1 MAKHI
6 PGAFRRMLALVTSVL
21 LIAAQLVLPVAALA
35 QDISMLPTVTLQWTA
50 LADQSVQSTTVTAA
64 LYGDQVVYWA
74 TVPEEALQTGV
85 TIAAI
90 TGAEDPSVVTYA
102 PAVGTSVTGNA
113 TAVDDIP
120 AVSIEVWRNGAFE
133 IAYPLYLSVI
143 PMPPYQPVGPT
154 SGTVHIS
161 YSFAGDEVYGFDDTV
176 PAEGRSFAPDAAL
189 VPAGYELVSTG
200 EVLVTLNPDGT
211 TSPNPVVFEVQQSAP
226 QVVNSTVTFHHL
238 DEVTGQ
244 QITGDTWQELAPETY
259 SAATYQQAVEGYT
272 YSYATPDPFT
282 VDGTGTP
289 VEVTLYYTPSAPEP
303 VNSVVTIHHLDKDT
317 NQQIT
322 GDTTEEAAAGMETYS
337 SIYQMQVEGYTYS
350 SANPESFTPDGTGT
364 PVEVTLYYAQNA
376 PEPVNSTVTVHHV
389 DAQTSQPITGDT
401 TAEADA
407 NMETYSS
414 IYQTQVEGYTYS
426 YADPE
431 SFTPDGMGT
440 PVEVTLYYTQNA
452 PEQVNSTVT
461 IHHRD
466 AADTGVSLADD
477 TTQSLPAGPYDS
489 AAYAIGIDGYTF
501 QSADPVSF
509 NVDGAGTPV
518 EVTLYYAQN
527 APEPVDSMVT
537 FHHKDAATD
546 QELTSTQQELAP
558 NTYPSAD
565 YKTEIEGYT
574 YASAAQETF
583 VVDGSG
589 AAVDVTLYY
598 NANAPTEPVVLEEYT
613 NQYGITTKGSLN
625 LRSSPTTEDKNNKV
639 VQGVNKD
646 VIMPATQRV
655 QGLDNDGYSWYR
667 VNYNG
672 TDCYVRDDCFRLLTE
687 EEMQQYLNVEVP
699 VKYVDQATGEA
710 FYTATAQCM
719 KGGSVTVEVD
729 LSQAQG
735 YTLVSEAS
743 VQVSA
748 DANGTLTPAEAVF
761 TFAKEQQAVK
771 GTVSATYVDEDQKP
785 VAEPQTFER
794 DPGSYSVN
802 EFAIN
807 TPEGYEP
814 LQVNVQKVVVHD
826 DGTVEPETVV
836 FTYAVKQTEPVNSV
850 VTFHHLCDGEAITGD
865 TQQELAPNTYNAADY
880 QAAVEGYTY
889 AGASPETFT
898 VDGTGAAIEVTLNYT
913 KAVQQLDS
921 VVTFHHLCD
930 GEAITGDTQ
939 QTLAPNT
946 YNAADYQTAVEG
958 YTYAG
963 ASPETF
969 TVDGTGAAIEVTL
982 NYTKVV
988 QQLDSVVTFHHLCD
1002 GAAITGDTQQ
1012 TLAPNTYG
1020 SASYQAAVEGYTY
1033 AGANPETFTVDGS
1046 GAAIE
1051 VTLNYTKN
1059 APQVVNSIVTFHHVD
1074 ANGAP
1079 IAADTQQEL
1088 APNTY
1093 SASGYQVA
1101 VPGYTYASA
1110 NPESFTVDGKGTPVE
1125 VTLTYTKDL
1134 VASNVTFHHVD
1145 ADGNPLMADRT
1156 VEIAPSA
1163 ESYRSESYASA
1174 APEGYL
1180 YASANPETF
1189 TVDGSGTPIT
1199 VVFTYAQKPAVTA
1212 PVTFEYVSESGRVV
1226 ASPMTVDLP
1235 VGPNDVMEY
1244 CKVVDGYT
1252 FKSTSSQTVEVSQD
1266 GKATPDKVTFTYTE
1280 TPTTAAV
1287 QVHYRNSIG
1296 DDLPGSPVIK
1306 QLGPGT
1312 YLIQPED
1319 VPAGYIVSSSAQPQ
1333 TVTVSDNLVATPN
1346 SISFTCYDQNI
1357 TGTLTIN
1364 YYDSADLTKPIATEQ
1379 RPLKPGIQMVAADDS
1394 VVAKA
1399 GNYQRTEGYAD
1410 QQVQV
1415 NEDGTVVPATISFYY
1430 KSVQN
1435 TSYVGYAVTTR
1446 QTAMR
1451 SSAAANGAVTQTL
1464 TVNTLLYINGQQQVS
1479 GVTWDSSQTVLGGTS
1494 ASGWVTDAD
1503 VRHISASEAQ
1513 ALIDQYNQQQQKPT
1527 QSPGYYITLYNSV
1540 PLRTYTNIYAEA
1552 RYLKKDTVVYVHSQE
1567 YDGSRNIWHLTT
1579 YDGVTG
1585 YVLNGQLRKLTD
1597 EEVKNYLASGNP
1609 STPENP
1615 GGNPYNPNGAS
1626 SYGYI
1631 TANSV
1636 NFRTAPNGSRIKQ
1649 LNKYAMAMILGTRQ
1663 VDGVTW
1669 YNVNYNGQIGW
1680 IHGDYFHQMTLTE
1693 FNSFLSSSQYQQGLT
1708 NNAVA
1713 TATPKPSTGGSTS
1726 GNTSGNTGSATQGS
1740 VSSVEDWN
1748 VGTWQNTGTNTQN
1761 TYAPFNPYA
1770 TPVATTTP
1778 KDQYMTKDATVKFYQ
1793 SPDAASSSLTLPA
1806 NATLNVVETVTQNN
1820 KTWYKVQYNGQTGYV
1835 EAEAALTEVTA
1846 GTSPTP
1852 TSTFV
1857 IGTMIP
1863 INYEDETVETQTSG
1877 VPWGLIGG
1885 AVVVIG
1891 GAGGAYAY
1899 ALNQNKKRK
1908 AAAAR
1913 AAASRRAGTTAGTTA
1928 AGAAGATSP
1937 YARRAAAAP
1946 IAPGTKQNES
1956 ANPQNKPAGSAAY
1969 SGVKNPYSSGS
1980 ITGTQNPYSRPTTAA
1995 GSGSA
2000 ATGAPH
2006 GGASATAQNPYAR
2019 STQPGG
2025 NASATGTAQNPY
2037 ARSAQPGGNASA
2049 AGTAQN
2055 PYARSAQPGGNASAA
2070 GTAQNPYARST
2081 QTGGSA
2087 SAAGMTQNPYATAAS
2102 MAAKPAAPQGEDA
2115 LKPHDSMEAAKSPY
2129 ADGTLSEG
2137 FKAFDGTTNSASG
2150 TPAANGL
2157 HSAGSLETKGASATG
2172 STAANPY
2179 ARPLGAVPAPQTP
2192 AQENHGPDASARRR
2206 STRMQRYHA
2215 AGGDDEGNNT

>member
-6 PGAFRRMLALVTSVL
+6 PGAFRRVLALATSVL

-50 LADQSVQSTTVTAA
+50 PADGSVQSTTVMAS
-64 LYGDQVVYWA
+64 LYGEQVVYWA

-90 TGAEDPSVVTYA
+90 TGAEDPSMVTYA
-102 PAVGTSVTGNA
+102 PAAGTPVNGNS
-113 TAVDDIP
+113 TAVDGIP
-120 AVSIEVWRNGAFE
+120 AVNIEVWRNGAFE

-143 PMPPYQPVGPT
+143 PMPPYQPAGPT

-161 YSFAGDEVYGFDDTV
+161 YSFAGAEVYGFDETV
-176 PAEGRSFAPDAAL
+176 PAEGRSFAPDASL

-244 QITGDTWQELAPETY
+244 QITGDTWEDLAPETY
-259 SAATYQQAVEGYT
+259 SASTYQQAVEGYT
-272 YSYATPDPFT
+272 YSYASPDPFT
-282 VDGTGTP
+282 VDGMGTP
-289 VEVTLYYTPSAPEP
+289 VEVTLYYTPSAPQV
-303 VNSVVTIHHLDKDT
+303 VNSTVTIHHVDAQT
-317 NQQIT
+317 GQPIT
-322 GDTTEEAAAGMETYS
+322 GDTTAEADANMETYS
-337 SIYQMQVEGYTYS
+337 SIYQTQVEGYTYS
-350 SANPESFTPDGTGT
+350 YADPESFTPDGMGT
-364 PVEVTLYYAQNA
+364 PVEVTLYYTQNA
-376 PEPVNSTVTVHHV
+376 PEPVNSTVTAHHV

-452 PEQVNSTVT
+452 PEPVNST
-461 IHHRD
+461 
-466 AADTGVSLADD
+466 
-477 TTQSLPAGPYDS
+477 
-489 AAYAIGIDGYTF
+489 
-501 QSADPVSF
+501 
-509 NVDGAGTPV
+509 
-518 EVTLYYAQN
+518 
-527 APEPVDSMVT
+527 VT

-558 NTYPSAD
+558 NTYASAD

-574 YASAAQETF
+574 YASAAQESFT
-583 VVDGSG
+583 VDGTG
-589 AAVDVTLYY
+589 APVDVTLYY
-598 NANAPTEPVVLEEYT
+598 NQNAPTEPVVLEEYT

-625 LRSSPTTEDKNNKV
+625 LRSSPTTKDDGNKV

-646 VIMPATQRV
+646 VVMPTTQRV
-655 QGLDNDGYSWYR
+655 QSLDNDGYSWYR

-710 FYTATAQCM
+710 FYTTTAQCA

-729 LSQAQG
+729 LNQAQG

-748 DANGTLTPAEAVF
+748 DANGTLTPAEVVF
-761 TFAKEQQAVK
+761 TFAKEQQPVK
-771 GTVSATYVDEDQKP
+771 GTVSAIYVDEAQKP

-814 LQVNVQKVVVHD
+814 LQVNVQEVIVHD

-850 VTFHHLCDGEAITGD
+850 VTFHHLCDGAAITGD
-865 TQQELAPNTYNAADY
+865 TQQELAPNTYNASDY
-880 QAAVEGYTY
+880 QA
-889 AGASPETFT
+889 
-898 VDGTGAAIEVTLNYT
+898 
-913 KAVQQLDS
+913 
-921 VVTFHHLCD
+921 
-930 GEAITGDTQ
+930 
-939 QTLAPNT
+939 
-946 YNAADYQTAVEG
+946 AVEG

-1002 GAAITGDTQQ
+1002 GAAIAGDTQQTLAPNTYNAADYQTAVEGYTYAGASPETFTVDGSGAAIEVTLNYTKVVQQLDSVVTFHHLCDGAAITGDTQQ

-1020 SASYQAAVEGYTY
+1020 SASYQATVEGYTY
-1033 AGANPETFTVDGS
+1033 AGASPETFTVDGS
-1046 GAAIE
+1046 GAPIE

-1101 VPGYTYASA
+1101 VPGYTYTSA

-1134 VASNVTFHHVD
+1134 VASKVTFHHVD

-1163 ESYRSESYASA
+1163 EAYRSESYASA

-1199 VVFTYAQKPAVTA
+1199 VVFTYAKKPAVTA

-1226 ASPMTVDLP
+1226 ENPMTVDLP
-1235 VGPNDVMEY
+1235 VGTTDVMEY
-1244 CKVVDGYT
+1244 RKVVDGYT
-1252 FKSTSSQTVEVSQD
+1252 FKSVSSQTVEVSAD
-1266 GKATPDKVTFTYTE
+1266 GVATPAKVTFTYTE
-1280 TPTTAAV
+1280 NPTTATV

-1312 YLIQPED
+1312 YTIQPEN

-1333 TVTVSDNLVATPN
+1333 TVTVTNDLVATPN
-1346 SISFTCYDQNI
+1346 SISFTCYDANI

-1364 YYDSADLTKPIATEQ
+1364 YYDAADLSKPIATEQ
-1379 RPLKPGIQMVAADDS
+1379 RPLKPGLQTVAADDS

-1479 GVTWDSSQTVLGGTS
+1479 GVTWDSVQTVLGGIS
-1494 ASGWVTDAD
+1494 ASGLVIDAD

-1513 ALIDQYNQQQQKPT
+1513 AIIDQQQQPT

-1585 YVLNGQLRKLTD
+1585 YVLNGQLRKLT
-1597 EEVKNYLASGNP
+1597 EKEVENYLASGNP

-1636 NFRTAPNGSRIKQ
+1636 NFRTSPNGSRIKQ

-1663 VDGVTW
+1663 VNGVTW

-1693 FNSFLSSSQYQQGLT
+1693 FNSFLSSSQYQQGLA

-1726 GNTSGNTGSATQGS
+1726 GNTSGNKGSATQGS

-1748 VGTWQNTGTNTQN
+1748 VGTWQNTGANTQN

-1806 NATLNVVETVTQNN
+1806 NATLNVLETVTQNN

-1846 GTSPTP
+1846 SASPTP

-1863 INYEDETVETQTSG
+1863 INYEDETIETQTSG

-1885 AVVVIG
+1885 AVVIIG

-1913 AAASRRAGTTAGTTA
+1913 AAASRRAATAAGTTA
-1928 AGAAGATSP
+1928 AGAAGAASP

-1946 IAPGTKQNES
+1946 IAPGTKQNDTNS
-1956 ANPQNKPAGSAAY
+1956 QNKPTGGAPYG
-1969 SGVKNPYSSGS
+1969 GVKNPYSSGS
-1980 ITGTQNPYSRPTTAA
+1980 ITGTQNPYSRPTA
-1995 GSGSA
+1995 GSGTSA
-2000 ATGAPH
+2000 TTAGSQGLH
-2006 GGASATAQNPYAR
+2006 GGAP
-2019 STQPGG
+2019 
-2025 NASATGTAQNPY
+2025 TGTAQNPY
-2037 ARSAQPGGNASA
+2037 ARSAQAGTGTGA
-2049 AGTAQN
+2049 AAMTGTAQN
-2055 PYARSAQPGGNASAA
+2055 PYAAT
-2070 GTAQNPYARST
+2070 GTQ
-2081 QTGGSA
+2081 SA
-2087 SAAGMTQNPYATAAS
+2087 SATGKPAS
-2102 MAAKPAAPQGEDA
+2102 AQTTGTGSGAAKPYAAG
-2115 LKPHDSMEAAKSPY
+2115 AASRIPY
-2129 ADGTLSEG
+2129 ADGTMPTAGG
-2137 FKAFDGTTNSASG
+2137 FTGSTDASSASG
-2150 TPAANGL
+2150 ASTASAGGSAMNPASGSPMSSGL
-2157 HSAGSLETKGASATG
+2157 HSAGSLESRSTSSASGEGAAQT
-2172 STAANPY
+2172 ANPY
-2179 ARPLGAVPAPQTP
+2179 ARPLGAAPASHSPT
-2192 AQENHGPDASARRR
+2192 QESQATESATRRR

-2215 AGGDDEGNNT
+2215 AGGDDEGSDT

>member
-6 PGAFRRMLALVTSVL
+6 PGAFRRVLALATSVL

-50 LADQSVQSTTVTAA
+50 PADGSVQSTTVMAS
-64 LYGDQVVYWA
+64 LYGEQVVYWA

-90 TGAEDPSVVTYA
+90 TGAEDPSMVTYA
-102 PAVGTSVTGNA
+102 PAAGTPVNGNS
-113 TAVDDIP
+113 TAVDGIP
-120 AVSIEVWRNGAFE
+120 AVNIEVWRNGAFE

-143 PMPPYQPVGPT
+143 PMPPYQPAGPT

-161 YSFAGDEVYGFDDTV
+161 YSFAGAEVYGFDETV
-176 PAEGRSFAPDAAL
+176 PAEGRSFAPDASL
-189 VPAGYELVSTG
+189 VPAGYELVSTD

-244 QITGDTWQELAPETY
+244 QITGDTWEDLAPETY
-259 SAATYQQAVEGYT
+259 SASTYQQAVEGYT
-272 YSYATPDPFT
+272 YSYGSPDPFT
-282 VDGTGTP
+282 VDGMGTP
-289 VEVTLYYTPSAPEP
+289 VEVTLYYT
-303 VNSVVTIHHLDKDT
+303 
-317 NQQIT
+317 
-322 GDTTEEAAAGMETYS
+322 
-337 SIYQMQVEGYTYS
+337 
-350 SANPESFTPDGTGT
+350 
-364 PVEVTLYYAQNA
+364 QNA

-414 IYQTQVEGYTYS
+414 VYQTQVEGYTYS

-527 APEPVDSMVT
+527 APEPVNSTVT

-558 NTYPSAD
+558 NTYASAD

-574 YASAAQETF
+574 YASAAQESFT
-583 VVDGSG
+583 VDGTG
-589 AAVDVTLYY
+589 APVDVTLYY
-598 NANAPTEPVVLEEYT
+598 NQNAPTEPVVLEEYT
-613 NQYGITTKGSLN
+613 NQYGITTKGSLY
-625 LRSSPTTEDKNNKV
+625 LRSSPTTKDNNKV

-646 VIMPATQRV
+646 VVMPTTRRV
-655 QGLDNDGYSWYR
+655 QSLDNDGYSWYR

-699 VKYVDQATGEA
+699 VKYVDQATDEA
-710 FYTATAQCM
+710 FYTTTAQCM
-719 KGGSVTVEVD
+719 KGGSVTVEAD
-729 LSQAQG
+729 LNQAQG

-748 DANGTLTPAEAVF
+748 DANGTLTPAEVVF

-771 GTVSATYVDEDQKP
+771 GTVSAIYVDEAQKP

-794 DPGSYSVN
+794 DPGNYSVN

-814 LQVNVQKVVVHD
+814 LQVNVQEVIVHD

-850 VTFHHLCDGEAITGD
+850 VTFHHLCDGAAITGD
-865 TQQELAPNTYNAADY
+865 TQQELAPNTYNASDY
-880 QAAVEGYTY
+880 QA
-889 AGASPETFT
+889 
-898 VDGTGAAIEVTLNYT
+898 
-913 KAVQQLDS
+913 
-921 VVTFHHLCD
+921 
-930 GEAITGDTQ
+930 
-939 QTLAPNT
+939 
-946 YNAADYQTAVEG
+946 AVEG

-1012 TLAPNTYG
+1012 TLAPNTYNAADYQTAVEGYTYAGASPETFTVDGTGVAIEVTLNYTKVVQQLDSVVTFHHLCDGAAITGDTQQTLAPNTYG
-1020 SASYQAAVEGYTY
+1020 SASYQATVEGYTY

-1046 GAAIE
+1046 GAPIE

-1059 APQVVNSIVTFHHVD
+1059 APQVVNSIVTFHHAD
-1074 ANGAP
+1074 ANGTP

-1101 VPGYTYASA
+1101 VPGYTYTSA

-1134 VASNVTFHHVD
+1134 VASKVTFHHVD

-1156 VEIAPSA
+1156 VEVAPSA
-1163 ESYRSESYASA
+1163 EAYRSESYASA

-1199 VVFTYAQKPAVTA
+1199 VVFTYAKKPAVTA

-1226 ASPMTVDLP
+1226 DNPMTVDLP

-1244 CKVVDGYT
+1244 CKVVEGYT
-1252 FKSTSSQTVEVSQD
+1252 FKSASSQTVEVSAD
-1266 GKATPDKVTFTYTE
+1266 GVATPAKVTFTYTE
-1280 TPTTAAV
+1280 NPTTATV

-1312 YLIQPED
+1312 YTIQPEN

-1333 TVTVSDNLVATPN
+1333 PVTVTNDLVATPN
-1346 SISFTCYDQNI
+1346 SISFTCYDANI

-1364 YYDSADLTKPIATEQ
+1364 YYDAADLSKPIATEQ
-1379 RPLKPGIQMVAADDS
+1379 RPLKPGLQTVAADDS

-1415 NEDGTVVPATISFYY
+1415 NENGTVVPATISFYY

-1451 SSAAANGAVTQTL
+1451 ASAAANGAVTQTL

-1585 YVLNGQLRKLTD
+1585 YVLNGQLRKLT
-1597 EEVKNYLASGNP
+1597 EKEVENYLASGNP
-1609 STPENP
+1609 ATPENP

-1636 NFRTAPNGSRIKQ
+1636 NFRTSPNGSRIKQ

-1663 VDGVTW
+1663 VNGVTW

-1693 FNSFLSSSQYQQGLT
+1693 FNSFLSSSQYQQGLA

-1726 GNTSGNTGSATQGS
+1726 GNTSGNKGSATQGS

-1748 VGTWQNTGTNTQN
+1748 VGTWQNTGANTQN

-1778 KDQYMTKDATVKFYQ
+1778 RDQYMTKDATVKFYQ

-1806 NATLNVVETVTQNN
+1806 NATLNVLETVTQNN

-1846 GTSPTP
+1846 SASPTP

-1863 INYEDETVETQTSG
+1863 INYEDETIETQTSG

-1885 AVVVIG
+1885 AVVIIG

-1913 AAASRRAGTTAGTTA
+1913 AAASRRAATAAGTTA
-1928 AGAAGATSP
+1928 AGAAGAASP

-1946 IAPGTKQNES
+1946 IAPGTKQNDTNS
-1956 ANPQNKPAGSAAY
+1956 QNKPTGGAPYG
-1969 SGVKNPYSSGS
+1969 GVKNPYSSGS
-1980 ITGTQNPYSRPTTAA
+1980 ITGTQNPYSRPTA
-1995 GSGSA
+1995 GSGTSA
-2000 ATGAPH
+2000 TTAGSQGLH
-2006 GGASATAQNPYAR
+2006 GGAP
-2019 STQPGG
+2019 
-2025 NASATGTAQNPY
+2025 TGTAQNPY
-2037 ARSAQPGGNASA
+2037 ARSAQAGTGTGA
-2049 AGTAQN
+2049 AAVTGTAQN
-2055 PYARSAQPGGNASAA
+2055 PYAAT
-2070 GTAQNPYARST
+2070 GTQ
-2081 QTGGSA
+2081 SA
-2087 SAAGMTQNPYATAAS
+2087 SASAKPAS
-2102 MAAKPAAPQGEDA
+2102 AQTTGTGSGAAKPYAAG
-2115 LKPHDSMEAAKSPY
+2115 AASRIPY
-2129 ADGTLSEG
+2129 ADGTMPTAGG
-2137 FKAFDGTTNSASG
+2137 FTGSTDASSASG
-2150 TPAANGL
+2150 ASTASAGGSAMNPASGSPMSSGL
-2157 HSAGSLETKGASATG
+2157 HSAGSLESRSTSSASGEGAAQT
-2172 STAANPY
+2172 ANPY
-2179 ARPLGAVPAPQTP
+2179 ARPLGAAPASHSPT
-2192 AQENHGPDASARRR
+2192 QESQATESATRRR

-2215 AGGDDEGNNT
+2215 AGGDDEGSDT

>member
-6 PGAFRRMLALVTSVL
+6 PGAFKRVLALATSVL

-35 QDISMLPTVTLQWTA
+35 QDISMLPTVTLQWIA
-50 LADQSVQSTTVTAA
+50 PADGSVQSTTVMAS
-64 LYGDQVVYWA
+64 LYGEQVVYWA
-74 TVPEEALQTGV
+74 TVPEEALQNGV
-85 TIAAI
+85 TIAGI
-90 TGAEDPSVVTYA
+90 TGMEDPSMVTYA
-102 PAVGTSVTGNA
+102 PAAGTPVNGNS
-113 TAVDDIP
+113 TAVDGIP
-120 AVSIEVWRNGAFE
+120 AVNIEVWRNGAFE

-143 PMPPYQPVGPT
+143 PMPPYQPAGPA

-161 YSFAGDEVYGFDDTV
+161 YSFAGAEVYGFDETV
-176 PAEGRSFAPDAAL
+176 PAEGRSFAPDASL

-244 QITGDTWQELAPETY
+244 QITGDTWQDLAPETY
-259 SAATYQQAVEGYT
+259 SASTYQQAVEGYT
-272 YSYATPDPFT
+272 YSYASPDPFT
-282 VDGTGTP
+282 VDGMGTP
-289 VEVTLYYTPSAPEP
+289 VEVTLYYTPSAP
-303 VNSVVTIHHLDKDT
+303 
-317 NQQIT
+317 
-322 GDTTEEAAAGMETYS
+322 
-337 SIYQMQVEGYTYS
+337 QV
-350 SANPESFTPDGTGT
+350 
-364 PVEVTLYYAQNA
+364 
-376 PEPVNSTVTVHHV
+376 VNSTVTIHHV

-401 TAEADA
+401 TAEAEA

-509 NVDGAGTPV
+509 SVDGLGTPV

-527 APEPVDSMVT
+527 APEPVNSTVT

-558 NTYPSAD
+558 NTYASAD

-574 YASAAQETF
+574 YASAAQESFT
-583 VVDGSG
+583 VDGTG
-589 AAVDVTLYY
+589 APVDVTLYY
-598 NANAPTEPVVLEEYT
+598 NQNAPTEPVVLEEYT

-625 LRSSPTTEDKNNKV
+625 LRSSPTTKDNNKV

-646 VIMPATQRV
+646 VVMPTTQRV
-655 QGLDNDGYSWYR
+655 QSLDNDGYSWYR

-710 FYTATAQCM
+710 FYTTTAQCA

-729 LSQAQG
+729 LNQAQG

-748 DANGTLTPAEAVF
+748 DANGTLTPAEVVF

-771 GTVSATYVDEDQKP
+771 GTVSAIYVDEAQKP

-794 DPGSYSVN
+794 DPGNYSVN

-814 LQVNVQKVVVHD
+814 LQVNVQEVIVHD

-850 VTFHHLCDGEAITGD
+850 VTFHHLCDGAAITGD
-865 TQQELAPNTYNAADY
+865 TQQELAPNTYNASDY

-898 VDGTGAAIEVTLNYT
+898 VDG
-913 KAVQQLDS
+913 S
-921 VVTFHHLCD
+921 
-930 GEAITGDTQ
+930 
-939 QTLAPNT
+939 
-946 YNAADYQTAVEG
+946 
-958 YTYAG
+958 
-963 ASPETF
+963 
-969 TVDGTGAAIEVTL
+969 GAAIEVTL

-1020 SASYQAAVEGYTY
+1020 SASYQATVEGYTY

-1051 VTLNYTKN
+1051 VTLNYTKS
-1059 APQVVNSIVTFHHVD
+1059 APQVVNSIVTFHHAD

-1101 VPGYTYASA
+1101 VPGYTYTSA

-1134 VASNVTFHHVD
+1134 VASKVTFHHVD

-1156 VEIAPSA
+1156 VEVAPSA
-1163 ESYRSESYASA
+1163 EAYRSESYASA

-1199 VVFTYAQKPAVTA
+1199 VVLTYAQKPAVTA

-1226 ASPMTVDLP
+1226 DNPMTVDLP

-1244 CKVVDGYT
+1244 CKVVEGYT
-1252 FKSTSSQTVEVSQD
+1252 FKSVSSQTVEVSAD
-1266 GKATPDKVTFTYTE
+1266 GVATPAKVTFTYTE
-1280 TPTTAAV
+1280 NPTTATV

-1312 YLIQPED
+1312 YTIQPEN

-1333 TVTVSDNLVATPN
+1333 PVTVTNDLVATPN
-1346 SISFTCYDQNI
+1346 SISFTCYDANI

-1364 YYDSADLTKPIATEQ
+1364 YYDSADLSKPIATEQ
-1379 RPLKPGIQMVAADDS
+1379 RPLKPGLQTVAADDS

-1451 SSAAANGAVTQTL
+1451 ASAAANGAVTQTL

-1585 YVLNGQLRKLTD
+1585 YVLNGQLRKLT
-1597 EEVKNYLASGNP
+1597 EKEVENYLASGNP
-1609 STPENP
+1609 ATPENP

-1636 NFRTAPNGSRIKQ
+1636 NFRTSPNGSRIKQ
-1649 LNKYAMAMILGTRQ
+1649 LNKYAMAMILGTQQ
-1663 VDGVTW
+1663 VNGVTW

-1693 FNSFLSSSQYQQGLT
+1693 FNSFLSSSQYQQGLA

-1726 GNTSGNTGSATQGS
+1726 GNTSGNKGSATQGS

-1748 VGTWQNTGTNTQN
+1748 VGTWQNTGANTQN

-1806 NATLNVVETVTQNN
+1806 NATLNVLETVTQNN

-1846 GTSPTP
+1846 SASPTP

-1863 INYEDETVETQTSG
+1863 INYEDETIETQTSG

-1885 AVVVIG
+1885 AVVIIG

-1913 AAASRRAGTTAGTTA
+1913 AAASRRAATAAGTTA
-1928 AGAAGATSP
+1928 AGAAGAASP

-1946 IAPGTKQNES
+1946 IAPGTKQNDTNS
-1956 ANPQNKPAGSAAY
+1956 QNKPTGGAPYG
-1969 SGVKNPYSSGS
+1969 GVKNPYSSGS
-1980 ITGTQNPYSRPTTAA
+1980 ITGTQNPYSRPTA
-1995 GSGSA
+1995 GSGTSA
-2000 ATGAPH
+2000 TTAGSQGLH
-2006 GGASATAQNPYAR
+2006 GGAP
-2019 STQPGG
+2019 
-2025 NASATGTAQNPY
+2025 TGTAQNPY
-2037 ARSAQPGGNASA
+2037 ARSAQAGTGTGA
-2049 AGTAQN
+2049 AAMTGTAQN
-2055 PYARSAQPGGNASAA
+2055 PYAAT
-2070 GTAQNPYARST
+2070 GTQ
-2081 QTGGSA
+2081 SA
-2087 SAAGMTQNPYATAAS
+2087 SASAKPASAQATGTGS
-2102 MAAKPAAPQGEDA
+2102 GAAKPYAAG
-2115 LKPHDSMEAAKSPY
+2115 AASRIPY
-2129 ADGTLSEG
+2129 ADGTMPTAGG
-2137 FKAFDGTTNSASG
+2137 FTGSTDASSASG
-2150 TPAANGL
+2150 ASTASAGGSAMNPASGSPMSSGL
-2157 HSAGSLETKGASATG
+2157 HSAGSLESRSTSSASGEGAAQT
-2172 STAANPY
+2172 ANPY
-2179 ARPLGAVPAPQTP
+2179 ARPLGAAPASHSPT
-2192 AQENHGPDASARRR
+2192 QESQATESATRRR

-2215 AGGDDEGNNT
+2215 AGGDDEGSDT

>member
-6 PGAFRRMLALVTSVL
+6 PGAFRRVLALATSVL

-50 LADQSVQSTTVTAA
+50 PADGSVQSTTVMASF
-64 LYGDQVVYWA
+64 YGEQVVYWA
-74 TVPEEALQTGV
+74 TVPEEALQNGV
-85 TIAAI
+85 IIAGI
-90 TGAEDPSVVTYA
+90 TGMEDPSMVTYA
-102 PAVGTSVTGNA
+102 PAAGTPVNGNS
-113 TAVDDIP
+113 TAVDGIP
-120 AVSIEVWRNGAFE
+120 AVNIEVWRNGVFE

-143 PMPPYQPVGPT
+143 PMPPYQPAGPT

-161 YSFAGDEVYGFDDTV
+161 YSFASAEVYGFDETV
-176 PAEGRSFAPDAAL
+176 PAEGRSFAPDASL

-244 QITGDTWQELAPETY
+244 QITGDTWQDLAPETY
-259 SAATYQQAVEGYT
+259 SASTYQQAVEGYT
-272 YSYATPDPFT
+272 YSYASPDPFT
-282 VDGTGTP
+282 VDGMGTP
-289 VEVTLYYTPSAPEP
+289 VEVTLYYTPSAP
-303 VNSVVTIHHLDKDT
+303 
-317 NQQIT
+317 
-322 GDTTEEAAAGMETYS
+322 
-337 SIYQMQVEGYTYS
+337 QV
-350 SANPESFTPDGTGT
+350 
-364 PVEVTLYYAQNA
+364 
-376 PEPVNSTVTVHHV
+376 VNSTVTAHHV
-389 DAQTSQPITGDT
+389 DAQTGQPITGDT
-401 TAEADA
+401 TAEAEA

-509 NVDGAGTPV
+509 NVDGLGTPV

-527 APEPVDSMVT
+527 APEPINSMVT

-574 YASAAQETF
+574 YASAAQESFT
-583 VVDGSG
+583 VDGTG
-589 AAVDVTLYY
+589 APVDVTLYY
-598 NANAPTEPVVLEEYT
+598 NQNAPTEPVVLEEYT

-625 LRSSPTTEDKNNKV
+625 LRSSPTTKDNNKV

-646 VIMPATQRV
+646 VVMPTTQRV
-655 QGLDNDGYSWYR
+655 QSLDNDGYSWYR

-699 VKYVDQATGEA
+699 VKYVDQASGEA
-710 FYTATAQCM
+710 FYTATAQCA

-729 LSQAQG
+729 LNQAQG

-748 DANGTLTPAEAVF
+748 DANGTLTPAEVVF

-771 GTVSATYVDEDQKP
+771 GTVSAIYVDEAQKP

-814 LQVNVQKVVVHD
+814 LQVNVQEVIVHD

-850 VTFHHLCDGEAITGD
+850 VTFHHLCDGAAITGD

-889 AGASPETFT
+889 AGASPESFT
-898 VDGTGAAIEVTLNYT
+898 VDGSGAAIEVTLNYT
-913 KAVQQLDS
+913 KVVQQLDS

-930 GEAITGDTQ
+930 GAAITGDTQ

-969 TVDGTGAAIEVTL
+969 TVDGSGAAIEVTL

-1046 GAAIE
+1046 GAPIE

-1163 ESYRSESYASA
+1163 EAYRSESYAAA

-1226 ASPMTVDLP
+1226 DNPMTVDLP

-1244 CKVVDGYT
+1244 CKVVEGYT
-1252 FKSTSSQTVEVSQD
+1252 FKSVSSQTVEVSAD
-1266 GKATPDKVTFTYTE
+1266 GVATPAKVTFTYTE
-1280 TPTTAAV
+1280 NPTTATV

-1312 YLIQPED
+1312 YTIQPEN

-1333 TVTVSDNLVATPN
+1333 TVTVTNDLVATPN
-1346 SISFTCYDQNI
+1346 SISFTCYDANI

-1364 YYDSADLTKPIATEQ
+1364 YYDAADLSKPIATEQ
-1379 RPLKPGIQMVAADDS
+1379 RPLKPGLQTVAADDS

-1451 SSAAANGAVTQTL
+1451 ASAAANGAVTQTL

-1585 YVLNGQLRKLTD
+1585 YVLNGQLRKLT
-1597 EEVKNYLASGNP
+1597 EKEVENYLASGNP
-1609 STPENP
+1609 ATPENP

-1636 NFRTAPNGSRIKQ
+1636 NFRTSPNGSRIKQ

-1663 VDGVTW
+1663 VNGVTW

-1693 FNSFLSSSQYQQGLT
+1693 FNSFLSSSQYQQGLA

-1726 GNTSGNTGSATQGS
+1726 GNTSGNKGSATQGS

-1748 VGTWQNTGTNTQN
+1748 VGTWQNTGANTQN

-1778 KDQYMTKDATVKFYQ
+1778 RDQYMTKDATVKFYQ

-1806 NATLNVVETVTQNN
+1806 NATLNVLETVTQNN

-1846 GTSPTP
+1846 SASPTP

-1863 INYEDETVETQTSG
+1863 INYEDETIETQTSG

-1885 AVVVIG
+1885 AVVIIG

-1913 AAASRRAGTTAGTTA
+1913 AAASRRAATAAGTTA
-1928 AGAAGATSP
+1928 AGAAGAASP

-1946 IAPGTKQNES
+1946 IAPGTKQNDTNS
-1956 ANPQNKPAGSAAY
+1956 QNKPTGGAPYG
-1969 SGVKNPYSSGS
+1969 GVKNPYSSGS
-1980 ITGTQNPYSRPTTAA
+1980 ITGTQNPYSRPTA
-1995 GSGSA
+1995 GSGTSA
-2000 ATGAPH
+2000 TTAGSQGLH
-2006 GGASATAQNPYAR
+2006 GGAP
-2019 STQPGG
+2019 
-2025 NASATGTAQNPY
+2025 TGTAQNPY
-2037 ARSAQPGGNASA
+2037 ARSAQAGTGTGA
-2049 AGTAQN
+2049 AAVTGTAQN
-2055 PYARSAQPGGNASAA
+2055 PYARSAQAGTGTGAA
-2070 GTAQNPYARST
+2070 AMTGTAQNPYAATGT
-2081 QTGGSA
+2081 QSA
-2087 SAAGMTQNPYATAAS
+2087 SASAKPAS
-2102 MAAKPAAPQGEDA
+2102 AQTTGTGSGAAKPYAAG
-2115 LKPHDSMEAAKSPY
+2115 AASRIPY
-2129 ADGTLSEG
+2129 ADGTMPTAGG
-2137 FKAFDGTTNSASG
+2137 FTGSTDASSASG
-2150 TPAANGL
+2150 ASTASAGGSAMNPASGSPMSSGL
-2157 HSAGSLETKGASATG
+2157 HSAGSLESRSTSSASGEGAAQT
-2172 STAANPY
+2172 ANPY
-2179 ARPLGAVPAPQTP
+2179 ARPLGAAPASHSPT
-2192 AQENHGPDASARRR
+2192 QESQATESATRRR

-2215 AGGDDEGNNT
+2215 AGGDDEGSDT

>member
-6 PGAFRRMLALVTSVL
+6 PGAFRRVLALATSVL

-50 LADQSVQSTTVTAA
+50 PADGSVQSTTVMAS
-64 LYGDQVVYWA
+64 LYGEQVVYWA

-102 PAVGTSVTGNA
+102 PAAGTPVNGNS
-113 TAVDDIP
+113 TAVDGIP
-120 AVSIEVWRNGAFE
+120 AVNIEVWRNGAFE

-143 PMPPYQPVGPT
+143 PMPPYQPAGPT

-161 YSFAGDEVYGFDDTV
+161 YSFAGAEVYGFDETV
-176 PAEGRSFAPDAAL
+176 PAEGRSFAPDASL
-189 VPAGYELVSTG
+189 VPAGYELVSTD

-244 QITGDTWQELAPETY
+244 QITGDTWEDLAPETY
-259 SAATYQQAVEGYT
+259 SASTYQQAVEGYT
-272 YSYATPDPFT
+272 YSYGSPDPFT
-282 VDGTGTP
+282 VDGMGTP
-289 VEVTLYYTPSAPEP
+289 VEVTLYYTPSAP
-303 VNSVVTIHHLDKDT
+303 
-317 NQQIT
+317 
-322 GDTTEEAAAGMETYS
+322 
-337 SIYQMQVEGYTYS
+337 QV
-350 SANPESFTPDGTGT
+350 
-364 PVEVTLYYAQNA
+364 
-376 PEPVNSTVTVHHV
+376 VNSTVTAHHV
-389 DAQTSQPITGDT
+389 DAQTGQPITGDT
-401 TAEADA
+401 TAEAEA
-407 NMETYSS
+407 NKETYSS

-431 SFTPDGMGT
+431 SFTSDGMGT

-527 APEPVDSMVT
+527 APEPVNSTVT

-558 NTYPSAD
+558 NTYASAD

-574 YASAAQETF
+574 YASAAQESFT
-583 VVDGSG
+583 VDGMG
-589 AAVDVTLYY
+589 APVDVTLYY
-598 NANAPTEPVVLEEYT
+598 NQNAPTEPVVLEEYT

-625 LRSSPTTEDKNNKV
+625 LRSSPTTKDNNKV

-646 VIMPATQRV
+646 VVMPTTQRV
-655 QGLDNDGYSWYR
+655 QSLDNDGYSWYR

-699 VKYVDQATGEA
+699 VKYVDQATDEA
-710 FYTATAQCM
+710 FYTTTAQCM

-729 LSQAQG
+729 LNQAQG

-748 DANGTLTPAEAVF
+748 DANGTLTPAEVVF

-771 GTVSATYVDEDQKP
+771 GTVSAIYVDEAQKP

-794 DPGSYSVN
+794 DPGNYSVN

-814 LQVNVQKVVVHD
+814 LQVNVQEVIVHD

-850 VTFHHLCDGEAITGD
+850 VTFHHLCDGA
-865 TQQELAPNTYNAADY
+865 
-880 QAAVEGYTY
+880 
-889 AGASPETFT
+889 
-898 VDGTGAAIEVTLNYT
+898 
-913 KAVQQLDS
+913 
-921 VVTFHHLCD
+921 
-930 GEAITGDTQ
+930 AITGDTQ

-1033 AGANPETFTVDGS
+1033 AGASPETFTVDGS
-1046 GAAIE
+1046 GAPIE

-1059 APQVVNSIVTFHHVD
+1059 APQVVNSIVTFHHAD

-1101 VPGYTYASA
+1101 VPGYTYTSA

-1134 VASNVTFHHVD
+1134 VASKVTFHHVD

-1156 VEIAPSA
+1156 VEVAPSA
-1163 ESYRSESYASA
+1163 EAYRSESYASA

-1199 VVFTYAQKPAVTA
+1199 VVLTYAQKPAVTA

-1226 ASPMTVDLP
+1226 DNPMTVDLP

-1244 CKVVDGYT
+1244 CKVVEGYT
-1252 FKSTSSQTVEVSQD
+1252 FKSASSQTVEVSAD
-1266 GKATPDKVTFTYTE
+1266 GVATPAKVTFTYTE
-1280 TPTTAAV
+1280 NPTTATV

-1312 YLIQPED
+1312 YTIQPEN

-1333 TVTVSDNLVATPN
+1333 PVTVTNDLVATPN
-1346 SISFTCYDQNI
+1346 SISFTCYDANI

-1364 YYDSADLTKPIATEQ
+1364 YYDAADLSKPIATEQ
-1379 RPLKPGIQMVAADDS
+1379 RPLKPGLQTVAADDS

-1451 SSAAANGAVTQTL
+1451 ASAAANGAVTQTL

-1585 YVLNGQLRKLTD
+1585 YVLNGQLRKLT
-1597 EEVKNYLASGNP
+1597 EKEVENYLASGNP
-1609 STPENP
+1609 ATPENP

-1636 NFRTAPNGSRIKQ
+1636 NFRTSPNGSRIKQ

-1663 VDGVTW
+1663 VNGVTW

-1693 FNSFLSSSQYQQGLT
+1693 FNSFLSSSQYQQGLA

-1726 GNTSGNTGSATQGS
+1726 GNTSGNKGSATQGS

-1748 VGTWQNTGTNTQN
+1748 VGTWQNTGANTQN

-1806 NATLNVVETVTQNN
+1806 NATLNVLETVTQNN

-1846 GTSPTP
+1846 SASPTP

-1863 INYEDETVETQTSG
+1863 INYEDETIETQTSG

-1885 AVVVIG
+1885 AVVIIG

-1913 AAASRRAGTTAGTTA
+1913 AAASRRAATAAGTTA
-1928 AGAAGATSP
+1928 AGAAGAASP

-1946 IAPGTKQNES
+1946 IAPGTKQNDTNS
-1956 ANPQNKPAGSAAY
+1956 QNKPTGGAPYG
-1969 SGVKNPYSSGS
+1969 GVKNPYSSGS
-1980 ITGTQNPYSRPTTAA
+1980 ITGTQNPYSRPTA
-1995 GSGSA
+1995 GSGTSA
-2000 ATGAPH
+2000 TTAGSQGLH
-2006 GGASATAQNPYAR
+2006 GGAP
-2019 STQPGG
+2019 
-2025 NASATGTAQNPY
+2025 TGTAQNPY
-2037 ARSAQPGGNASA
+2037 ARSAQAGTGTGA
-2049 AGTAQN
+2049 AAVTGTAQN
-2055 PYARSAQPGGNASAA
+2055 PYARSAQAGTGTGAA
-2070 GTAQNPYARST
+2070 TMTGTAQNPYAATGT
-2081 QTGGSA
+2081 QSA
-2087 SAAGMTQNPYATAAS
+2087 SATGKPASAQTTGTGSGVAKPYAAGAAS
-2102 MAAKPAAPQGEDA
+2102 RI
-2115 LKPHDSMEAAKSPY
+2115 PY
-2129 ADGTLSEG
+2129 ADGTMPTAGG
-2137 FKAFDGTTNSASG
+2137 FTGSTDASSASG
-2150 TPAANGL
+2150 ASTASAGGSAMNPASGSPMSSGL
-2157 HSAGSLETKGASATG
+2157 HSAGSLESRSTSSASGEGAAQT
-2172 STAANPY
+2172 ANPY
-2179 ARPLGAVPAPQTP
+2179 ARPLGAAPASHSPT
-2192 AQENHGPDASARRR
+2192 QESQATESATRRR

-2215 AGGDDEGNNT
+2215 AGGDDEGSDT

>member
-6 PGAFRRMLALVTSVL
+6 PGAFRRVLALATSVL

-50 LADQSVQSTTVTAA
+50 PADGSVQSTTVMAS
-64 LYGDQVVYWA
+64 LYGEQVVYWA
-74 TVPEEALQTGV
+74 TVPEEALQNGV
-85 TIAAI
+85 TIAGI
-90 TGAEDPSVVTYA
+90 TGAEDPSMVTYA
-102 PAVGTSVTGNA
+102 PAAGTPVNGNS
-113 TAVDDIP
+113 TAVDGIP
-120 AVSIEVWRNGAFE
+120 AVNIEVWRNGVFE

-143 PMPPYQPVGPT
+143 PMPPYQPAGPT

-161 YSFAGDEVYGFDDTV
+161 YSFAGAEVYGFDETV
-176 PAEGRSFAPDAAL
+176 PAEGRSFAPDASL
-189 VPAGYELVSTG
+189 VPAGYELVSTD

-244 QITGDTWQELAPETY
+244 QITGDTWEDLAPETY
-259 SAATYQQAVEGYT
+259 SASTYQQAVEGYT
-272 YSYATPDPFT
+272 YSYASPDPFT
-282 VDGTGTP
+282 V
-289 VEVTLYYTPSAPEP
+289 
-303 VNSVVTIHHLDKDT
+303 
-317 NQQIT
+317 
-322 GDTTEEAAAGMETYS
+322 
-337 SIYQMQVEGYTYS
+337 
-350 SANPESFTPDGTGT
+350 
-364 PVEVTLYYAQNA
+364 
-376 PEPVNSTVTVHHV
+376 
-389 DAQTSQPITGDT
+389 
-401 TAEADA
+401 
-407 NMETYSS
+407 
-414 IYQTQVEGYTYS
+414 
-426 YADPE
+426 
-431 SFTPDGMGT
+431 DGMGT

-509 NVDGAGTPV
+509 NVDGLGTPV

-527 APEPVDSMVT
+527 APEPVNSMVT

-558 NTYPSAD
+558 NTYASAD

-574 YASAAQETF
+574 YASAAQESFT
-583 VVDGSG
+583 VDGTG
-589 AAVDVTLYY
+589 APVDVTLYY
-598 NANAPTEPVVLEEYT
+598 NQNAPTEPVVLEEYT

-625 LRSSPTTEDKNNKV
+625 LRSSPTTKDNNKV

-646 VIMPATQRV
+646 VVMPTTQRV
-655 QGLDNDGYSWYR
+655 QSLENDGYSWYR

-710 FYTATAQCM
+710 FYTTTAQCA
-719 KGGSVTVEVD
+719 KGGSVTVEAD
-729 LSQAQG
+729 LNQAQG

-748 DANGTLTPAEAVF
+748 DANGTLTPAEVVF

-771 GTVSATYVDEDQKP
+771 GTVSAIYVDEAQKP

-814 LQVNVQKVVVHD
+814 LQVNVQEVIVHD

-850 VTFHHLCDGEAITGD
+850 VTFHHLCDGAAITGD

-898 VDGTGAAIEVTLNYT
+898 VDGSGAAIEVTLNYT
-913 KAVQQLDS
+913 KIVQQLDS

-930 GEAITGDTQ
+930 GAAITGDTQ

-946 YNAADYQTAVEG
+946 YNASDYQAAVEG

-969 TVDGTGAAIEVTL
+969 TVDGSGAAIEVTL

-1020 SASYQAAVEGYTY
+1020 SASYQATVEGYTY

-1046 GAAIE
+1046 GAPIE
-1051 VTLNYTKN
+1051 VTLTYTKN

-1074 ANGAP
+1074 ANGTP

-1101 VPGYTYASA
+1101 VPGYTYTSA

-1134 VASNVTFHHVD
+1134 VASKVTFHHVD

-1163 ESYRSESYASA
+1163 EAYRSESYAAA

-1226 ASPMTVDLP
+1226 DNPMTVDLP

-1244 CKVVDGYT
+1244 CKVVEGYT
-1252 FKSTSSQTVEVSQD
+1252 FKSVSSQTVEVSAD
-1266 GKATPDKVTFTYTE
+1266 GVATPAKVTFTYTE
-1280 TPTTAAV
+1280 NPTTATV

-1312 YLIQPED
+1312 YTIQPEN

-1333 TVTVSDNLVATPN
+1333 TVTVTNDLVATPN
-1346 SISFTCYDQNI
+1346 SISFTCYDANI

-1364 YYDSADLTKPIATEQ
+1364 YYDAADLSKPIATEQ
-1379 RPLKPGIQMVAADDS
+1379 RPLKPGLQTVAADDS

-1579 YDGVTG
+1579 YDSVTG
-1585 YVLNGQLRKLTD
+1585 YVLNGQLRKLT
-1597 EEVKNYLASGNP
+1597 EKEVENYLASGNP
-1609 STPENP
+1609 ATPENP

-1663 VDGVTW
+1663 VNGVTW

-1693 FNSFLSSSQYQQGLT
+1693 FNSFLSSSQYQQGLA

-1726 GNTSGNTGSATQGS
+1726 GNTSGNKGSATQGS

-1748 VGTWQNTGTNTQN
+1748 VGTWQNTGANTQN

-1806 NATLNVVETVTQNN
+1806 NATLNVLETVTQNN

-1846 GTSPTP
+1846 SASPTP

-1863 INYEDETVETQTSG
+1863 INYEDETIETQTSG

-1885 AVVVIG
+1885 AVVIIG

-1913 AAASRRAGTTAGTTA
+1913 AAASRRAATAAGTTA
-1928 AGAAGATSP
+1928 AGAAGAASP

-1946 IAPGTKQNES
+1946 IAPGTKQNDTNS
-1956 ANPQNKPAGSAAY
+1956 QNKPTGGAPYG
-1969 SGVKNPYSSGS
+1969 GVKNPYSSGS
-1980 ITGTQNPYSRPTTAA
+1980 ITGTQNPYSRPTA
-1995 GSGSA
+1995 GSGTSA
-2000 ATGAPH
+2000 TTAGSQGLH
-2006 GGASATAQNPYAR
+2006 GGAP
-2019 STQPGG
+2019 
-2025 NASATGTAQNPY
+2025 TGTAQNPY
-2037 ARSAQPGGNASA
+2037 ARSAQAGTGTGA
-2049 AGTAQN
+2049 AAMTGTAQN
-2055 PYARSAQPGGNASAA
+2055 PYAATGTQSASASAKPASAQTTGTGSGAAKPYAAGAASRIPYTDGTMPTAGGFTGSTDASSASGASTASA
-2070 GTAQNPYARST
+2070 
-2081 QTGGSA
+2081 GGSA
-2087 SAAGMTQNPYATAAS
+2087 MNP
-2102 MAAKPAAPQGEDA
+2102 
-2115 LKPHDSMEAAKSPY
+2115 
-2129 ADGTLSEG
+2129 
-2137 FKAFDGTTNSASG
+2137 ASG
-2150 TPAANGL
+2150 SPMSSGL
-2157 HSAGSLETKGASATG
+2157 HSASSLESRSTSSASGEGAAQT
-2172 STAANPY
+2172 ANPY
-2179 ARPLGAVPAPQTP
+2179 ARPLGAAPASHSPT
-2192 AQENHGPDASARRR
+2192 QESQATESATRRR

-2215 AGGDDEGNNT
+2215 AGGDDEGSDT

>member
-6 PGAFRRMLALVTSVL
+6 PKAFRRATALLTSLL
-21 LIAAQLVLPVAALA
+21 LIAAQMVLPLAALA
-35 QDISMLPTVTLQWTA
+35 QDISMLPTVTIQWSA
-50 LADQSVQSTTVTAA
+50 ADGSVQSMPVTAT

-74 TVPEEALQTGV
+74 SVSEEAMQAGV
-85 TIAAI
+85 SIQSI
-90 TGAEDPSVVTYA
+90 TGPEDPQLVTYG
-102 PAVGTSVTGNA
+102 PAAGTLLTGNA
-113 TAVDDIP
+113 TAVDGSV
-120 AVSIEVWRNGAFE
+120 AASIEVYRGGVFE
-133 IAYPLYLSVI
+133 IAYPFYLSTVAI
-143 PMPPYQPVGPT
+143 PPYQPAGPT
-154 SGTVHIS
+154 SGTVYIS
-161 YSFAGDEVYGFDDTV
+161 YRYEGGEEFYGYEDVV
-176 PAEGRSFAPDAAL
+176 PVEGRSFAPDLSL

-200 EVLVTLNPDGT
+200 EVFVTLNPDGT
-211 TSPNPVVFEVQQSAP
+211 TSPNPVVFEVQQSEP

-376 PEPVNSTVTVHHV
+376 AEPVNSTVTVHHL
-389 DAQTSQPITGDT
+389 DRETSQQITGDT
-401 TAEADA
+401 TAEAA
-407 NMETYSS
+407 AGMETYSS
-414 IYQTQVEGYTYS
+414 AYQMQVEGYTYS
-426 YADPE
+426 HAEPE
-431 SFTPDGMGT
+431 SFTPDGAGT
-440 PVEVTLYYTQNA
+440 PVEVTLYYAQNA
-452 PEQVNSTVT
+452 AEPVNSTVT
-461 IHHRD
+461 FHHVD
-466 AADTGVSLADD
+466 EGSNQQITGDTWQELSPE
-477 TTQSLPAGPYDS
+477 TYS
-489 AAYAIGIDGYTF
+489 ASNYQQTVEGYTY
-501 QSADPVSF
+501 SYASPDPF
-509 NVDGAGTPV
+509 TVDGAGTPV

-558 NTYPSAD
+558 NTYASAD

-625 LRSSPTTEDKNNKV
+625 LRSSPTTGVNNQV
-639 VQGVNKD
+639 VQGVKKD
-646 VIMPATQRV
+646 VIMPTTQRV
-655 QGLDNDGYSWYR
+655 QGFDNDGYSWYR

-710 FYTATAQCM
+710 FYTTTAQCA

-729 LSQAQG
+729 LNQAQG

-748 DANGTLTPAEAVF
+748 DANGTLTPAEVVF
-761 TFAKEQQAVK
+761 TFAKEQQPVK
-771 GTVSATYVDEDQKP
+771 GTVSAIYVDEAQKP

-814 LQVNVQKVVVHD
+814 LQVNVQEVIVHD

-836 FTYAVKQTEPVNSV
+836 FTYTAKQPEPVNSV
-850 VTFHHLCDGEAITGD
+850 VTFHHLCDGAAITGD

-913 KAVQQLDS
+913 KVVQQLDS

-930 GEAITGDTQ
+930 GE
-939 QTLAPNT
+939 
-946 YNAADYQTAVEG
+946 
-958 YTYAG
+958 
-963 ASPETF
+963 
-969 TVDGTGAAIEVTL
+969 
-982 NYTKVV
+982 
-988 QQLDSVVTFHHLCD
+988 
-1002 GAAITGDTQQ
+1002 AITGDTQQ

-1074 ANGAP
+1074 TNGAP

-1101 VPGYTYASA
+1101 VPGYTYTSA

-1125 VTLTYTKDL
+1125 VTMTYTKDL

-1163 ESYRSESYASA
+1163 EAYRSESYAAA

-1189 TVDGSGTPIT
+1189 TVDGGGTPIT
-1199 VVFTYAQKPAVTA
+1199 VVFTYAKKPAVTA

-1312 YLIQPED
+1312 YTIQPED
-1319 VPAGYIVSSSAQPQ
+1319 VPAGYVVSSSAQPQ

-1364 YYDSADLTKPIATEQ
+1364 YYDSADLSKPIATEQ

-1394 VVAKA
+1394 VVAKV

-1415 NEDGTVVPATISFYY
+1415 NENGTVVPSTISFYY
-1430 KSVQN
+1430 KSVQD
-1435 TSYVGYAVTTR
+1435 TSYIGYAVTTR

-1464 TVNTLLYINGQQQVS
+1464 AVNTLLYINGQQQVS

-1636 NFRTAPNGSRIKQ
+1636 NFRTSPNGSRIKQ
-1649 LNKYAMAMILGTRQ
+1649 LNKYAMAMILGTQQ
-1663 VDGVTW
+1663 VNGVTW

-1693 FNSFLSSSQYQQGLT
+1693 FNSFLSSSQYQQGLA

-1793 SPDAASSSLTLPA
+1793 SPDAASSSQTLPA
-1806 NATLNVVETVTQNN
+1806 NATLNVLDTVTQNN

-1863 INYEDETVETQTSG
+1863 INYDDETIETQTSG

-1913 AAASRRAGTTAGTTA
+1913 AAASRRSATAAGTTA
-1928 AGAAGATSP
+1928 AGAAGAASP

-2037 ARSAQPGGNASA
+2037 ARSAQPGGN
-2049 AGTAQN
+2049 
-2055 PYARSAQPGGNASAA
+2055 
-2070 GTAQNPYARST
+2070 
-2081 QTGGSA
+2081 A

>member
-50 LADQSVQSTTVTAA
+50 LADGSVQSTTVTAA

-85 TIAAI
+85 TIGGI
-90 TGAEDPSVVTYA
+90 TGVEDPSVVTYA
-102 PAVGTSVTGNA
+102 PAVGTPVNGNA
-113 TAVDDIP
+113 TAVNGIP

-376 PEPVNSTVTVHHV
+376 PE
-389 DAQTSQPITGDT
+389 
-401 TAEADA
+401 
-407 NMETYSS
+407 
-414 IYQTQVEGYTYS
+414 
-426 YADPE
+426 
-431 SFTPDGMGT
+431 
-440 PVEVTLYYTQNA
+440 
-452 PEQVNSTVT
+452 QVNSTVT

-527 APEPVDSMVT
+527 APEPVNSTVT

-558 NTYPSAD
+558 NTYASAD

-748 DANGTLTPAEAVF
+748 DANGTLTPAEVVF

-771 GTVSATYVDEDQKP
+771 GTVSAIYVDEAQKP

-814 LQVNVQKVVVHD
+814 LQVNVQEVIVHD

-850 VTFHHLCDGEAITGD
+850 VTFHHMCDGAAITGDTQQELAPNTYNAADYQAAVEGYTYAGASPESFTVDGSGAAIEVTLNYTKVVQQLDSVVTFHHLCDGAAITGD

-898 VDGTGAAIEVTLNYT
+898 VDG
-913 KAVQQLDS
+913 S
-921 VVTFHHLCD
+921 
-930 GEAITGDTQ
+930 
-939 QTLAPNT
+939 
-946 YNAADYQTAVEG
+946 
-958 YTYAG
+958 
-963 ASPETF
+963 
-969 TVDGTGAAIEVTL
+969 GAAIEVTL

-1002 GAAITGDTQQ
+1002 GEAIAGDTQQ

-1059 APQVVNSIVTFHHVD
+1059 APQVVNSIVTFHHAD

-1101 VPGYTYASA
+1101 VPGYTYTSA

-1125 VTLTYTKDL
+1125 VTMTYTKDL
-1134 VASNVTFHHVD
+1134 VASKVTFHHVD

-1163 ESYRSESYASA
+1163 EAYRSESYAAA

-1226 ASPMTVDLP
+1226 ESPMTVPLP

-1252 FKSTSSQTVEVSQD
+1252 FKSTSSQTVEVSAD
-1266 GKATPDKVTFTYTE
+1266 GVATPDKVTFTYTE
-1280 TPTTAAV
+1280 NPTTAAV

-1319 VPAGYIVSSSAQPQ
+1319 VPAGYVVSSSAQPQ

-1346 SISFTCYDQNI
+1346 SISFTCYDANI

-1364 YYDSADLTKPIATEQ
+1364 YYDVTEQNKLIATEQ

-1394 VVAKA
+1394 VVAKV
-1399 GNYQRTEGYAD
+1399 GNYQRFDGYAD

-1415 NEDGTVVPATISFYY
+1415 NEDGTVVPSTIAFSY
-1430 KSVQN
+1430 KPAEN
-1435 TSYVGYAVTTR
+1435 TNYLGYVLVTR

-1451 SSAAANGAVTQTL
+1451 KEPSANSTAVTTL
-1464 TVNTLLYINGQQQVS
+1464 QANTLLYVAGQHVA
-1479 GVTWDSSQTVLGGTS
+1479 GTVTWHSAQTVLGSS
-1494 ASGWVTDAD
+1494 AYGGWVNDAD
-1503 VRHISASEAQ
+1503 VRRISGSEAQ

-1527 QSPGYYITLYNSV
+1527 QSPGYYITLYDGV

-1552 RYLKKDTVVYVHSQE
+1552 GYLKKNTVVYVHSQE

-1726 GNTSGNTGSATQGS
+1726 GNTSGNKGSATQGS

-1748 VGTWQNTGTNTQN
+1748 VDVGKWENTGATNQT

-1806 NATLNVVETVTQNN
+1806 NATLNVLETVTQNN
-1820 KTWYKVQYNGQTGYV
+1820 KTWYKVQYNAQTGYV

-1846 GTSPTP
+1846 SASATPTP
-1852 TSTFV
+1852 TIP

-1863 INYEDETVETQTSG
+1863 INYDDETIETQTSG

-1885 AVVVIG
+1885 AVVIIG

-1913 AAASRRAGTTAGTTA
+1913 AAASRRSATAAGTTA
-1928 AGAAGATSP
+1928 AGAAGAASP

-2157 HSAGSLETKGASATG
+2157 HSAGSLESKGASATG

-2179 ARPLGAVPAPQTP
+2179 ARPLGAVPAPQTS

>member
-1 MAKHI
+1 MAKQI
-6 PGAFRRMLALVTSVL
+6 PGAFRRMLAFVTSML

-50 LADQSVQSTTVTAA
+50 ADGVTVQTLAVTPSQ
-64 LYGDQVVYWA
+64 YGEQAVYWA
-74 TVPEEALQTGV
+74 MLPPEAMQSVSGV
-85 TIAAI
+85 TVAAI
-90 TGAEDPSVVTYA
+90 TPPAGLEDPTVTYA
-102 PAVGTSVTGNA
+102 PAAGTPVTGSS
-113 TAVDDIP
+113 TAVDGMP
-120 AVSIEVWRNGAFE
+120 ATWIQVLRNGAPDP
-133 IAYPLYLSVI
+133 ASYPLYLSAQEL
-143 PMPPYQPVGPT
+143 PPYQPVGPT

-161 YSFAGDEVYGFDDTV
+161 YSFAGAEVYGFDETV
-176 PAEGRSFAPDAAL
+176 SAEGRSFAPDASL

-244 QITGDTWQELAPETY
+244 PITGDTWQDLAPETY
-259 SAATYQQAVEGYT
+259 SASTYQQAVEGYT
-272 YSYATPDPFT
+272 YSYASPDPFT
-282 VDGTGTP
+282 VDGMGTP
-289 VEVTLYYTPSAPEP
+289 VEVTLYYTPSAPQV
-303 VNSVVTIHHLDKDT
+303 VNSTVTAHHVDAQT
-317 NQQIT
+317 GQQII
-322 GDTTEEAAAGMETYS
+322 GDTTAEAEANMETYS
-337 SIYQMQVEGYTYS
+337 SIYQTQVEGYTYS
-350 SANPESFTPDGTGT
+350 YADPESFTPDGMGT
-364 PVEVTLYYAQNA
+364 PVEVTLYYTQNA

-527 APEPVDSMVT
+527 APEPVNSTVT

-558 NTYPSAD
+558 NTYASAD

-574 YASAAQETF
+574 YASAAQESFT
-583 VVDGSG
+583 VDGTG
-589 AAVDVTLYY
+589 APVDVTLYY
-598 NANAPTEPVVLEEYT
+598 NQNAPTEPVVLEEYT

-625 LRSSPTTEDKNNKV
+625 LRSSPTTGVNNQV
-639 VQGVNKD
+639 VQGVKKD
-646 VIMPATQRV
+646 VIMPTTRRV
-655 QGLDNDGYSWYR
+655 QGFDNDGYSWYR

-710 FYTATAQCM
+710 FYTATAQCA
-719 KGGSVTVEVD
+719 KGGSVTVGVD
-729 LSQAQG
+729 LNQAQG

-748 DANGTLTPAEAVF
+748 DANGTLTPAEVVF
-761 TFAKEQQAVK
+761 TFAKEQQPVK
-771 GTVSATYVDEDQKP
+771 GTVSAIYVDEAQKP

-814 LQVNVQKVVVHD
+814 LQVNVQEVIVHD

-850 VTFHHLCDGEAITGD
+850 VTFHHLCDGAAITGD

-898 VDGTGAAIEVTLNYT
+898 VDG
-913 KAVQQLDS
+913 S
-921 VVTFHHLCD
+921 
-930 GEAITGDTQ
+930 
-939 QTLAPNT
+939 
-946 YNAADYQTAVEG
+946 
-958 YTYAG
+958 
-963 ASPETF
+963 
-969 TVDGTGAAIEVTL
+969 GAAIEVTL

-1033 AGANPETFTVDGS
+1033 AGASPETFTVDGS

-1051 VTLNYTKN
+1051 VTLTYTKN

-1101 VPGYTYASA
+1101 VPGYTYTSA

-1125 VTLTYTKDL
+1125 VTMTYTKDL

-1163 ESYRSESYASA
+1163 EAYRSESYAAA

-1226 ASPMTVDLP
+1226 DNPMTVDLP

-1252 FKSTSSQTVEVSQD
+1252 FKSTSSQTVEVSAD
-1266 GKATPDKVTFTYTE
+1266 GVATPAKVTFTYTE
-1280 TPTTAAV
+1280 NPTTATV

-1312 YLIQPED
+1312 YTIQPED
-1319 VPAGYIVSSSAQPQ
+1319 VPAGYVVSSSAQPQ
-1333 TVTVSDNLVATPN
+1333 TVTVTNDLVATPN
-1346 SISFTCYDQNI
+1346 SISFTCYDANI

-1364 YYDSADLTKPIATEQ
+1364 YYDAADLSKPIATEQ
-1379 RPLKPGIQMVAADDS
+1379 RPLKPGLQTVAADDS
-1394 VVAKA
+1394 VVAKV

-1464 TVNTLLYINGQQQVS
+1464 AVNTLLYINGQQQVGS
-1479 GVTWDSSQTVLGGTS
+1479 TVWDSSQTVLGGTS

-1513 ALIDQYNQQQQKPT
+1513 ALIDQYNQQQKPT

-1609 STPENP
+1609 ATPENP

-1806 NATLNVVETVTQNN
+1806 NATLNVLDTVTQNN

-1913 AAASRRAGTTAGTTA
+1913 AAASRRAATAAGTTA
-1928 AGAAGATSP
+1928 AGAAGAASP

>member
-6 PGAFRRMLALVTSVL
+6 PGAFRRVLALATSVL

-50 LADQSVQSTTVTAA
+50 PADGSVQSTTVMAS
-64 LYGDQVVYWA
+64 LYGEQVVYWA
-74 TVPEEALQTGV
+74 TVPEEALQNGV
-85 TIAAI
+85 TIAGI
-90 TGAEDPSVVTYA
+90 TGAEDPSMVTYA
-102 PAVGTSVTGNA
+102 PAAGTPVNGNS
-113 TAVDDIP
+113 TAVDGIP
-120 AVSIEVWRNGAFE
+120 AVNIEVWRNGVFE

-143 PMPPYQPVGPT
+143 PMPPYQPAGPT

-161 YSFAGDEVYGFDDTV
+161 YSFAGAEVYGFDETV
-176 PAEGRSFAPDAAL
+176 PAEGRSFAPDASL
-189 VPAGYELVSTG
+189 VPAGYELVSTD

-244 QITGDTWQELAPETY
+244 QITGDTWEDLAPETY
-259 SAATYQQAVEGYT
+259 SASTYQQAVEGYT
-272 YSYATPDPFT
+272 YSYASPDPFT
-282 VDGTGTP
+282 V
-289 VEVTLYYTPSAPEP
+289 
-303 VNSVVTIHHLDKDT
+303 
-317 NQQIT
+317 
-322 GDTTEEAAAGMETYS
+322 
-337 SIYQMQVEGYTYS
+337 
-350 SANPESFTPDGTGT
+350 
-364 PVEVTLYYAQNA
+364 
-376 PEPVNSTVTVHHV
+376 
-389 DAQTSQPITGDT
+389 
-401 TAEADA
+401 
-407 NMETYSS
+407 
-414 IYQTQVEGYTYS
+414 
-426 YADPE
+426 
-431 SFTPDGMGT
+431 DGMGT

-527 APEPVDSMVT
+527 APEPVNSTVT

-558 NTYPSAD
+558 NTYASAD

-574 YASAAQETF
+574 YASAAQESFT
-583 VVDGSG
+583 VDGTG
-589 AAVDVTLYY
+589 APVDVTLYY
-598 NANAPTEPVVLEEYT
+598 NQNAPTEPVVLEEYT

-625 LRSSPTTEDKNNKV
+625 LRSSPTTKDNNKV

-646 VIMPATQRV
+646 VVMPTTQRV
-655 QGLDNDGYSWYR
+655 QSLDNDGYSWYR

-699 VKYVDQATGEA
+699 VKYVDQASGEA

-729 LSQAQG
+729 LNQAQG

-748 DANGTLTPAEAVF
+748 DANGTLTPAEVVF

-771 GTVSATYVDEDQKP
+771 GTVSAIYVDEAQKP

-794 DPGSYSVN
+794 DPGNYSVN

-814 LQVNVQKVVVHD
+814 LQVNVQEVIVHD

-850 VTFHHLCDGEAITGD
+850 VTFHHLCDGAAITGD

-880 QAAVEGYTY
+880 QA
-889 AGASPETFT
+889 
-898 VDGTGAAIEVTLNYT
+898 
-913 KAVQQLDS
+913 
-921 VVTFHHLCD
+921 
-930 GEAITGDTQ
+930 
-939 QTLAPNT
+939 
-946 YNAADYQTAVEG
+946 AVEG

-1012 TLAPNTYG
+1012 TLAPNTYN
-1020 SASYQAAVEGYTY
+1020 AADYQAAVEGYTY

-1051 VTLNYTKN
+1051 VTLNYTKVVQQLDSVVTFHHLCDGAAITGDTQQTLAPNTYGSASYQATVEGYTYAGANPETFTVDGSGAPIEVTLTYTKN

-1101 VPGYTYASA
+1101 VPGYTYAGA

-1156 VEIAPSA
+1156 VEVAPSA
-1163 ESYRSESYASA
+1163 EAYRSESYASA

-1199 VVFTYAQKPAVTA
+1199 VVLTYAQKPAVTA

-1226 ASPMTVDLP
+1226 DNPMTVDLP

-1244 CKVVDGYT
+1244 CKVVEGYT
-1252 FKSTSSQTVEVSQD
+1252 FKSVSSQTVEVSAD
-1266 GKATPDKVTFTYTE
+1266 GVATPAKVTFTYTE
-1280 TPTTAAV
+1280 NPTTAAV
-1287 QVHYRNSIG
+1287 QVHYRNRIG

-1312 YLIQPED
+1312 YTIQPEN

-1333 TVTVSDNLVATPN
+1333 TVTVTNDLVATPN
-1346 SISFTCYDQNI
+1346 SISFTCYDANI

-1364 YYDSADLTKPIATEQ
+1364 YYDSADLSKPIATEQ
-1379 RPLKPGIQMVAADDS
+1379 RPLKPGVQMVAADDS
-1394 VVAKA
+1394 VVAKV

-1579 YDGVTG
+1579 YDSVTG
-1585 YVLNGQLRKLTD
+1585 YVLNGQLRKLT
-1597 EEVKNYLASGNP
+1597 EKEVENYLASGNP
-1609 STPENP
+1609 ATPENP

-1663 VDGVTW
+1663 VNGVTW

-1693 FNSFLSSSQYQQGLT
+1693 FNSFLSSSQYQQGLA

-1726 GNTSGNTGSATQGS
+1726 GNTSGNKGSATQGS

-1748 VGTWQNTGTNTQN
+1748 VGTWQNTGANTQN

-1806 NATLNVVETVTQNN
+1806 NATLNVLETVTQNN

-1846 GTSPTP
+1846 SASPTP

-1863 INYEDETVETQTSG
+1863 INYEDETIETQTSG

-1885 AVVVIG
+1885 AVVIIG

-1913 AAASRRAGTTAGTTA
+1913 AAASRRAATAAGTTA
-1928 AGAAGATSP
+1928 AGAAGAASP

-1946 IAPGTKQNES
+1946 IAPGTKQNDTNS
-1956 ANPQNKPAGSAAY
+1956 QNKPTGGAPYG
-1969 SGVKNPYSSGS
+1969 GVKNPYSSGS
-1980 ITGTQNPYSRPTTAA
+1980 ITGTQNPYSRPTA
-1995 GSGSA
+1995 GSGTSA
-2000 ATGAPH
+2000 TTAGSQGLH
-2006 GGASATAQNPYAR
+2006 GGAP
-2019 STQPGG
+2019 
-2025 NASATGTAQNPY
+2025 TGTAQNPY
-2037 ARSAQPGGNASA
+2037 ARSAQAGTGTGA
-2049 AGTAQN
+2049 AAVTGTAQN
-2055 PYARSAQPGGNASAA
+2055 PYAAT
-2070 GTAQNPYARST
+2070 GTQ
-2081 QTGGSA
+2081 SA
-2087 SAAGMTQNPYATAAS
+2087 SATGKPAS
-2102 MAAKPAAPQGEDA
+2102 AQTTGTGSGAAKPYAAG
-2115 LKPHDSMEAAKSPY
+2115 AASRIPY
-2129 ADGTLSEG
+2129 ADGTMPTAGG
-2137 FKAFDGTTNSASG
+2137 FTGSTDASSASG
-2150 TPAANGL
+2150 ASTASAGGSAMNPASGSPMSSGL
-2157 HSAGSLETKGASATG
+2157 HSAGSLESRSTSSASGEGAAQT
-2172 STAANPY
+2172 ANPY
-2179 ARPLGAVPAPQTP
+2179 ARPLGAAPASHSPT
-2192 AQENHGPDASARRR
+2192 QESQATESATRRR

-2215 AGGDDEGNNT
+2215 AGGDDEGSDT

>member
-6 PGAFRRMLALVTSVL
+6 PGAFRRVLALATSVL

-50 LADQSVQSTTVTAA
+50 PADGSVQSTTVMAS
-64 LYGDQVVYWA
+64 LYGEQVVYWA

-85 TIAAI
+85 TIAGI
-90 TGAEDPSVVTYA
+90 TGMEDPSMVTYA
-102 PAVGTSVTGNA
+102 PAVGTPVNGNS
-113 TAVDDIP
+113 TAVDGIP
-120 AVSIEVWRNGAFE
+120 AVNIEVWRNGVFE

-143 PMPPYQPVGPT
+143 PMPPYQPAGPT

-161 YSFAGDEVYGFDDTV
+161 YSFAGAEVYGFDETV
-176 PAEGRSFAPDAAL
+176 PAEGRSFAPDASL
-189 VPAGYELVSTG
+189 VPAGYELVSTD

-244 QITGDTWQELAPETY
+244 QITGDTWEDLAPETY
-259 SAATYQQAVEGYT
+259 SASTYQQAVEGYT
-272 YSYATPDPFT
+272 YSYASPDPFT
-282 VDGTGTP
+282 VDGMGTP
-289 VEVTLYYTPSAPEP
+289 VEVTLYYTPSAP
-303 VNSVVTIHHLDKDT
+303 
-317 NQQIT
+317 
-322 GDTTEEAAAGMETYS
+322 
-337 SIYQMQVEGYTYS
+337 QV
-350 SANPESFTPDGTGT
+350 
-364 PVEVTLYYAQNA
+364 
-376 PEPVNSTVTVHHV
+376 VNSTVTVHHV

-401 TAEADA
+401 TAEAEA

-527 APEPVDSMVT
+527 APEPVNSTVT

-558 NTYPSAD
+558 NTYASAD

-574 YASAAQETF
+574 YASAAQESFT
-583 VVDGSG
+583 VDGTG
-589 AAVDVTLYY
+589 APVDVTLYY
-598 NANAPTEPVVLEEYT
+598 NQNAPTEPVVLEEYT
-613 NQYGITTKGSLN
+613 NQYGITTKGSLY
-625 LRSSPTTEDKNNKV
+625 LRSSPTTKDNNKV

-646 VIMPATQRV
+646 VVMPTTRRV
-655 QGLDNDGYSWYR
+655 QSLDNDGYSWYR

-699 VKYVDQATGEA
+699 VKYVDQATDEA
-710 FYTATAQCM
+710 FYTTTAQCA

-729 LSQAQG
+729 LNQAQG

-748 DANGTLTPAEAVF
+748 DANGTLTPAEVVF

-771 GTVSATYVDEDQKP
+771 GTVSAIYVDEAQKP

-794 DPGSYSVN
+794 DPGNYSVN

-814 LQVNVQKVVVHD
+814 LQVNVQEVIVHD

-836 FTYAVKQTEPVNSV
+836 FTYAVKQTEPVN
-850 VTFHHLCDGEAITGD
+850 
-865 TQQELAPNTYNAADY
+865 
-880 QAAVEGYTY
+880 
-889 AGASPETFT
+889 
-898 VDGTGAAIEVTLNYT
+898 
-913 KAVQQLDS
+913 
-921 VVTFHHLCD
+921 
-930 GEAITGDTQ
+930 
-939 QTLAPNT
+939 
-946 YNAADYQTAVEG
+946 
-958 YTYAG
+958 
-963 ASPETF
+963 
-969 TVDGTGAAIEVTL
+969 
-982 NYTKVV
+982 
-988 QQLDSVVTFHHLCD
+988 SVVTFHHLCD

-1033 AGANPETFTVDGS
+1033 AGASPETFTVDGS
-1046 GAAIE
+1046 GAPIE

-1059 APQVVNSIVTFHHVD
+1059 APQVVNSIVTFHHMD

-1101 VPGYTYASA
+1101 VPGYTYTSA

-1134 VASNVTFHHVD
+1134 VASKVTFHHVD

-1163 ESYRSESYASA
+1163 EAYRSESYAAA

-1226 ASPMTVDLP
+1226 DNPMTVDLP

-1252 FKSTSSQTVEVSQD
+1252 FKSVSSQTVEVSAD
-1266 GKATPDKVTFTYTE
+1266 GVATPAKVTFTYTE
-1280 TPTTAAV
+1280 NPTTATV
-1287 QVHYRNSIG
+1287 QVHYRNRIG

-1333 TVTVSDNLVATPN
+1333 TVTVTDDLVATPN
-1346 SISFTCYDQNI
+1346 SISFTCYDANI

-1364 YYDSADLTKPIATEQ
+1364 YYDAADLSKPIATEQ
-1379 RPLKPGIQMVAADDS
+1379 RPLKPGLQTVAADDS

-1494 ASGWVTDAD
+1494 AAGWVTDAD

-1585 YVLNGQLRKLTD
+1585 YVLNGQLRKLT
-1597 EEVKNYLASGNP
+1597 EKEVENYLASGNP
-1609 STPENP
+1609 ATPENP

-1636 NFRTAPNGSRIKQ
+1636 NFRTSPNGSRIKQ

-1663 VDGVTW
+1663 VNGVTW

-1693 FNSFLSSSQYQQGLT
+1693 FNSFLSSSQYQQGLA

-1726 GNTSGNTGSATQGS
+1726 GNTSGNKGSATQGS

-1748 VGTWQNTGTNTQN
+1748 VGTWQNTGANTQN

-1778 KDQYMTKDATVKFYQ
+1778 RDQYMTKDATVKFYQ

-1806 NATLNVVETVTQNN
+1806 NATLNVLETVTQNN

-1846 GTSPTP
+1846 SASPTP

-1863 INYEDETVETQTSG
+1863 VNYEDETIETQTSG

-1885 AVVVIG
+1885 AVVIIG

-1913 AAASRRAGTTAGTTA
+1913 AAASRRAATAAGTTA
-1928 AGAAGATSP
+1928 AGAAGAASP

-1946 IAPGTKQNES
+1946 IAPGTKQNDTNS
-1956 ANPQNKPAGSAAY
+1956 QNKPTGGAPYG
-1969 SGVKNPYSSGS
+1969 GVKNPYSSGS
-1980 ITGTQNPYSRPTTAA
+1980 ITGTQNPYSRPTA
-1995 GSGSA
+1995 GSGTSA
-2000 ATGAPH
+2000 TTAGSQGLH
-2006 GGASATAQNPYAR
+2006 GGAPTGTAQNPYAR
-2019 STQPGG
+2019 GAQAGTGTG
-2025 NASATGTAQNPY
+2025 AATMTGTAQNPY
-2037 ARSAQPGGNASA
+2037 ARSAQ
-2049 AGTAQN
+2049 AGTGTGAAAMTGMAQN
-2055 PYARSAQPGGNASAA
+2055 PYAAT
-2070 GTAQNPYARST
+2070 GTQ
-2081 QTGGSA
+2081 SA
-2087 SAAGMTQNPYATAAS
+2087 SASAKPAS
-2102 MAAKPAAPQGEDA
+2102 AQTTGTGSGAAKPYAAG
-2115 LKPHDSMEAAKSPY
+2115 AASRIPY
-2129 ADGTLSEG
+2129 ADGTMPTAGG
-2137 FKAFDGTTNSASG
+2137 FTGSTDASSASG
-2150 TPAANGL
+2150 ASTASAGGSAMNPASGSPMSSGL
-2157 HSAGSLETKGASATG
+2157 HSAGSLESRSTSSASGEGAAQT
-2172 STAANPY
+2172 ANPY
-2179 ARPLGAVPAPQTP
+2179 ARPLGTVPASQSST
-2192 AQENHGPDASARRR
+2192 QESQGAESATRRR

-2215 AGGDDEGNNT
+2215 AGGDDEGGDT

>member
-6 PGAFRRMLALVTSVL
+6 PGAFRRVLALATSVL

-50 LADQSVQSTTVTAA
+50 PADGSVQSTTVMAS
-64 LYGDQVVYWA
+64 LYGEQVVYWA

-102 PAVGTSVTGNA
+102 PAAGTPVNGNS
-113 TAVDDIP
+113 TAVDGIP
-120 AVSIEVWRNGAFE
+120 AVNIEVWRNGAFE

-143 PMPPYQPVGPT
+143 PMPPYQPAGPA

-161 YSFAGDEVYGFDDTV
+161 YSFAGAEVYGFDETV
-176 PAEGRSFAPDAAL
+176 PAKGRSFAPDASL

-244 QITGDTWQELAPETY
+244 QITGDTWEDLAPETY
-259 SAATYQQAVEGYT
+259 SASTYQQAVEGYT
-272 YSYATPDPFT
+272 YSYASPDPFT
-282 VDGTGTP
+282 VDGMGTP
-289 VEVTLYYTPSAPEP
+289 VEVTLYYTPSAP
-303 VNSVVTIHHLDKDT
+303 
-317 NQQIT
+317 
-322 GDTTEEAAAGMETYS
+322 
-337 SIYQMQVEGYTYS
+337 QV
-350 SANPESFTPDGTGT
+350 
-364 PVEVTLYYAQNA
+364 
-376 PEPVNSTVTVHHV
+376 VNSTVTIHHV
-389 DAQTSQPITGDT
+389 DAQTGQPITGDT
-401 TAEADA
+401 TAEAEA

-527 APEPVDSMVT
+527 APEPVNSTVT

-558 NTYPSAD
+558 NTYASAD

-574 YASAAQETF
+574 YASAAQESFT
-583 VVDGSG
+583 VDGTG
-589 AAVDVTLYY
+589 APVDVTLYY
-598 NANAPTEPVVLEEYT
+598 NQNAPTEPVVLEEYT

-625 LRSSPTTEDKNNKV
+625 LRSSPTTKDNNKV

-646 VIMPATQRV
+646 VVMPTTQRV
-655 QGLDNDGYSWYR
+655 QSLENDGYSWYR

-687 EEMQQYLNVEVP
+687 EEMQQYLNVEVS

-710 FYTATAQCM
+710 FYTTTAQCM

-729 LSQAQG
+729 LNQAQG

-748 DANGTLTPAEAVF
+748 DANGTLTPAEVVF
-761 TFAKEQQAVK
+761 TFAKEQQPVK
-771 GTVSATYVDEDQKP
+771 GIVSAIYVDEAQKP

-794 DPGSYSVN
+794 DPGNYSVN

-814 LQVNVQKVVVHD
+814 LQVNVQEVIVHD

-850 VTFHHLCDGEAITGD
+850 VTFHHLCDGAAITGD

-898 VDGTGAAIEVTLNYT
+898 VDG
-913 KAVQQLDS
+913 S
-921 VVTFHHLCD
+921 
-930 GEAITGDTQ
+930 
-939 QTLAPNT
+939 
-946 YNAADYQTAVEG
+946 
-958 YTYAG
+958 
-963 ASPETF
+963 
-969 TVDGTGAAIEVTL
+969 GAAIEVTL

-1020 SASYQAAVEGYTY
+1020 SASYQATVEGYTY
-1033 AGANPETFTVDGS
+1033 AGASPETFTVDGS
-1046 GAAIE
+1046 GAPIE

-1059 APQVVNSIVTFHHVD
+1059 APQVVNSIVTFHHAD

-1101 VPGYTYASA
+1101 VPGYTYTSA

-1134 VASNVTFHHVD
+1134 VASKVTFHHVD

-1156 VEIAPSA
+1156 VEVAPSA
-1163 ESYRSESYASA
+1163 EAYRSESYASA

-1199 VVFTYAQKPAVTA
+1199 VVLTYAQKPAVTA

-1226 ASPMTVDLP
+1226 DNPMTVDLP

-1244 CKVVDGYT
+1244 CKVVEGYT
-1252 FKSTSSQTVEVSQD
+1252 FKSVSSQTVEVSAD
-1266 GKATPDKVTFTYTE
+1266 GVATPAKVTFTYTE
-1280 TPTTAAV
+1280 NPTTAAV

-1312 YLIQPED
+1312 YTIQPEN

-1333 TVTVSDNLVATPN
+1333 TVTVTNDLVATPN
-1346 SISFTCYDQNI
+1346 SISFTCYDANI

-1364 YYDSADLTKPIATEQ
+1364 YYDVTEQNKLIATEQ

-1394 VVAKA
+1394 VVAKV
-1399 GNYQRTEGYAD
+1399 GNYQRFDGYAD

-1415 NEDGTVVPATISFYY
+1415 NEDGTVVPSTIAFSY
-1430 KSVQN
+1430 KPAEN
-1435 TSYVGYAVTTR
+1435 TNYLGYVLVTR

-1451 SSAAANGAVTQTL
+1451 KEPSANSTAVTTL
-1464 TVNTLLYINGQQQVS
+1464 QANTLLYVAGQHVA
-1479 GVTWDSSQTVLGGTS
+1479 GTVTWHSAQTVLGSS
-1494 ASGWVTDAD
+1494 AYGGWVNDAD
-1503 VRHISASEAQ
+1503 VRRISGSEAQ

-1527 QSPGYYITLYNSV
+1527 QSPGYYITLYDGV

-1552 RYLKKDTVVYVHSQE
+1552 GYLKKNTVVYVHSQE

-1663 VDGVTW
+1663 VNGVTW

-1693 FNSFLSSSQYQQGLT
+1693 FNSFLSSSQYQQGLA

-1748 VGTWQNTGTNTQN
+1748 ANVGKWENTGANTQN
-1761 TYAPFNPYA
+1761 TYPPFNPYA

-1778 KDQYMTKDATVKFYQ
+1778 RDQYMTKDATVKFYQ

-1806 NATLNVVETVTQNN
+1806 NATLNVLETVTQNN

-1846 GTSPTP
+1846 SASATPTP
-1852 TSTFV
+1852 TIP

-1863 INYEDETVETQTSG
+1863 INYDDETIETQTSG

-1885 AVVVIG
+1885 AVVIIG

-1913 AAASRRAGTTAGTTA
+1913 AAASRRAATAAGTTA

-1946 IAPGTKQNES
+1946 IAPGTKQNDTNS
-1956 ANPQNKPAGSAAY
+1956 QNKPTGGAPYG
-1969 SGVKNPYSSGS
+1969 GVKNPYSSGS
-1980 ITGTQNPYSRPTTAA
+1980 ITGTQNPYSRPTA
-1995 GSGSA
+1995 GSG
-2000 ATGAPH
+2000 T
-2006 GGASATAQNPYAR
+2006 SATTAGSQGLHG
-2019 STQPGG
+2019 STP
-2025 NASATGTAQNPY
+2025 TGMAQNPY
-2037 ARSAQPGGNASA
+2037 ARSAQAGTGTGA
-2049 AGTAQN
+2049 AAMTGTAQN
-2055 PYARSAQPGGNASAA
+2055 PYAAT
-2070 GTAQNPYARST
+2070 GTQ
-2081 QTGGSA
+2081 SA
-2087 SAAGMTQNPYATAAS
+2087 SASAKPAS
-2102 MAAKPAAPQGEDA
+2102 AQTTGTGSGAAKPYAAG
-2115 LKPHDSMEAAKSPY
+2115 AASRIPY
-2129 ADGTLSEG
+2129 ADGTMPTVGG
-2137 FKAFDGTTNSASG
+2137 FTGSTDASSASG
-2150 TPAANGL
+2150 ASTASAGGSAMNPASGSPMSSGL
-2157 HSAGSLETKGASATG
+2157 HSAGSLESRSTSSASGEGAAQT
-2172 STAANPY
+2172 ANPY
-2179 ARPLGAVPAPQTP
+2179 ARPLGAAPASHSPT
-2192 AQENHGPDASARRR
+2192 QESQATESATRRR

-2215 AGGDDEGNNT
+2215 AGGDDEGSDT

>member
-1 MAKHI
+1 M
-6 PGAFRRMLALVTSVL
+6 
-21 LIAAQLVLPVAALA
+21 
-35 QDISMLPTVTLQWTA
+35 
-50 LADQSVQSTTVTAA
+50 
-64 LYGDQVVYWA
+64 
-74 TVPEEALQTGV
+74 
-85 TIAAI
+85 
-90 TGAEDPSVVTYA
+90 
-102 PAVGTSVTGNA
+102 
-113 TAVDDIP
+113 
-120 AVSIEVWRNGAFE
+120 
-133 IAYPLYLSVI
+133 
-143 PMPPYQPVGPT
+143 
-154 SGTVHIS
+154 
-161 YSFAGDEVYGFDDTV
+161 
-176 PAEGRSFAPDAAL
+176 
-189 VPAGYELVSTG
+189 
-200 EVLVTLNPDGT
+200 
-211 TSPNPVVFEVQQSAP
+211 
-226 QVVNSTVTFHHL
+226 
-238 DEVTGQ
+238 
-244 QITGDTWQELAPETY
+244 
-259 SAATYQQAVEGYT
+259 
-272 YSYATPDPFT
+272 
-282 VDGTGTP
+282 GTP
-289 VEVTLYYTPSAPEP
+289 VEVTLYYT
-303 VNSVVTIHHLDKDT
+303 
-317 NQQIT
+317 
-322 GDTTEEAAAGMETYS
+322 
-337 SIYQMQVEGYTYS
+337 
-350 SANPESFTPDGTGT
+350 
-364 PVEVTLYYAQNA
+364 QNA

-527 APEPVDSMVT
+527 APEPVNSTVT

-558 NTYPSAD
+558 NTYASAD

-574 YASAAQETF
+574 YASAAQESFT
-583 VVDGSG
+583 VDGTG
-589 AAVDVTLYY
+589 APVDVTLYY
-598 NANAPTEPVVLEEYT
+598 NQNAPTEPVVLEEYT

-625 LRSSPTTEDKNNKV
+625 LRSSPTTGVNNQV
-639 VQGVNKD
+639 VQGVKKD
-646 VIMPATQRV
+646 VIMPTTRRV
-655 QGLDNDGYSWYR
+655 QGFDNDGYSWYR

-748 DANGTLTPAEAVF
+748 DANGTLTPAEVVF
-761 TFAKEQQAVK
+761 TFAKEQQPVK
-771 GTVSATYVDEDQKP
+771 GTVSAIYVDEAQKP

-814 LQVNVQKVVVHD
+814 LQVNVQEVIVHD

-836 FTYAVKQTEPVNSV
+836 FTYTAKQPEPVNSV
-850 VTFHHLCDGEAITGD
+850 VTFHHLCDGAAITGD

-898 VDGTGAAIEVTLNYT
+898 VDG
-913 KAVQQLDS
+913 S
-921 VVTFHHLCD
+921 
-930 GEAITGDTQ
+930 
-939 QTLAPNT
+939 
-946 YNAADYQTAVEG
+946 
-958 YTYAG
+958 
-963 ASPETF
+963 
-969 TVDGTGAAIEVTL
+969 GAAIEVTL

-1002 GAAITGDTQQ
+1002 GEAITGDTQQ

-1074 ANGAP
+1074 TNGAP

-1101 VPGYTYASA
+1101 VPGYTYTSA

-1125 VTLTYTKDL
+1125 VTMTYTKDL

-1163 ESYRSESYASA
+1163 EAYRSESYAAA

-1189 TVDGSGTPIT
+1189 TVDGGGTPIT
-1199 VVFTYAQKPAVTA
+1199 VVFTYAKKPAVTA

-1306 QLGPGT
+1306 QLGPGKYT
-1312 YLIQPED
+1312 IQPED

-1379 RPLKPGIQMVAADDS
+1379 RPLKPGLQTVAADDS

-1464 TVNTLLYINGQQQVS
+1464 AVNTLLYINGQQQVGS
-1479 GVTWDSSQTVLGGTS
+1479 VVWDSSQTVLGGTS

-1636 NFRTAPNGSRIKQ
+1636 NFRTSPNGSRIKQ
-1649 LNKYAMAMILGTRQ
+1649 LNKYAMAMILGTQQ
-1663 VDGVTW
+1663 VNGVTW

-1693 FNSFLSSSQYQQGLT
+1693 FNSFLSSSQYQQGLA

-1793 SPDAASSSLTLPA
+1793 SPDAASSSQTLPA
-1806 NATLNVVETVTQNN
+1806 NATLNVLDTVTQNN

-1863 INYEDETVETQTSG
+1863 INYDDETIETQTSG

-1913 AAASRRAGTTAGTTA
+1913 AAASRRSATAAGTTA
-1928 AGAAGATSP
+1928 AGAAGAASP

-2006 GGASATAQNPYAR
+2006 GGASA
-2019 STQPGG
+2019 
-2025 NASATGTAQNPY
+2025 
-2037 ARSAQPGGNASA
+2037 
-2049 AGTAQN
+2049 TAQN

>member
-6 PGAFRRMLALVTSVL
+6 PGAFRRVLALATSVL

-50 LADQSVQSTTVTAA
+50 PADGSVQSTTVMAS
-64 LYGDQVVYWA
+64 LYGEQVVYWA

-90 TGAEDPSVVTYA
+90 TGAEDPSMVTYA
-102 PAVGTSVTGNA
+102 PAAGTPVNGNS
-113 TAVDDIP
+113 TAVDGIP
-120 AVSIEVWRNGAFE
+120 AVNIEVWRNGAFE

-143 PMPPYQPVGPT
+143 PMPPYQPAGPT

-161 YSFAGDEVYGFDDTV
+161 YSFAGAEVYGFDETV
-176 PAEGRSFAPDAAL
+176 PAEGRSFAPDASL
-189 VPAGYELVSTG
+189 VPAGYELVSTD

-244 QITGDTWQELAPETY
+244 QITGDTWEDLAPETY
-259 SAATYQQAVEGYT
+259 SASTYQQAVEGYT
-272 YSYATPDPFT
+272 YSYGSPDPFT
-282 VDGTGTP
+282 VDGMGTP
-289 VEVTLYYTPSAPEP
+289 VEVTLYYT
-303 VNSVVTIHHLDKDT
+303 
-317 NQQIT
+317 
-322 GDTTEEAAAGMETYS
+322 
-337 SIYQMQVEGYTYS
+337 
-350 SANPESFTPDGTGT
+350 
-364 PVEVTLYYAQNA
+364 QNA

-414 IYQTQVEGYTYS
+414 VYQTQVEGYTYS

-489 AAYAIGIDGYTF
+489 TAYAIGIDGYTF

-527 APEPVDSMVT
+527 APEPVNSTVT

-558 NTYPSAD
+558 NTYASAD

-574 YASAAQETF
+574 YASAAQESFT
-583 VVDGSG
+583 VDGTG
-589 AAVDVTLYY
+589 APVDVTLYY
-598 NANAPTEPVVLEEYT
+598 NQNAPTEPVVLEEYT

-625 LRSSPTTEDKNNKV
+625 LRSSPTTKDNNKV

-646 VIMPATQRV
+646 VVMPTTQRV
-655 QGLDNDGYSWYR
+655 QSLDNDGYSWYR

-710 FYTATAQCM
+710 FYTTTAQCM

-729 LSQAQG
+729 LNQAQG

-748 DANGTLTPAEAVF
+748 DANGTLTPAEVVF

-771 GTVSATYVDEDQKP
+771 GTVSAIYVDEAQKP

-794 DPGSYSVN
+794 DPGNYSVN

-814 LQVNVQKVVVHD
+814 LQVNVQEVIVHD

-913 KAVQQLDS
+913 KVVQQLDS

-930 GEAITGDTQ
+930 GAAITGDTQ

-969 TVDGTGAAIEVTL
+969 TVDG
-982 NYTKVV
+982 
-988 QQLDSVVTFHHLCD
+988 
-1002 GAAITGDTQQ
+1002 
-1012 TLAPNTYG
+1012 
-1020 SASYQAAVEGYTY
+1020 
-1033 AGANPETFTVDGS
+1033 S
-1046 GAAIE
+1046 GAPIE

-1059 APQVVNSIVTFHHVD
+1059 APQVVNSIVTFHHAD

-1101 VPGYTYASA
+1101 VPGYTYTSA

-1134 VASNVTFHHVD
+1134 VASKVTFHHVD

-1156 VEIAPSA
+1156 VEVAPSA
-1163 ESYRSESYASA
+1163 EAYRSESYASA

-1199 VVFTYAQKPAVTA
+1199 VVLTYAQKPAVTA

-1226 ASPMTVDLP
+1226 DNPMTVDLP

-1244 CKVVDGYT
+1244 CKVVEGYT
-1252 FKSTSSQTVEVSQD
+1252 FKSVSSQTVEVSAD
-1266 GKATPDKVTFTYTE
+1266 GVATPAKVTFTYTE
-1280 TPTTAAV
+1280 NPTTAAV

-1312 YLIQPED
+1312 YTIQPEN

-1333 TVTVSDNLVATPN
+1333 TVTVTNDLVATPN
-1346 SISFTCYDQNI
+1346 SISFTCYDANI

-1364 YYDSADLTKPIATEQ
+1364 YYDSADLSKPIATEQ
-1379 RPLKPGIQMVAADDS
+1379 RPLKPGLQTVAADDS

-1579 YDGVTG
+1579 YDSVTG
-1585 YVLNGQLRKLTD
+1585 YVLNGQLRKLT
-1597 EEVKNYLASGNP
+1597 EKEVENYLASGNP
-1609 STPENP
+1609 ATPENP

-1663 VDGVTW
+1663 VNGVTW

-1693 FNSFLSSSQYQQGLT
+1693 FNSFLSSSQYQQGLA

-1726 GNTSGNTGSATQGS
+1726 GNTSGNKGSATQGS

-1748 VGTWQNTGTNTQN
+1748 VGTWQNTGANTQN

-1806 NATLNVVETVTQNN
+1806 NATLNVLETVTRNN

-1846 GTSPTP
+1846 SASPTP

-1863 INYEDETVETQTSG
+1863 INYEDETIETQTSG

-1885 AVVVIG
+1885 AVVIIG

-1913 AAASRRAGTTAGTTA
+1913 AAASRRAATAAGTTA
-1928 AGAAGATSP
+1928 AGAAGAASP

-1946 IAPGTKQNES
+1946 IAPGTKQNDTNS
-1956 ANPQNKPAGSAAY
+1956 QNKPTGGAPYG
-1969 SGVKNPYSSGS
+1969 GVKNPYSSGS
-1980 ITGTQNPYSRPTTAA
+1980 ITGTQNPYSRPTA
-1995 GSGSA
+1995 GSGTSA
-2000 ATGAPH
+2000 TTAGSQGLH
-2006 GGASATAQNPYAR
+2006 GGAP
-2019 STQPGG
+2019 
-2025 NASATGTAQNPY
+2025 TGTAQNPY
-2037 ARSAQPGGNASA
+2037 ARSAQAGTGTGA
-2049 AGTAQN
+2049 AAVTGTAQN
-2055 PYARSAQPGGNASAA
+2055 PYAAT
-2070 GTAQNPYARST
+2070 GTQ
-2081 QTGGSA
+2081 SA
-2087 SAAGMTQNPYATAAS
+2087 SASAKPAS
-2102 MAAKPAAPQGEDA
+2102 AQTTGTGSGAAKPYAAG
-2115 LKPHDSMEAAKSPY
+2115 AASRIPY
-2129 ADGTLSEG
+2129 ADGTMPTAGG
-2137 FKAFDGTTNSASG
+2137 FTGSTDASSASG
-2150 TPAANGL
+2150 ASTASAGGSAMNPASGSPMSSGL
-2157 HSAGSLETKGASATG
+2157 HSAGSLESRSTSSASGEGAAQT
-2172 STAANPY
+2172 ANPY
-2179 ARPLGAVPAPQTP
+2179 ARPLGAAPASHSPT
-2192 AQENHGPDASARRR
+2192 QESQATESATRRR

-2215 AGGDDEGNNT
+2215 AGGDDEGSDT

>member
-6 PGAFRRMLALVTSVL
+6 PGAFRRVLALATSVL

-35 QDISMLPTVTLQWTA
+35 QDISMLPTVTLQWIA
-50 LADQSVQSTTVTAA
+50 PADGSAQSTTVMAS
-64 LYGDQVVYWA
+64 LYGEQVVYWA

-90 TGAEDPSVVTYA
+90 TGAEDPSMVTYA
-102 PAVGTSVTGNA
+102 PAAGTPVNGNS
-113 TAVDDIP
+113 TAVDGIP
-120 AVSIEVWRNGAFE
+120 AVNIEVWRNGAFE

-143 PMPPYQPVGPT
+143 PMPPYQPAGPT

-161 YSFAGDEVYGFDDTV
+161 YSFAGAEVYGFDETV
-176 PAEGRSFAPDAAL
+176 PAEGRSFAPDASL
-189 VPAGYELVSTG
+189 VPAGYELVSTD

-244 QITGDTWQELAPETY
+244 QITGDTWEDLAPETY
-259 SAATYQQAVEGYT
+259 SASTYQQAVEGYT
-272 YSYATPDPFT
+272 YSYASPDPFT
-282 VDGTGTP
+282 VDGMGTP
-289 VEVTLYYTPSAPEP
+289 VEVTLYYT
-303 VNSVVTIHHLDKDT
+303 
-317 NQQIT
+317 
-322 GDTTEEAAAGMETYS
+322 
-337 SIYQMQVEGYTYS
+337 
-350 SANPESFTPDGTGT
+350 
-364 PVEVTLYYAQNA
+364 QNA
-376 PEPVNSTVTVHHV
+376 PEQVNSTVTVHHV

-401 TAEADA
+401 TAEAEA

-518 EVTLYYAQN
+518 EVTLYYTQN
-527 APEPVDSMVT
+527 APEPVNSTVT
-537 FHHKDAATD
+537 VHHVDAATD

-558 NTYPSAD
+558 NTYASAD

-574 YASAAQETF
+574 YASAAQESFT
-583 VVDGSG
+583 VDGTG
-589 AAVDVTLYY
+589 APVDVTLYY
-598 NANAPTEPVVLEEYT
+598 NQNAPTEPVVLEEYT

-625 LRSSPTTEDKNNKV
+625 LRSSPTTKDDGNKV

-646 VIMPATQRV
+646 VVMPTTQRV
-655 QGLDNDGYSWYR
+655 QSLDNDGYSWYR

-710 FYTATAQCM
+710 FYTTTAQCA

-729 LSQAQG
+729 LNQAQG

-748 DANGTLTPAEAVF
+748 DANGTLTPAEVVF
-761 TFAKEQQAVK
+761 TFAKEQQPVK
-771 GTVSATYVDEDQKP
+771 GTVSAIYVDEAQKP

-814 LQVNVQKVVVHD
+814 LQVNVQEVIVHD

-850 VTFHHLCDGEAITGD
+850 VTFHHLCDGAAITGD

-889 AGASPETFT
+889 AGASPEIFT

-913 KAVQQLDS
+913 KVVQQLDS

-930 GEAITGDTQ
+930 GAAITGDTQ

-969 TVDGTGAAIEVTL
+969 TVDGSGAAIEVTL

-1033 AGANPETFTVDGS
+1033 AGASPETFTVDGS
-1046 GAAIE
+1046 GAPIE

-1110 NPESFTVDGKGTPVE
+1110 NPESFTVDGQGTPVE

-1134 VASNVTFHHVD
+1134 VASKVTFHHVD

-1156 VEIAPSA
+1156 VEVAPSA
-1163 ESYRSESYASA
+1163 EAYRSESYAAA

-1199 VVFTYAQKPAVTA
+1199 VVLTYAKKPAVTA

-1226 ASPMTVDLP
+1226 DNPMTVDLP

-1244 CKVVDGYT
+1244 CKVVEGYT
-1252 FKSTSSQTVEVSQD
+1252 FKSVSSQTVEVSAD
-1266 GKATPDKVTFTYTE
+1266 GVATPAKVTFTYTE
-1280 TPTTAAV
+1280 NPTTATV

-1312 YLIQPED
+1312 YTIQPEN

-1333 TVTVSDNLVATPN
+1333 TVTVTNDLVATPN
-1346 SISFTCYDQNI
+1346 SISFTCYDANI

-1364 YYDSADLTKPIATEQ
+1364 YYDAADLSKPIATEQ
-1379 RPLKPGIQMVAADDS
+1379 RPLKPGLQTVAADDS

-1451 SSAAANGAVTQTL
+1451 ASAAANGAVTQTL

-1585 YVLNGQLRKLTD
+1585 YVLNGQLRKLT
-1597 EEVKNYLASGNP
+1597 EKEVENYLASGNP
-1609 STPENP
+1609 ATPENP

-1636 NFRTAPNGSRIKQ
+1636 NFRTSPNGSRIKQ
-1649 LNKYAMAMILGTRQ
+1649 LNKYAMAMILGTQQ
-1663 VDGVTW
+1663 VNGVTW

-1693 FNSFLSSSQYQQGLT
+1693 FNSFLSSSQYQQGLA

-1726 GNTSGNTGSATQGS
+1726 GNTSGNKGSATQGS

-1748 VGTWQNTGTNTQN
+1748 VGTWQNTGANTQN

-1806 NATLNVVETVTQNN
+1806 NATLNVLETVTQNN

-1846 GTSPTP
+1846 SASPTP

-1863 INYEDETVETQTSG
+1863 INYEDETIETQTSG

-1885 AVVVIG
+1885 AVVIIG

-1913 AAASRRAGTTAGTTA
+1913 AAASRRAATAAGTTA
-1928 AGAAGATSP
+1928 AGAAGAASP

-1946 IAPGTKQNES
+1946 IAPGTKQNDTNS
-1956 ANPQNKPAGSAAY
+1956 QNKPTGGAPYG
-1969 SGVKNPYSSGS
+1969 GVKNPYSSGS
-1980 ITGTQNPYSRPTTAA
+1980 ITGTQNPYSRPTA
-1995 GSGSA
+1995 GSGTSA
-2000 ATGAPH
+2000 TTAGSQGLH
-2006 GGASATAQNPYAR
+2006 GGAP
-2019 STQPGG
+2019 
-2025 NASATGTAQNPY
+2025 TGTAQNPY
-2037 ARSAQPGGNASA
+2037 ARSAQAGTGTGA
-2049 AGTAQN
+2049 AAVTGTAQN
-2055 PYARSAQPGGNASAA
+2055 PYARSAQAGTGTGAA
-2070 GTAQNPYARST
+2070 AMTGTAQNPYAATGT
-2081 QTGGSA
+2081 QSA
-2087 SAAGMTQNPYATAAS
+2087 SATGKPAS
-2102 MAAKPAAPQGEDA
+2102 AQTTGTGSGAAKPYAAG
-2115 LKPHDSMEAAKSPY
+2115 AASRIPY
-2129 ADGTLSEG
+2129 ADGTMPTAGG
-2137 FKAFDGTTNSASG
+2137 FTGSTDASSASG
-2150 TPAANGL
+2150 ASTASAGGSAMNPASGSPMSSGL
-2157 HSAGSLETKGASATG
+2157 HSAGSLESRSTSSASGEGAAQT
-2172 STAANPY
+2172 ANPY
-2179 ARPLGAVPAPQTP
+2179 ARPLGAAPASHSPT
-2192 AQENHGPDASARRR
+2192 QESQATESATRRR

-2215 AGGDDEGNNT
+2215 AGGDDEGSDT

>member
-6 PGAFRRMLALVTSVL
+6 PGAFRRVLALATSVL

-35 QDISMLPTVTLQWTA
+35 QDISMLPTVTLQWIA
-50 LADQSVQSTTVTAA
+50 PADGSAQSTTVMAS
-64 LYGDQVVYWA
+64 LYGEQVVYWA
-74 TVPEEALQTGV
+74 TVPEEALQNGV
-85 TIAAI
+85 TIAGI
-90 TGAEDPSVVTYA
+90 TGMEDPSMVTYA
-102 PAVGTSVTGNA
+102 PAAGTPVNGNS
-113 TAVDDIP
+113 TAVDGIP
-120 AVSIEVWRNGAFE
+120 AVNIEVWRNGAFE

-143 PMPPYQPVGPT
+143 PMPPYQPAGPT

-161 YSFAGDEVYGFDDTV
+161 YSFAGAEVYGFDETV
-176 PAEGRSFAPDAAL
+176 PAEGRSFAPDASL
-189 VPAGYELVSTG
+189 VPAGYELVSTD

-244 QITGDTWQELAPETY
+244 QITGDTWEDLAPETY
-259 SAATYQQAVEGYT
+259 SASTYQQAVEGYT
-272 YSYATPDPFT
+272 YSYASPDPFT
-282 VDGTGTP
+282 VDGMGTP
-289 VEVTLYYTPSAPEP
+289 VEVTLYYTPSAPQV
-303 VNSVVTIHHLDKDT
+303 VNSTVTVHHVDAQT
-317 NQQIT
+317 GQPIT
-322 GDTTEEAAAGMETYS
+322 GDTTAEAEANMETYS
-337 SIYQMQVEGYTYS
+337 SIYQTQVEGYTYS
-350 SANPESFTPDGTGT
+350 YADPESFTPDGMGT
-364 PVEVTLYYAQNA
+364 PVEVTLYYTQNA

-401 TAEADA
+401 TAEAEA

-414 IYQTQVEGYTYS
+414 VYQQTVEDYTYS

-527 APEPVDSMVT
+527 APEPVNSTVT

-574 YASAAQETF
+574 YASAAQESFT
-583 VVDGSG
+583 VDGTG
-589 AAVDVTLYY
+589 APVDVTLYY
-598 NANAPTEPVVLEEYT
+598 NQNAPTEPVVLEEYT

-625 LRSSPTTEDKNNKV
+625 LRSSPTTKDKGNKV

-646 VIMPATQRV
+646 VVMPTTQRV
-655 QGLDNDGYSWYR
+655 QSLDNDGYSWYR

-710 FYTATAQCM
+710 FYTTTAQCM

-729 LSQAQG
+729 LNQAQG

-748 DANGTLTPAEAVF
+748 DANGTLTPAEVVF

-771 GTVSATYVDEDQKP
+771 GIVSAIYVDEAQKP

-794 DPGSYSVN
+794 DPGNYSVN

-814 LQVNVQKVVVHD
+814 LQVNVQEVIVHD

-850 VTFHHLCDGEAITGD
+850 VTFHHLCDGAAITGD

-880 QAAVEGYTY
+880 QA
-889 AGASPETFT
+889 
-898 VDGTGAAIEVTLNYT
+898 
-913 KAVQQLDS
+913 
-921 VVTFHHLCD
+921 
-930 GEAITGDTQ
+930 
-939 QTLAPNT
+939 
-946 YNAADYQTAVEG
+946 AVEG

-1020 SASYQAAVEGYTY
+1020 SASYQATVEGYTY

-1101 VPGYTYASA
+1101 VPGYTYTSA

-1134 VASNVTFHHVD
+1134 VASKVTFHHVD

-1156 VEIAPSA
+1156 VEVAPSA
-1163 ESYRSESYASA
+1163 EAYRSESYASA

-1199 VVFTYAQKPAVTA
+1199 VVLTYAQKPAVTA

-1226 ASPMTVDLP
+1226 DNPMTVDLP

-1244 CKVVDGYT
+1244 CKVVEGYT
-1252 FKSTSSQTVEVSQD
+1252 FKSVSSQTVEVSAD
-1266 GKATPDKVTFTYTE
+1266 GVATPAKVTFIYTE
-1280 TPTTAAV
+1280 NPTTAAV

-1333 TVTVSDNLVATPN
+1333 TVTVTNNLVATPN
-1346 SISFTCYDQNI
+1346 SISFTCYDANI

-1364 YYDSADLTKPIATEQ
+1364 YYDAADLSKPIATEQ
-1379 RPLKPGIQMVAADDS
+1379 RPLKPGLQTVAADDS

-1451 SSAAANGAVTQTL
+1451 ASAAANGAVTQTL

-1585 YVLNGQLRKLTD
+1585 YVLNGQLRKLT
-1597 EEVKNYLASGNP
+1597 EKEVENYLASGNP
-1609 STPENP
+1609 ATPENP

-1636 NFRTAPNGSRIKQ
+1636 NFRTSPNGSRIKQ

-1663 VDGVTW
+1663 VNGVTW

-1693 FNSFLSSSQYQQGLT
+1693 FNSFLSSSQYQQGLA

-1726 GNTSGNTGSATQGS
+1726 GNTSGNKGSATQGS

-1748 VGTWQNTGTNTQN
+1748 VGTWQNTGAANQT

-1770 TPVATTTP
+1770 TPVVTTTP

-1806 NATLNVVETVTQNN
+1806 NATLNVLETVTQNN

-1846 GTSPTP
+1846 SASPTP

-1863 INYEDETVETQTSG
+1863 INYEDETIETQTSG

-1885 AVVVIG
+1885 AVVIIG

-1913 AAASRRAGTTAGTTA
+1913 AAASRRAATAAGTTA

-1946 IAPGTKQNES
+1946 IAPGTKQNDTNS
-1956 ANPQNKPAGSAAY
+1956 QNKPTGGAPYG
-1969 SGVKNPYSSGS
+1969 GVKNPYSSGS
-1980 ITGTQNPYSRPTTAA
+1980 ITGTQNPYSRPTA
-1995 GSGSA
+1995 GSG
-2000 ATGAPH
+2000 T
-2006 GGASATAQNPYAR
+2006 SATTAGSQGLHG
-2019 STQPGG
+2019 STP
-2025 NASATGTAQNPY
+2025 TGMAQNPY
-2037 ARSAQPGGNASA
+2037 ARSAQAGTGTGA
-2049 AGTAQN
+2049 AAMTGTAQN
-2055 PYARSAQPGGNASAA
+2055 PYAAT
-2070 GTAQNPYARST
+2070 GTQ
-2081 QTGGSA
+2081 SA
-2087 SAAGMTQNPYATAAS
+2087 SATGKPAS
-2102 MAAKPAAPQGEDA
+2102 AQTTGTGSGAAKPYAAG
-2115 LKPHDSMEAAKSPY
+2115 AASRIPY
-2129 ADGTLSEG
+2129 ADGTMPTAGG
-2137 FKAFDGTTNSASG
+2137 FTGSTDASSASG
-2150 TPAANGL
+2150 ASTASAGGSAMNPASGSPMSSGL
-2157 HSAGSLETKGASATG
+2157 HSAGSLESRSTSSASGEGAAQT
-2172 STAANPY
+2172 ANPY
-2179 ARPLGAVPAPQTP
+2179 ARPLGTVPASQSST
-2192 AQENHGPDASARRR
+2192 QESQGAESATRRR

-2215 AGGDDEGNNT
+2215 AGGDDEGGDT

>member
-113 TAVDDIP
+113 TAVNGIP

-133 IAYPLYLSVI
+133 IVYPLYLSVI

-244 QITGDTWQELAPETY
+244 QITDDTWQELAPETY

-364 PVEVTLYYAQNA
+364 PVEVTLYYTQNA
-376 PEPVNSTVTVHHV
+376 PEPVNSTVT
-389 DAQTSQPITGDT
+389 
-401 TAEADA
+401 
-407 NMETYSS
+407 
-414 IYQTQVEGYTYS
+414 
-426 YADPE
+426 
-431 SFTPDGMGT
+431 F
-440 PVEVTLYYTQNA
+440 
-452 PEQVNSTVT
+452 
-461 IHHRD
+461 HHRD
-466 AADTGVSLADD
+466 AGDGSSTLADD

-489 AAYAIGIDGYTF
+489 AAYAVAIDGYTF

-527 APEPVDSMVT
+527 APEPVNSMVT

-639 VQGVNKD
+639 VQGVTKD

-710 FYTATAQCM
+710 FYTATAQCA

-729 LSQAQG
+729 LNQAQG

-748 DANGTLTPAEAVF
+748 DANGTLTPAEVVF
-761 TFAKEQQAVK
+761 TFAKEQQPVK
-771 GTVSATYVDEDQKP
+771 GTVSAIYVDEAQKP

-814 LQVNVQKVVVHD
+814 LQVNVQEVVVHD

-836 FTYAVKQTEPVNSV
+836 FTYAAKQPEPVNSV
-850 VTFHHLCDGEAITGD
+850 VTFHHLCDGA
-865 TQQELAPNTYNAADY
+865 
-880 QAAVEGYTY
+880 
-889 AGASPETFT
+889 
-898 VDGTGAAIEVTLNYT
+898 
-913 KAVQQLDS
+913 
-921 VVTFHHLCD
+921 
-930 GEAITGDTQ
+930 AITGDTQ

-946 YNAADYQTAVEG
+946 YNAADYQATVEG

-963 ASPETF
+963 ANPESF
-969 TVDGTGAAIEVTL
+969 TVDGSGAAIEVTL

-1002 GAAITGDTQQ
+1002 GEAIAGDTQQ

-1074 ANGAP
+1074 TNGAP

-1101 VPGYTYASA
+1101 VQGYTYTSA
-1110 NPESFTVDGKGTPVE
+1110 NPESFQVDGKGTAVE

-1134 VASNVTFHHVD
+1134 VASKVTFHHVD

-1189 TVDGSGTPIT
+1189 TVDGGGTPIT
-1199 VVFTYAQKPAVTA
+1199 VVFTYAQKPVVTA

-1226 ASPMTVDLP
+1226 ESPMTVDLP

-1312 YLIQPED
+1312 YTIQPED
-1319 VPAGYIVSSSAQPQ
+1319 VPAGYVVSSSAQPQ

-1394 VVAKA
+1394 VVAEV

-1415 NEDGTVVPATISFYY
+1415 NENGTVVPATISFYY

-1464 TVNTLLYINGQQQVS
+1464 TVNTLLYINGQQQVGS
-1479 GVTWDSSQTVLGGTS
+1479 VVWDSSQTVLGGTS

-1513 ALIDQYNQQQQKPT
+1513 AIIDQQQQPT
-1527 QSPGYYITLYNSV
+1527 QSPGYYITLYDGV

-1636 NFRTAPNGSRIKQ
+1636 NFRTSPNGSRIKQ

-1748 VGTWQNTGTNTQN
+1748 VGAWQNTGTNTQN

-1846 GTSPTP
+1846 GASPTP

-1913 AAASRRAGTTAGTTA
+1913 AAASRRAATAAGTTA
-1928 AGAAGATSP
+1928 AGAAGAASP

>member
-1 MAKHI
+1 
-6 PGAFRRMLALVTSVL
+6 
-21 LIAAQLVLPVAALA
+21 
-35 QDISMLPTVTLQWTA
+35 
-50 LADQSVQSTTVTAA
+50 
-64 LYGDQVVYWA
+64 
-74 TVPEEALQTGV
+74 
-85 TIAAI
+85 
-90 TGAEDPSVVTYA
+90 
-102 PAVGTSVTGNA
+102 
-113 TAVDDIP
+113 
-120 AVSIEVWRNGAFE
+120 
-133 IAYPLYLSVI
+133 
-143 PMPPYQPVGPT
+143 
-154 SGTVHIS
+154 
-161 YSFAGDEVYGFDDTV
+161 
-176 PAEGRSFAPDAAL
+176 
-189 VPAGYELVSTG
+189 
-200 EVLVTLNPDGT
+200 
-211 TSPNPVVFEVQQSAP
+211 
-226 QVVNSTVTFHHL
+226 
-238 DEVTGQ
+238 
-244 QITGDTWQELAPETY
+244 
-259 SAATYQQAVEGYT
+259 
-272 YSYATPDPFT
+272 
-282 VDGTGTP
+282 
-289 VEVTLYYTPSAPEP
+289 
-303 VNSVVTIHHLDKDT
+303 
-317 NQQIT
+317 
-322 GDTTEEAAAGMETYS
+322 
-337 SIYQMQVEGYTYS
+337 
-350 SANPESFTPDGTGT
+350 
-364 PVEVTLYYAQNA
+364 
-376 PEPVNSTVTVHHV
+376 
-389 DAQTSQPITGDT
+389 
-401 TAEADA
+401 
-407 NMETYSS
+407 METYSS

-527 APEPVDSMVT
+527 APEPVNSTVT
-537 FHHKDAATD
+537 FHHRDAATD

-558 NTYPSAD
+558 NTYASAD

-574 YASAAQETF
+574 YASAAQESFT
-583 VVDGSG
+583 VDGTG
-589 AAVDVTLYY
+589 APVDVTLYY
-598 NANAPTEPVVLEEYT
+598 NQNAPTEPVVLEEYT

-625 LRSSPTTEDKNNKV
+625 LRSSPTTGVNNQV
-639 VQGVNKD
+639 VQGVKKD
-646 VIMPATQRV
+646 VIMPTTRRV
-655 QGLDNDGYSWYR
+655 QGFDNDGYSWYR

-710 FYTATAQCM
+710 FYTATAQCA

-729 LSQAQG
+729 LNQAQG

-748 DANGTLTPAEAVF
+748 DANGTLTPAEVVF
-761 TFAKEQQAVK
+761 TFAKEQQPVK
-771 GTVSATYVDEDQKP
+771 GTVSAIYVDEAQKP

-814 LQVNVQKVVVHD
+814 LQVNVQEVIVHD

-850 VTFHHLCDGEAITGD
+850 VTFHHLCDGAAITGD

-898 VDGTGAAIEVTLNYT
+898 VDG
-913 KAVQQLDS
+913 S
-921 VVTFHHLCD
+921 
-930 GEAITGDTQ
+930 
-939 QTLAPNT
+939 
-946 YNAADYQTAVEG
+946 
-958 YTYAG
+958 
-963 ASPETF
+963 
-969 TVDGTGAAIEVTL
+969 GAAIEVTL

-1134 VASNVTFHHVD
+1134 VASKVTFHHVD

-1156 VEIAPSA
+1156 VEIAPSTEA
-1163 ESYRSESYASA
+1163 YRSESYAAA

-1189 TVDGSGTPIT
+1189 TVDGGGTPIT

-1226 ASPMTVDLP
+1226 DNPMTVDLP

-1244 CKVVDGYT
+1244 CKVVEGYT
-1252 FKSTSSQTVEVSQD
+1252 FKSVSSQTVEVSAD
-1266 GKATPDKVTFTYTE
+1266 GVATPAKVTFTYTE
-1280 TPTTAAV
+1280 NPTTATV

-1312 YLIQPED
+1312 YTIQPEN

-1333 TVTVSDNLVATPN
+1333 TVTVTNDLVATPN
-1346 SISFTCYDQNI
+1346 SISFTCYDANI

-1364 YYDSADLTKPIATEQ
+1364 YYDAADLSKPIATEQ
-1379 RPLKPGIQMVAADDS
+1379 RPLKPGLQTVAADDS

-1585 YVLNGQLRKLTD
+1585 YVLNGQLRKLT
-1597 EEVKNYLASGNP
+1597 EKEVENYLASGNP

-1636 NFRTAPNGSRIKQ
+1636 NFRTSPNGSRIKQ

-1663 VDGVTW
+1663 VNGVTW

-1693 FNSFLSSSQYQQGLT
+1693 FNSFLSSSQYQQGLD

-1726 GNTSGNTGSATQGS
+1726 GNTSGNKGSATQGS

-1748 VGTWQNTGTNTQN
+1748 VGTWQNTGANTQN

-1806 NATLNVVETVTQNN
+1806 NATLNVLETVTQNN

-1846 GTSPTP
+1846 SASPTP

-1863 INYEDETVETQTSG
+1863 INYEDETIETQTSG

-1885 AVVVIG
+1885 AVVIIG

-1913 AAASRRAGTTAGTTA
+1913 AAASRRAATAAGTTA
-1928 AGAAGATSP
+1928 AGAAGAASP

-1946 IAPGTKQNES
+1946 IAPGTKQNDTNS
-1956 ANPQNKPAGSAAY
+1956 QNKPAGSTPY

-1980 ITGTQNPYSRPTTAA
+1980 ITGTQNPYSRPTA
-1995 GSGSA
+1995 GSGTSA
-2000 ATGAPH
+2000 TTAGSQGLH
-2006 GGASATAQNPYAR
+2006 GGAP
-2019 STQPGG
+2019 
-2025 NASATGTAQNPY
+2025 TGTAQNPY
-2037 ARSAQPGGNASA
+2037 ARSAQAGTGTGA
-2049 AGTAQN
+2049 ATMTGTAQN
-2055 PYARSAQPGGNASAA
+2055 PYAAT
-2070 GTAQNPYARST
+2070 GTQ
-2081 QTGGSA
+2081 SA
-2087 SAAGMTQNPYATAAS
+2087 SASAKPAS
-2102 MAAKPAAPQGEDA
+2102 VQTTGTGSGAAKPYAAG
-2115 LKPHDSMEAAKSPY
+2115 AASRIPY
-2129 ADGTLSEG
+2129 ADGTMPTAGG
-2137 FKAFDGTTNSASG
+2137 FTGSTDASSASG
-2150 TPAANGL
+2150 ASMASAGGSAMNPASGSPMPSGL
-2157 HSAGSLETKGASATG
+2157 HSAGSLESRSTSSASGEGAAQT
-2172 STAANPY
+2172 ANPY
-2179 ARPLGAVPAPQTP
+2179 ARPLGTVPASQSST
-2192 AQENHGPDASARRR
+2192 QESQGAESATRRR

-2215 AGGDDEGNNT
+2215 AGGDDEGSDT

>member
-6 PGAFRRMLALVTSVL
+6 PGAFRRVLALATSVL

-35 QDISMLPTVTLQWTA
+35 QDISMLPTVTLQWIA
-50 LADQSVQSTTVTAA
+50 PADGSAQSTTVMAS
-64 LYGDQVVYWA
+64 LYGEQVVYWA

-102 PAVGTSVTGNA
+102 PAAGTPVNGNS
-113 TAVDDIP
+113 TAVDGIP
-120 AVSIEVWRNGAFE
+120 AVNIEVWRNGVFE

-143 PMPPYQPVGPT
+143 PMPPYQPAGPA

-161 YSFAGDEVYGFDDTV
+161 YSFAGAEVYGFDETV
-176 PAEGRSFAPDAAL
+176 PAEGRSFAPDASL

-244 QITGDTWQELAPETY
+244 QITGDTWEDLAPETY
-259 SAATYQQAVEGYT
+259 SASTYQQAVEGYT
-272 YSYATPDPFT
+272 YSYASPDPFT
-282 VDGTGTP
+282 VDGMGTP
-289 VEVTLYYTPSAPEP
+289 VEVTLYYT
-303 VNSVVTIHHLDKDT
+303 
-317 NQQIT
+317 
-322 GDTTEEAAAGMETYS
+322 
-337 SIYQMQVEGYTYS
+337 
-350 SANPESFTPDGTGT
+350 
-364 PVEVTLYYAQNA
+364 QNA

-401 TAEADA
+401 TAEAEA

-509 NVDGAGTPV
+509 SVDGLGTPV

-527 APEPVDSMVT
+527 APEPVNSMVT

-558 NTYPSAD
+558 NTYASAD

-574 YASAAQETF
+574 YASAAQESFT
-583 VVDGSG
+583 VDGTG
-589 AAVDVTLYY
+589 APVDVTLYY
-598 NANAPTEPVVLEEYT
+598 NQNAPTEPVVLEEYT

-625 LRSSPTTEDKNNKV
+625 LRSSPTTKDNNKV

-646 VIMPATQRV
+646 VVMPTTQRV
-655 QGLDNDGYSWYR
+655 QSLDNDGYSWYR

-710 FYTATAQCM
+710 FYTTTAQCA

-729 LSQAQG
+729 LNQAQG

-748 DANGTLTPAEAVF
+748 DANGTLTPAEVVF

-771 GTVSATYVDEDQKP
+771 GTVSAIYVDEAQKP

-794 DPGSYSVN
+794 DPGNYSVN

-814 LQVNVQKVVVHD
+814 LQVNVQEVIVHD

-850 VTFHHLCDGEAITGD
+850 VTFHHLCDGAAITGD
-865 TQQELAPNTYNAADY
+865 TQQELAPNTYNASDY

-913 KAVQQLDS
+913 K
-921 VVTFHHLCD
+921 
-930 GEAITGDTQ
+930 I
-939 QTLAPNT
+939 
-946 YNAADYQTAVEG
+946 
-958 YTYAG
+958 
-963 ASPETF
+963 
-969 TVDGTGAAIEVTL
+969 
-982 NYTKVV
+982 V

-1033 AGANPETFTVDGS
+1033 AGASPETFTVDGS
-1046 GAAIE
+1046 GAPIE

-1059 APQVVNSIVTFHHVD
+1059 APQVVNSIVTFHHAD

-1101 VPGYTYASA
+1101 VPGYTYTSA

-1134 VASNVTFHHVD
+1134 VASKVTFHHVD

-1156 VEIAPSA
+1156 VEVAPSA
-1163 ESYRSESYASA
+1163 EAYRSESYASA

-1199 VVFTYAQKPAVTA
+1199 VVLTYAQKPAVTA

-1226 ASPMTVDLP
+1226 DNPMTVDLP

-1244 CKVVDGYT
+1244 CKVVEGYT
-1252 FKSTSSQTVEVSQD
+1252 FKSVSSQTVEVSAD
-1266 GKATPDKVTFTYTE
+1266 GVATPAKVTFTYTE
-1280 TPTTAAV
+1280 NPTTAAV

-1312 YLIQPED
+1312 YTIQPEN

-1333 TVTVSDNLVATPN
+1333 TVTVTNDLVATPN
-1346 SISFTCYDQNI
+1346 SISFTCYDANI

-1364 YYDSADLTKPIATEQ
+1364 YYDIADLSKPIATEQ
-1379 RPLKPGIQMVAADDS
+1379 RQLKPGPQTVAADDS

-1451 SSAAANGAVTQTL
+1451 ASAAANGAVTQTL

-1585 YVLNGQLRKLTD
+1585 YVLNGQLRKLT
-1597 EEVKNYLASGNP
+1597 EKEVENYLASGNP
-1609 STPENP
+1609 ATPENP

-1636 NFRTAPNGSRIKQ
+1636 NFRTSPNGSRIKQ
-1649 LNKYAMAMILGTRQ
+1649 LNKYAMAMILGTQQ
-1663 VDGVTW
+1663 VNGVTW

-1693 FNSFLSSSQYQQGLT
+1693 FNSFLSSSQYQQGLA

-1726 GNTSGNTGSATQGS
+1726 GNTSGNKGSATQGS

-1748 VGTWQNTGTNTQN
+1748 VGTWQNTGANTQN

-1806 NATLNVVETVTQNN
+1806 NATLNVLETVTQNN

-1846 GTSPTP
+1846 SASPTP

-1863 INYEDETVETQTSG
+1863 INYEDETIETQTSG

-1885 AVVVIG
+1885 AVVIIG

-1913 AAASRRAGTTAGTTA
+1913 AAASRRAATAAGTTA
-1928 AGAAGATSP
+1928 AGAAGAASP

-1946 IAPGTKQNES
+1946 IAPGTKQNDTNS
-1956 ANPQNKPAGSAAY
+1956 QNKPTGGAPYG
-1969 SGVKNPYSSGS
+1969 GVKNPYSSGS
-1980 ITGTQNPYSRPTTAA
+1980 ITGTQNPYSRPTA
-1995 GSGSA
+1995 GSGTSA
-2000 ATGAPH
+2000 TTAGSQGLH
-2006 GGASATAQNPYAR
+2006 GGAP
-2019 STQPGG
+2019 
-2025 NASATGTAQNPY
+2025 TGTAQNPY
-2037 ARSAQPGGNASA
+2037 ARSAQAGTGTGA
-2049 AGTAQN
+2049 AAMTGTAQN
-2055 PYARSAQPGGNASAA
+2055 PYAAT
-2070 GTAQNPYARST
+2070 GTQ
-2081 QTGGSA
+2081 SA
-2087 SAAGMTQNPYATAAS
+2087 SASAKPAS
-2102 MAAKPAAPQGEDA
+2102 AQTTGTGSGAAKPYAAG
-2115 LKPHDSMEAAKSPY
+2115 AASRIPY
-2129 ADGTLSEG
+2129 ADGTMPTAGG
-2137 FKAFDGTTNSASG
+2137 FTGSTDASSASG
-2150 TPAANGL
+2150 ASMASAGGSAMNPASGSPMSSGL
-2157 HSAGSLETKGASATG
+2157 HSAGSLESRSTSSASGEGAAQT
-2172 STAANPY
+2172 ANPY
-2179 ARPLGAVPAPQTP
+2179 ARPLGAAPASQSST
-2192 AQENHGPDASARRR
+2192 QESQGAESATRRR

-2215 AGGDDEGNNT
+2215 AGGDDEGGDT

>member
-6 PGAFRRMLALVTSVL
+6 PKAFRRATALLTSLL
-21 LIAAQLVLPVAALA
+21 LIAAQMVLPLAALA
-35 QDISMLPTVTLQWTA
+35 QDISMLPTVTIQWSA
-50 LADQSVQSTTVTAA
+50 ADGSVQSMPVTAT

-74 TVPEEALQTGV
+74 SVSEEAMQAGV
-85 TIAAI
+85 SIQSI
-90 TGAEDPSVVTYA
+90 TGPEDPQLVTYG
-102 PAVGTSVTGNA
+102 PAAGTLLTGNA
-113 TAVDDIP
+113 TAVDGSV
-120 AVSIEVWRNGAFE
+120 AASIEVYRGGVFE
-133 IAYPLYLSVI
+133 IAYPFYLSTVAI
-143 PMPPYQPVGPT
+143 PPYQPAGPT
-154 SGTVHIS
+154 SGTVYIS
-161 YSFAGDEVYGFDDTV
+161 YRYEGGEEFYGYEDVV
-176 PAEGRSFAPDAAL
+176 PVEGRSFAPDLSL

-200 EVLVTLNPDGT
+200 EVFVTLNPDGT
-211 TSPNPVVFEVQQSAP
+211 TSPNPVVFEVQQSEP

-376 PEPVNSTVTVHHV
+376 AEPVNSTVTVHHL
-389 DAQTSQPITGDT
+389 DRETSQQITGDT
-401 TAEADA
+401 TAEAA
-407 NMETYSS
+407 AGMETYSS
-414 IYQTQVEGYTYS
+414 AYQMQVEGYTYS
-426 YADPE
+426 HAEPE
-431 SFTPDGMGT
+431 SFTPDGAGT
-440 PVEVTLYYTQNA
+440 PVEVTLYYAQNA
-452 PEQVNSTVT
+452 AEPVNSTVT
-461 IHHRD
+461 FHHVD
-466 AADTGVSLADD
+466 EGSNQQITGDTWQELSPE
-477 TTQSLPAGPYDS
+477 TYS
-489 AAYAIGIDGYTF
+489 ASNYQQTVEGYTY
-501 QSADPVSF
+501 SYASPDPF
-509 NVDGAGTPV
+509 TVDGAGTPV

-527 APEPVDSMVT
+527 APEPVNSMVT

-558 NTYPSAD
+558 NTYASAD
-565 YKTEIEGYT
+565 YKTEIEGYA
-574 YASAAQETF
+574 YASAAPENFT
-583 VVDGSG
+583 VDGTGTPVEVS
-589 AAVDVTLYY
+589 LYY
-598 NANAPTEPVVLEEYT
+598 NQNTPTGPVVLEEYT

-771 GTVSATYVDEDQKP
+771 GTVSVIYVDEAQKP

-807 TPEGYEP
+807 TPEGYDP
-814 LQVNVQKVVVHD
+814 LQVNVQEVIVHD

-850 VTFHHLCDGEAITGD
+850 VTFHHLCDGAAITGD

-898 VDGTGAAIEVTLNYT
+898 VDGSGAAIEVTLNYT
-913 KAVQQLDS
+913 KVVQQLDS
-921 VVTFHHLCD
+921 VVTFHHVCD

-946 YNAADYQTAVEG
+946 YGSASYQATVEG

-963 ASPETF
+963 ANPESF
-969 TVDGTGAAIEVTL
+969 TVDGSGAAIEVTL

-1002 GAAITGDTQQ
+1002 GEAIAGDTQQ

-1020 SASYQAAVEGYTY
+1020 SAGYQAAVEGYTY
-1033 AGANPETFTVDGS
+1033 AGASPETFTVDGS
-1046 GAAIE
+1046 GAPIE
-1051 VTLNYTKN
+1051 VTLTYTKN

-1163 ESYRSESYASA
+1163 EAYRSESYAAA

-1189 TVDGSGTPIT
+1189 TVDGGGTPIT

-1226 ASPMTVDLP
+1226 ESPMTVPLP

-1287 QVHYRNSIG
+1287 QVHYRNRIG

-1312 YLIQPED
+1312 YTIQPED
-1319 VPAGYIVSSSAQPQ
+1319 VPAGYVVSSSAQPQ

-1364 YYDSADLTKPIATEQ
+1364 YYDVTEQNKLIATEQ

-1394 VVAKA
+1394 VVAKV
-1399 GNYQRTEGYAD
+1399 GNYQRFDGYAD

-1415 NEDGTVVPATISFYY
+1415 NEDGTVVPSTIAFSY
-1430 KSVQN
+1430 KPAEN
-1435 TSYVGYAVTTR
+1435 TNYLGYVLVTR

-1451 SSAAANGAVTQTL
+1451 KEPSANSTAVTTL
-1464 TVNTLLYINGQQQVS
+1464 QVNTLLYVAGQHVA
-1479 GVTWDSSQTVLGGTS
+1479 GTVTWHSAQTVLGSS
-1494 ASGWVTDAD
+1494 AYGGWVNDAD
-1503 VRHISASEAQ
+1503 VRRISGSEAQ

-1585 YVLNGQLRKLTD
+1585 YVLNGQLRKLT
-1597 EEVKNYLASGNP
+1597 EKEVENYLASGNP

-1636 NFRTAPNGSRIKQ
+1636 NFRTSPNGSRIKQ

-1663 VDGVTW
+1663 VNGVTW

-1693 FNSFLSSSQYQQGLT
+1693 FNSFLSSSQYQQGLA

-1713 TATPKPSTGGSTS
+1713 TATPKPSTGGNTS
-1726 GNTSGNTGSATQGS
+1726 GNTSGNKGSATQGS

-1748 VGTWQNTGTNTQN
+1748 VGTWPNTGAANQT

-1806 NATLNVVETVTQNN
+1806 NATLNVLETVTQNN

-1846 GTSPTP
+1846 SASATPTP
-1852 TSTFV
+1852 TIP

-1863 INYEDETVETQTSG
+1863 INYDDETIETQTSG

-1899 ALNQNKKRK
+1899 ALNQNQKRK

-1913 AAASRRAGTTAGTTA
+1913 AAASRRAATAAGTTA
-1928 AGAAGATSP
+1928 AGAAGAASP

-1946 IAPGTKQNES
+1946 IAPGTKQNDTNS
-1956 ANPQNKPAGSAAY
+1956 QNKPAGSTPY
-1969 SGVKNPYSSGS
+1969 SGVKNAYSSGS
-1980 ITGTQNPYSRPTTAA
+1980 ITGTQNPYSRPTAA
-1995 GSGSA
+1995 TGSGSA

-2006 GGASATAQNPYAR
+2006 GGTSATAQNPYAR

>member
-6 PGAFRRMLALVTSVL
+6 PGAFRRVLALATSVL

-50 LADQSVQSTTVTAA
+50 PADGSAQSTTVMAS
-64 LYGDQVVYWA
+64 LYGEQVVYWA

-102 PAVGTSVTGNA
+102 PAAGTPVTGNS
-113 TAVDDIP
+113 TAVDGIP
-120 AVSIEVWRNGAFE
+120 AVNIEVWRNGAFE

-143 PMPPYQPVGPT
+143 PMPPYQPAGPT

-161 YSFAGDEVYGFDDTV
+161 YSFAGAEVYGFDETV
-176 PAEGRSFAPDAAL
+176 PAEGRSFAPDASL
-189 VPAGYELVSTG
+189 VPAGYELVSTD

-244 QITGDTWQELAPETY
+244 QITGDTWEDLAPETY
-259 SAATYQQAVEGYT
+259 SASTYQQAVEGYT
-272 YSYATPDPFT
+272 YSYASPDPFT
-282 VDGTGTP
+282 VDGMGTP
-289 VEVTLYYTPSAPEP
+289 VEVTLYYTPSAPQV
-303 VNSVVTIHHLDKDT
+303 VNSTVTVHHVDAQT
-317 NQQIT
+317 SQPIT
-322 GDTTEEAAAGMETYS
+322 GDTTAEAEANMETYS
-337 SIYQMQVEGYTYS
+337 SIYQTQVEGYTYS
-350 SANPESFTPDGTGT
+350 YADPESFTPDGMGT
-364 PVEVTLYYAQNA
+364 PVEVTLYYTQNA

-401 TAEADA
+401 TAEAEA

-527 APEPVDSMVT
+527 APEPVNSTVT

-558 NTYPSAD
+558 NTYASAD

-574 YASAAQETF
+574 YASAAQESFT
-583 VVDGSG
+583 VDGTG
-589 AAVDVTLYY
+589 APVDVTLYY
-598 NANAPTEPVVLEEYT
+598 NQNAPTEPVVLEEYT

-625 LRSSPTTEDKNNKV
+625 LRSSPTTKDNNKV

-646 VIMPATQRV
+646 VVMPTTQRV
-655 QGLDNDGYSWYR
+655 QSLDNDGYSWYR

-710 FYTATAQCM
+710 FYTTTAQCM

-729 LSQAQG
+729 LNQAQG

-748 DANGTLTPAEAVF
+748 DANGTLTPAEVVF

-771 GTVSATYVDEDQKP
+771 GTVSAIYVDEAQKP

-794 DPGSYSVN
+794 DPGNYSVN

-814 LQVNVQKVVVHD
+814 LQVNVQEVIVHD

-850 VTFHHLCDGEAITGD
+850 VTFHHLCDGAAITGD

-880 QAAVEGYTY
+880 QA
-889 AGASPETFT
+889 
-898 VDGTGAAIEVTLNYT
+898 
-913 KAVQQLDS
+913 
-921 VVTFHHLCD
+921 
-930 GEAITGDTQ
+930 
-939 QTLAPNT
+939 
-946 YNAADYQTAVEG
+946 AVEG

-1033 AGANPETFTVDGS
+1033 AGASPETFTVDGS
-1046 GAAIE
+1046 GAPIE
-1051 VTLNYTKN
+1051 VTLTYTKN

-1101 VPGYTYASA
+1101 VPGYTYTSA

-1134 VASNVTFHHVD
+1134 VASKVTFHHVD

-1156 VEIAPSA
+1156 VEVAPSA
-1163 ESYRSESYASA
+1163 EAYRSESYAAA

-1199 VVFTYAQKPAVTA
+1199 VVFTYAKKPAVTA

-1226 ASPMTVDLP
+1226 DNPMTVDLP

-1244 CKVVDGYT
+1244 CKVVEGYT
-1252 FKSTSSQTVEVSQD
+1252 FKSVSSQTVEVSAD
-1266 GKATPDKVTFTYTE
+1266 GVATPAKVTFTYTE
-1280 TPTTAAV
+1280 NPTTATV

-1312 YLIQPED
+1312 YTIQPEN

-1333 TVTVSDNLVATPN
+1333 TVTVTNDLVATPN
-1346 SISFTCYDQNI
+1346 SISFTCYDANI

-1379 RPLKPGIQMVAADDS
+1379 RPLKPGVQMVAADDS
-1394 VVAKA
+1394 VVAKV

-1415 NEDGTVVPATISFYY
+1415 NEDGTVVPSTISFYY

-1435 TSYVGYAVTTR
+1435 TSYIGYAVTTR

-1464 TVNTLLYINGQQQVS
+1464 AVNTLLYINGQQQVS
-1479 GVTWDSSQTVLGGTS
+1479 GVTWDSVQTVLGGTS

-1585 YVLNGQLRKLTD
+1585 YVLNGQLRKLT
-1597 EEVKNYLASGNP
+1597 EKEVENYLASGNP
-1609 STPENP
+1609 ATPENP

-1663 VDGVTW
+1663 VNGVTW

-1693 FNSFLSSSQYQQGLT
+1693 FNSFLSSSQYQQGLA

-1726 GNTSGNTGSATQGS
+1726 GNTSGNKGSATQGS

-1748 VGTWQNTGTNTQN
+1748 VGTWQNTGANTQN

-1806 NATLNVVETVTQNN
+1806 NATLNVLETVTQNN

-1846 GTSPTP
+1846 SASPTP

-1863 INYEDETVETQTSG
+1863 INYEDETIETQTSG

-1885 AVVVIG
+1885 AVVIIG

-1913 AAASRRAGTTAGTTA
+1913 AAASRRAATAAGTTA
-1928 AGAAGATSP
+1928 AGTAGAASP

-1946 IAPGTKQNES
+1946 IAPGTKQNDTNS
-1956 ANPQNKPAGSAAY
+1956 QNKPTGGAPYG
-1969 SGVKNPYSSGS
+1969 GVKNPYSSGS
-1980 ITGTQNPYSRPTTAA
+1980 ITGTQNPYSRPTA
-1995 GSGSA
+1995 GSGTSA
-2000 ATGAPH
+2000 TTAGSQGLH
-2006 GGASATAQNPYAR
+2006 GGAP
-2019 STQPGG
+2019 
-2025 NASATGTAQNPY
+2025 TGTAQNPY
-2037 ARSAQPGGNASA
+2037 ARSAQAGTGTGA
-2049 AGTAQN
+2049 AAMTGTAQN
-2055 PYARSAQPGGNASAA
+2055 PYARSAQAGTGTGAA
-2070 GTAQNPYARST
+2070 TMTGTAQNPYAATGT
-2081 QTGGSA
+2081 QSA
-2087 SAAGMTQNPYATAAS
+2087 SATGKPAS
-2102 MAAKPAAPQGEDA
+2102 AQTTGTGYGAAKPYAAG
-2115 LKPHDSMEAAKSPY
+2115 AASRIPY
-2129 ADGTLSEG
+2129 ADGTMPTAGG
-2137 FKAFDGTTNSASG
+2137 FTGSTDASSASG
-2150 TPAANGL
+2150 ASTASTGGSAMNPASGSPMSSGL
-2157 HSAGSLETKGASATG
+2157 HSAGSLESRSTSSASGEGAAQT
-2172 STAANPY
+2172 ANPY
-2179 ARPLGAVPAPQTP
+2179 ARPLGAAPASHSPT
-2192 AQENHGPDASARRR
+2192 QESQATESATRRR

-2215 AGGDDEGNNT
+2215 AGGDDEGSDT

>member
-1 MAKHI
+1 MAKQI
-6 PGAFRRMLALVTSVL
+6 PGAIRRMLALVTSVL

-35 QDISMLPTVTLQWTA
+35 QDISMLPTVTLQWMA
-50 LADQSVQSTTVTAA
+50 VADQSVQSTTVMAS

-74 TVPEEALQTGV
+74 TVPEEALQNGV
-85 TIAAI
+85 TIAGI
-90 TGAEDPSVVTYA
+90 TGMEDPSMVTYA
-102 PAVGTSVTGNA
+102 PAVGTPVTGNS
-113 TAVDDIP
+113 TAVDGIP
-120 AVSIEVWRNGAFE
+120 AVNIEVWRNGAYE

-161 YSFAGDEVYGFDDTV
+161 YSFAGSELVGFDETV
-176 PAEGRSFAPDAAL
+176 QAEGRSFAPDASL
-189 VPAGYELVSTG
+189 VPQGYELVTTG

-211 TSPNPVVFEVQQSAP
+211 TSPNPVVFEVQQSEP

-244 QITGDTWQELAPETY
+244 QITTDTWQDLAPETY
-259 SAATYQQAVEGYT
+259 NASAYQQAVEGYT
-272 YSYATPDPFT
+272 YSSASPDPFV

-303 VNSVVTIHHLDKDT
+303 VNSLVTFHHKDAAT
-317 NQQIT
+317 DQELTSTQQELAPNT
-322 GDTTEEAAAGMETYS
+322 YASADYKTE
-337 SIYQMQVEGYTYS
+337 IEGYTYA
-350 SANPESFTPDGTGT
+350 SAAQETFTVDGTGT
-364 PVEVTLYYAQNA
+364 PVEVTLYYNQNA
-376 PEPVNSTVTVHHV
+376 PEPVNSTVT
-389 DAQTSQPITGDT
+389 
-401 TAEADA
+401 
-407 NMETYSS
+407 
-414 IYQTQVEGYTYS
+414 
-426 YADPE
+426 
-431 SFTPDGMGT
+431 F
-440 PVEVTLYYTQNA
+440 
-452 PEQVNSTVT
+452 
-461 IHHRD
+461 HHRD
-466 AADTGVSLADD
+466 AGDGSSTLADD

-527 APEPVDSMVT
+527 APEPVNSTVT

-558 NTYPSAD
+558 NTYASAD

-583 VVDGSG
+583 TVDGTG
-589 AAVDVTLYY
+589 APVDVTLYY
-598 NANAPTEPVVLEEYT
+598 NQNAPTEPVVLEEYT

-748 DANGTLTPAEAVF
+748 DANGTLTPAEVVF

-771 GTVSATYVDEDQKP
+771 GTVSAIYVDEAQKP

-794 DPGSYSVN
+794 DPGSYPVS

-814 LQVNVQKVVVHD
+814 LEVNVQEVVVHD

-836 FTYAVKQTEPVNSV
+836 FTYTAKQPEPVNSV
-850 VTFHHLCDGEAITGD
+850 VTFHHMCDGAAITGD
-865 TQQELAPNTYNAADY
+865 TQQTLAPNTYNAADY

-898 VDGTGAAIEVTLNYT
+898 VDG
-913 KAVQQLDS
+913 S
-921 VVTFHHLCD
+921 
-930 GEAITGDTQ
+930 
-939 QTLAPNT
+939 
-946 YNAADYQTAVEG
+946 
-958 YTYAG
+958 
-963 ASPETF
+963 
-969 TVDGTGAAIEVTL
+969 GAAIEVTL

-988 QQLDSVVTFHHLCD
+988 QQLDSVVTFHHVCD
-1002 GAAITGDTQQ
+1002 GAAITEDTQQ

-1020 SASYQAAVEGYTY
+1020 SASYQATVEGYTY

-1074 ANGAP
+1074 TNGAP

-1101 VPGYTYASA
+1101 VQGYTYTSA
-1110 NPESFTVDGKGTPVE
+1110 NPESFQVDGKGTAVE

-1134 VASNVTFHHVD
+1134 VASQVTFHHVD
-1145 ADGNPLMADRT
+1145 ADGNSLMADRT

-1163 ESYRSESYASA
+1163 EAYRSESYASA

-1226 ASPMTVDLP
+1226 ESPMTVPLP

-1244 CKVVDGYT
+1244 RKVVDGYT
-1252 FKSTSSQTVEVSQD
+1252 FKSVSSQTVEVSAD
-1266 GKATPDKVTFTYTE
+1266 GVATPDKVTFTYTE
-1280 TPTTAAV
+1280 NPTTAAV

-1306 QLGPGT
+1306 QLEPGT

-1319 VPAGYIVSSSAQPQ
+1319 VPAGYVVSSSAQPQ
-1333 TVTVSDNLVATPN
+1333 TVTVSDDLVATPN
-1346 SISFTCYDQNI
+1346 SISFTCYDANI

-1364 YYDSADLTKPIATEQ
+1364 YYDSTDLSKPIATEQ
-1379 RPLKPGIQMVAADDS
+1379 RPLKPGLQTVAADDS
-1394 VVAKA
+1394 VVAKV

-1415 NEDGTVVPATISFYY
+1415 NENGTVVPSTISFYY
-1430 KSVQN
+1430 KSVQD
-1435 TSYVGYAVTTR
+1435 TSYIGYAVTTR

-1464 TVNTLLYINGQQQVS
+1464 AVNTLLYINGQQQVS
-1479 GVTWDSSQTVLGGTS
+1479 GVTWDSVQTVLGGIS

-1513 ALIDQYNQQQQKPT
+1513 ALIDQYNQQQQQPT

-1693 FNSFLSSSQYQQGLT
+1693 FNSFLSSSQYQQGLA

-1713 TATPKPSTGGSTS
+1713 TATPKPSTGGS
-1726 GNTSGNTGSATQGS
+1726 TSGNTGSATQGS

-1748 VGTWQNTGTNTQN
+1748 VGTWQNTGANTQN

-1793 SPDAASSSLTLPA
+1793 SPDAASSSQTLPA
-1806 NATLNVVETVTQNN
+1806 NATLNVLDTVTQNN

-1846 GTSPTP
+1846 GASPTP

-1946 IAPGTKQNES
+1946 IASGTKQNES
-1956 ANPQNKPAGSAAY
+1956 ANSQNKPAGSTAY

-1980 ITGTQNPYSRPTTAA
+1980 ITGTQNPYSRPTAA
-1995 GSGSA
+1995 TGSGSA

-2006 GGASATAQNPYAR
+2006 GGTSATAQNPYAR
-2019 STQPGG
+2019 STQPGA
-2025 NASATGTAQNPY
+2025 NASAAGTNPYSRPTAAAGTGSTANGTPHGGASAMAQNPY
-2037 ARSAQPGGNASA
+2037 ARSAQPGANASA
-2049 AGTAQN
+2049 AGT
-2055 PYARSAQPGGNASAA
+2055 
-2070 GTAQNPYARST
+2070 NPYARST
-2081 QTGGSA
+2081 QPGVNA
-2087 SAAGMTQNPYATAAS
+2087 SAASMPQNPYAAAAS

-2115 LKPHDSMEAAKSPY
+2115 LKPHDSMEAAKAPHT
-2129 ADGTLSEG
+2129 DGTLSEG
-2137 FKAFDGTTNSASG
+2137 SAASANSASG

-2157 HSAGSLETKGASATG
+2157 HSAGSLESKGASATG

-2192 AQENHGPDASARRR
+2192 AQESHGPDASARRR

-2215 AGGDDEGNNT
+2215 VGGDDEGNNT

>member
-6 PGAFRRMLALVTSVL
+6 PGAFRRVLALATSVL

-50 LADQSVQSTTVTAA
+50 PADGSVQSTTVMAS
-64 LYGDQVVYWA
+64 LYGEQVVYWA

-90 TGAEDPSVVTYA
+90 TGAEDPSMVTYA
-102 PAVGTSVTGNA
+102 PAAGTPVNGNS
-113 TAVDDIP
+113 TAVDGIP
-120 AVSIEVWRNGAFE
+120 AVNIEVWRNGAFE

-143 PMPPYQPVGPT
+143 PMPPYQPAGPT

-161 YSFAGDEVYGFDDTV
+161 YSFAGAEVYGFDETV
-176 PAEGRSFAPDAAL
+176 PAEGRSFAPDASL

-244 QITGDTWQELAPETY
+244 QITGDTWEDLAPETY
-259 SAATYQQAVEGYT
+259 SASTYQQAVEGYT
-272 YSYATPDPFT
+272 YSYASPDPFT
-282 VDGTGTP
+282 VDGMGTP
-289 VEVTLYYTPSAPEP
+289 VEVTLYYTPSAP
-303 VNSVVTIHHLDKDT
+303 
-317 NQQIT
+317 
-322 GDTTEEAAAGMETYS
+322 
-337 SIYQMQVEGYTYS
+337 QV
-350 SANPESFTPDGTGT
+350 
-364 PVEVTLYYAQNA
+364 
-376 PEPVNSTVTVHHV
+376 VNSTVTIHHV
-389 DAQTSQPITGDT
+389 DAQTGQPITGDT
-401 TAEADA
+401 TAEAEA

-452 PEQVNSTVT
+452 PEPVNST
-461 IHHRD
+461 
-466 AADTGVSLADD
+466 
-477 TTQSLPAGPYDS
+477 
-489 AAYAIGIDGYTF
+489 
-501 QSADPVSF
+501 
-509 NVDGAGTPV
+509 
-518 EVTLYYAQN
+518 
-527 APEPVDSMVT
+527 VT

-558 NTYPSAD
+558 NTYASAD

-574 YASAAQETF
+574 YASAAQESFT
-583 VVDGSG
+583 VDGTG
-589 AAVDVTLYY
+589 APVDVTLYY
-598 NANAPTEPVVLEEYT
+598 NQNAPTEPVVLEEYT

-625 LRSSPTTEDKNNKV
+625 LRSSPTTKDDGNKV

-646 VIMPATQRV
+646 VVMPTTQRV
-655 QGLDNDGYSWYR
+655 QSLDNDGYSWYR

-710 FYTATAQCM
+710 FYTTTAQCA

-729 LSQAQG
+729 LNQAQG

-748 DANGTLTPAEAVF
+748 DANGTLTPAEVVF
-761 TFAKEQQAVK
+761 TFAKEQQPVK
-771 GTVSATYVDEDQKP
+771 GTVSAIYVDEAQKP

-814 LQVNVQKVVVHD
+814 LQVNVQEVIVHD

-850 VTFHHLCDGEAITGD
+850 VTFHHLCDGAAITGD
-865 TQQELAPNTYNAADY
+865 TQQELAPNTYNASDY
-880 QAAVEGYTY
+880 QA
-889 AGASPETFT
+889 
-898 VDGTGAAIEVTLNYT
+898 
-913 KAVQQLDS
+913 
-921 VVTFHHLCD
+921 
-930 GEAITGDTQ
+930 
-939 QTLAPNT
+939 
-946 YNAADYQTAVEG
+946 AVEG

-1020 SASYQAAVEGYTY
+1020 SASYQATVEGYTY
-1033 AGANPETFTVDGS
+1033 AGASPETFTVDGS
-1046 GAAIE
+1046 GAPIE

-1101 VPGYTYASA
+1101 VPGYTYTSA

-1134 VASNVTFHHVD
+1134 VASKVTFHHVD

-1163 ESYRSESYASA
+1163 EAYRSESYASA

-1199 VVFTYAQKPAVTA
+1199 VVFTYAKKPAVTA

-1226 ASPMTVDLP
+1226 ENPMTVDLP
-1235 VGPNDVMEY
+1235 VGTTDVMEY
-1244 CKVVDGYT
+1244 RKVVDGYT
-1252 FKSTSSQTVEVSQD
+1252 FKSVSSQTVEVSAD
-1266 GKATPDKVTFTYTE
+1266 GVATPAKVTFTYTE
-1280 TPTTAAV
+1280 NPTTATV

-1312 YLIQPED
+1312 YTIQPEN

-1333 TVTVSDNLVATPN
+1333 TVTVTNDLVATPN
-1346 SISFTCYDQNI
+1346 SISFTCYDANI

-1364 YYDSADLTKPIATEQ
+1364 YYDAADLSKPIATEQ
-1379 RPLKPGIQMVAADDS
+1379 RPLKPGLQTVAADDS

-1479 GVTWDSSQTVLGGTS
+1479 GVTWDSVQTVLGGIS
-1494 ASGWVTDAD
+1494 ASGLVIDAD

-1513 ALIDQYNQQQQKPT
+1513 AIIDQQQQPT

-1585 YVLNGQLRKLTD
+1585 YVLNGQLRKLT
-1597 EEVKNYLASGNP
+1597 EKEVENYLASGNP

-1636 NFRTAPNGSRIKQ
+1636 NFRTSPNGSRIKQ

-1663 VDGVTW
+1663 VNGVTW

-1693 FNSFLSSSQYQQGLT
+1693 FNSFLSSSQYQQGLA

-1726 GNTSGNTGSATQGS
+1726 GNTSGNKGSATQGS

-1748 VGTWQNTGTNTQN
+1748 VGTWQNTGANTQN

-1806 NATLNVVETVTQNN
+1806 NATLNVLETVTQNN

-1846 GTSPTP
+1846 SASPTP

-1863 INYEDETVETQTSG
+1863 INYEDETIETQTSG

-1885 AVVVIG
+1885 AVVIIG

-1913 AAASRRAGTTAGTTA
+1913 AAASRRAATAAGTTA
-1928 AGAAGATSP
+1928 AGAAGAASP

-1946 IAPGTKQNES
+1946 IAPGTKQNDTNS
-1956 ANPQNKPAGSAAY
+1956 QNKPTGGAPYG
-1969 SGVKNPYSSGS
+1969 GVKNPYSSGS
-1980 ITGTQNPYSRPTTAA
+1980 ITGTQNPYSRPTA
-1995 GSGSA
+1995 GSGTSA
-2000 ATGAPH
+2000 TTAGSQGLH
-2006 GGASATAQNPYAR
+2006 GGAP
-2019 STQPGG
+2019 
-2025 NASATGTAQNPY
+2025 TGTAQNPY
-2037 ARSAQPGGNASA
+2037 ARSAQAGTGTGA
-2049 AGTAQN
+2049 AAMTGTAQN
-2055 PYARSAQPGGNASAA
+2055 PYAAT
-2070 GTAQNPYARST
+2070 GTQ
-2081 QTGGSA
+2081 SA
-2087 SAAGMTQNPYATAAS
+2087 SATGKPAS
-2102 MAAKPAAPQGEDA
+2102 AQTTGTGSGAAKPYAAG
-2115 LKPHDSMEAAKSPY
+2115 AASRIPY
-2129 ADGTLSEG
+2129 ADGTMPTAGG
-2137 FKAFDGTTNSASG
+2137 FTGSTDASSASG
-2150 TPAANGL
+2150 ASTASAGGSAMNPASGSPMSSGL
-2157 HSAGSLETKGASATG
+2157 HSAGSLESRSTSSASGEGAAQT
-2172 STAANPY
+2172 ANPY
-2179 ARPLGAVPAPQTP
+2179 ARPLGAAPASHSPT
-2192 AQENHGPDASARRR
+2192 QESQATESATRRR

-2215 AGGDDEGNNT
+2215 AGGDDEGSDT

>member
-6 PGAFRRMLALVTSVL
+6 PGAFRRVLALATSVL

-35 QDISMLPTVTLQWTA
+35 QDISMLPTVTLQWIA
-50 LADQSVQSTTVTAA
+50 PADGSVQSTTVMAS
-64 LYGDQVVYWA
+64 LYGEQVVYWA

-90 TGAEDPSVVTYA
+90 TGAEDPSMVTYA
-102 PAVGTSVTGNA
+102 PAAGTPVNGNS
-113 TAVDDIP
+113 TAVDGIP
-120 AVSIEVWRNGAFE
+120 AVNIEVWRNGAFE

-143 PMPPYQPVGPT
+143 PMPPYQPAGPT

-161 YSFAGDEVYGFDDTV
+161 YSFAGAEVYGFDETV
-176 PAEGRSFAPDAAL
+176 PAEGRSFAPDASL
-189 VPAGYELVSTG
+189 VPAGYELVSTD

-244 QITGDTWQELAPETY
+244 QITGDTWEDLAPETY
-259 SAATYQQAVEGYT
+259 SASTYQQAVEGYT
-272 YSYATPDPFT
+272 YSYGSPDPFT
-282 VDGTGTP
+282 VDGMGTP
-289 VEVTLYYTPSAPEP
+289 VEVTLYYT
-303 VNSVVTIHHLDKDT
+303 
-317 NQQIT
+317 
-322 GDTTEEAAAGMETYS
+322 
-337 SIYQMQVEGYTYS
+337 
-350 SANPESFTPDGTGT
+350 
-364 PVEVTLYYAQNA
+364 QNA

-414 IYQTQVEGYTYS
+414 VYQTQVEGYTYS

-527 APEPVDSMVT
+527 APEPANSTVT

-558 NTYPSAD
+558 NTYASAD

-574 YASAAQETF
+574 YASAAQESFT
-583 VVDGSG
+583 VDGTG
-589 AAVDVTLYY
+589 APVDVTLYY
-598 NANAPTEPVVLEEYT
+598 NQNAPTEPVVLEEYT

-625 LRSSPTTEDKNNKV
+625 LRSSPTTKDDGNKV

-646 VIMPATQRV
+646 VVMPTTQRV
-655 QGLDNDGYSWYR
+655 QSLDNDGYSWYR

-699 VKYVDQATGEA
+699 VKYVDQASGEA
-710 FYTATAQCM
+710 FYTATAQCA

-729 LSQAQG
+729 LNQAQG

-748 DANGTLTPAEAVF
+748 DANGTLTPAEVEF

-771 GTVSATYVDEDQKP
+771 GTVSAIYVDEAQKP

-794 DPGSYSVN
+794 DPGNYSVN

-814 LQVNVQKVVVHD
+814 LQVNVQEVIVHD

-850 VTFHHLCDGEAITGD
+850 VTFHHLCDG
-865 TQQELAPNTYNAADY
+865 
-880 QAAVEGYTY
+880 AAV
-889 AGASPETFT
+889 
-898 VDGTGAAIEVTLNYT
+898 
-913 KAVQQLDS
+913 
-921 VVTFHHLCD
+921 
-930 GEAITGDTQ
+930 TGDTQ

-963 ASPETF
+963 ASPESF
-969 TVDGTGAAIEVTL
+969 TVDGSGAAIEVTL

-1020 SASYQAAVEGYTY
+1020 SASYQATVEGYTY

-1046 GAAIE
+1046 GAPIE

-1074 ANGAP
+1074 TNGTP

-1163 ESYRSESYASA
+1163 EAYRSESYAAA

-1189 TVDGSGTPIT
+1189 TVDGGGTPIT

-1226 ASPMTVDLP
+1226 DNPMTVDLP
-1235 VGPNDVMEY
+1235 VGTTDVMEY
-1244 CKVVDGYT
+1244 RKVVEGYT
-1252 FKSTSSQTVEVSQD
+1252 FKSASSQTVEVSAD
-1266 GKATPDKVTFTYTE
+1266 GVATPAKVTFTYTE
-1280 TPTTAAV
+1280 NPTTATV
-1287 QVHYRNSIG
+1287 QVHYRNRIG

-1312 YLIQPED
+1312 YTIQPED

-1333 TVTVSDNLVATPN
+1333 TVTVTNDLVATPN
-1346 SISFTCYDQNI
+1346 SISFTCYDANI

-1364 YYDSADLTKPIATEQ
+1364 YYDAADLSKPIATEQ
-1379 RPLKPGIQMVAADDS
+1379 RPLKPGLQTVAADDS

-1451 SSAAANGAVTQTL
+1451 ASAAANGAVTQTL

-1585 YVLNGQLRKLTD
+1585 YVLNGQLRKLT
-1597 EEVKNYLASGNP
+1597 EKEVENYLASGNP
-1609 STPENP
+1609 ATPENP

-1636 NFRTAPNGSRIKQ
+1636 NFRTSPNGSRIKQ

-1663 VDGVTW
+1663 VNGVTW

-1693 FNSFLSSSQYQQGLT
+1693 FNSFLSSSQYQQGLA

-1726 GNTSGNTGSATQGS
+1726 GNTSGNKGSATQGS

-1748 VGTWQNTGTNTQN
+1748 VGTWQNTGANTQN

-1806 NATLNVVETVTQNN
+1806 NATLNVLETVTQNN

-1846 GTSPTP
+1846 SASPTP

-1885 AVVVIG
+1885 AVVIIG

-1913 AAASRRAGTTAGTTA
+1913 AAASRRAATAAGTTA
-1928 AGAAGATSP
+1928 AGAAGAASP

-1946 IAPGTKQNES
+1946 IAPGTKQNDTNS
-1956 ANPQNKPAGSAAY
+1956 QNKPTGGAPYG
-1969 SGVKNPYSSGS
+1969 GVKNPYSSGS
-1980 ITGTQNPYSRPTTAA
+1980 ITGTQNPYSRPTA
-1995 GSGSA
+1995 GSGTSA
-2000 ATGAPH
+2000 TTAGSQGLH
-2006 GGASATAQNPYAR
+2006 GGAP
-2019 STQPGG
+2019 
-2025 NASATGTAQNPY
+2025 TGTAQNPY
-2037 ARSAQPGGNASA
+2037 ARSAQAGTGTGA
-2049 AGTAQN
+2049 AAMTGTAQN
-2055 PYARSAQPGGNASAA
+2055 PYAAT
-2070 GTAQNPYARST
+2070 GTQ
-2081 QTGGSA
+2081 SA
-2087 SAAGMTQNPYATAAS
+2087 SASAKPAS
-2102 MAAKPAAPQGEDA
+2102 AQTTGTGSGAAKPYAAG
-2115 LKPHDSMEAAKSPY
+2115 AASRIPY
-2129 ADGTLSEG
+2129 ADGTMPTAGG
-2137 FKAFDGTTNSASG
+2137 FTGSTDASSASG
-2150 TPAANGL
+2150 ASTASAGGSAMNPVSGSPMSSGL
-2157 HSAGSLETKGASATG
+2157 HSAGSLESRSTSSTSGEGAAQT
-2172 STAANPY
+2172 ANPY
-2179 ARPLGAVPAPQTP
+2179 ARPLGTVPASQSST
-2192 AQENHGPDASARRR
+2192 QESQGAESATRRR

-2215 AGGDDEGNNT
+2215 AGGDDEGSDT

>member
-6 PGAFRRMLALVTSVL
+6 PGAFRRVLALATSVL

-50 LADQSVQSTTVTAA
+50 PADGSVQSTTVMAS
-64 LYGDQVVYWA
+64 LYGEQVVYWA

-102 PAVGTSVTGNA
+102 PAAGTPVNGNS
-113 TAVDDIP
+113 TAVDGIP
-120 AVSIEVWRNGAFE
+120 AVNIEVWRNGVFE

-143 PMPPYQPVGPT
+143 PMPPYQPAGPT

-161 YSFAGDEVYGFDDTV
+161 YSFAGAEVYGFDETV
-176 PAEGRSFAPDAAL
+176 PAEGRSFAPDASL

-200 EVLVTLNPDGT
+200 EVFVTLNPDGT

-244 QITGDTWQELAPETY
+244 QITGDTWEDLAPETY
-259 SAATYQQAVEGYT
+259 SASTYQQAVEGYT
-272 YSYATPDPFT
+272 YSYASPDPFT
-282 VDGTGTP
+282 VDGMGTP
-289 VEVTLYYTPSAPEP
+289 VEVTLYYTPSAP
-303 VNSVVTIHHLDKDT
+303 
-317 NQQIT
+317 
-322 GDTTEEAAAGMETYS
+322 
-337 SIYQMQVEGYTYS
+337 QV
-350 SANPESFTPDGTGT
+350 
-364 PVEVTLYYAQNA
+364 
-376 PEPVNSTVTVHHV
+376 VNSTVTAHHV
-389 DAQTSQPITGDT
+389 DAQTGQPITGDT

-452 PEQVNSTVT
+452 PEPVNSTVT

-509 NVDGAGTPV
+509 NVDGLGTPV
-518 EVTLYYAQN
+518 EVMLYYAQN
-527 APEPVDSMVT
+527 APEPVNSMVT

-565 YKTEIEGYT
+565 YKTEVEGYT
-574 YASAAQETF
+574 YASAAQESFT
-583 VVDGSG
+583 VDGTG
-589 AAVDVTLYY
+589 APVDVTLYY
-598 NANAPTEPVVLEEYT
+598 NQNAPTEPVVLEEYT

-625 LRSSPTTEDKNNKV
+625 LRSSPTTEDNGNKV

-646 VIMPATQRV
+646 VVMPTTQRV
-655 QGLDNDGYSWYR
+655 QSLENDGYSWYR

-710 FYTATAQCM
+710 FYTTTAQCA

-729 LSQAQG
+729 LNQAQG

-748 DANGTLTPAEAVF
+748 DANGTLTPAEVVF

-771 GTVSATYVDEDQKP
+771 GTVSAIYVDEAQKP

-794 DPGSYSVN
+794 DPGNYSVN

-814 LQVNVQKVVVHD
+814 LQVNVQEVIVHD

-850 VTFHHLCDGEAITGD
+850 VTFHHLCDGAAITGD
-865 TQQELAPNTYNAADY
+865 TQQTLAPNTYNAADY

-898 VDGTGAAIEVTLNYT
+898 VDG
-913 KAVQQLDS
+913 
-921 VVTFHHLCD
+921 
-930 GEAITGDTQ
+930 
-939 QTLAPNT
+939 
-946 YNAADYQTAVEG
+946 
-958 YTYAG
+958 
-963 ASPETF
+963 
-969 TVDGTGAAIEVTL
+969 
-982 NYTKVV
+982 
-988 QQLDSVVTFHHLCD
+988 
-1002 GAAITGDTQQ
+1002 
-1012 TLAPNTYG
+1012 
-1020 SASYQAAVEGYTY
+1020 
-1033 AGANPETFTVDGS
+1033 S
-1046 GAAIE
+1046 GAPIE

-1074 ANGAP
+1074 ANGTP

-1101 VPGYTYASA
+1101 VPGYTYTSA

-1134 VASNVTFHHVD
+1134 VASKVTFHHVD

-1156 VEIAPSA
+1156 VEVAPSA
-1163 ESYRSESYASA
+1163 EAYRSESYASA

-1199 VVFTYAQKPAVTA
+1199 VVFTYAKKPAVTA

-1226 ASPMTVDLP
+1226 ENPMTVPLP
-1235 VGPNDVMEY
+1235 VGPTDVMEY
-1244 CKVVDGYT
+1244 RKVVDGYT
-1252 FKSTSSQTVEVSQD
+1252 FKSVSSQTVEVSAD
-1266 GKATPDKVTFTYTE
+1266 GVATPAKVTFTYTE
-1280 TPTTAAV
+1280 NPTTATV

-1312 YLIQPED
+1312 YTIQPEN

-1333 TVTVSDNLVATPN
+1333 TVTVTNDLVATPN
-1346 SISFTCYDQNI
+1346 SISFTCYDANI

-1364 YYDSADLTKPIATEQ
+1364 YYDSADLSKPIATEQ
-1379 RPLKPGIQMVAADDS
+1379 RQLKPGPQTVAADDS

-1415 NEDGTVVPATISFYY
+1415 NENGTVVPATISFYY

-1451 SSAAANGAVTQTL
+1451 ASAAANGAVTQTL

-1585 YVLNGQLRKLTD
+1585 YVLNGQLRKLT
-1597 EEVKNYLASGNP
+1597 EKEVENYLASGNP
-1609 STPENP
+1609 ATPENP

-1636 NFRTAPNGSRIKQ
+1636 NFRTSPNGSRIKQ
-1649 LNKYAMAMILGTRQ
+1649 LNKYAMAMILGTQQ
-1663 VDGVTW
+1663 VNGVTW

-1693 FNSFLSSSQYQQGLT
+1693 FNSFLSSSQYQQGLA

-1726 GNTSGNTGSATQGS
+1726 GNTSGNKGSATQGS

-1748 VGTWQNTGTNTQN
+1748 VGTWQNTGAANQT

-1806 NATLNVVETVTQNN
+1806 NATLNVLETVTQNN

-1846 GTSPTP
+1846 SASPTP

-1863 INYEDETVETQTSG
+1863 INYEDETIETQTSG

-1885 AVVVIG
+1885 AVVIIG

-1913 AAASRRAGTTAGTTA
+1913 AAASRRAATAAGTTA
-1928 AGAAGATSP
+1928 AGAAGAASP

-1946 IAPGTKQNES
+1946 IAPGTKQKDS
-1956 ANPQNKPAGSAAY
+1956 ANPQNKPTGGAPYG
-1969 SGVKNPYSSGS
+1969 GVKNPYSSGS
-1980 ITGTQNPYSRPTTAA
+1980 ITGTQNPYSRPTAGPGTSATTA
-1995 GSGSA
+1995 GSQGLHGSA
-2000 ATGAPH
+2000 PTG
-2006 GGASATAQNPYAR
+2006 TAQNPYAR
-2019 STQPGG
+2019 GAQAGTGTG
-2025 NASATGTAQNPY
+2025 AAAVTGTAQNPY
-2037 ARSAQPGGNASA
+2037 ARSAQAGTGTGA
-2049 AGTAQN
+2049 AAMTGTAQN
-2055 PYARSAQPGGNASAA
+2055 PYAAT
-2070 GTAQNPYARST
+2070 GTQ
-2081 QTGGSA
+2081 SA
-2087 SAAGMTQNPYATAAS
+2087 SASAKPAS
-2102 MAAKPAAPQGEDA
+2102 AQTTGTGSGAAKPYAAG
-2115 LKPHDSMEAAKSPY
+2115 AASRIPY
-2129 ADGTLSEG
+2129 ADGTMPTAGG
-2137 FKAFDGTTNSASG
+2137 FTGSTDASSASG
-2150 TPAANGL
+2150 ASTASAGGSAMNPASGSPMSSGL
-2157 HSAGSLETKGASATG
+2157 HSAGSLESRSTSSTSGEGAAQT
-2172 STAANPY
+2172 ANPY
-2179 ARPLGAVPAPQTP
+2179 ARPLGAAPASQSST
-2192 AQENHGPDASARRR
+2192 QESQGAESATRRR

-2215 AGGDDEGNNT
+2215 AGGDDEGSDT

>member
-1 MAKHI
+1 MAKQI
-6 PGAFRRMLALVTSVL
+6 PGAFRRMLAFVTSML

-50 LADQSVQSTTVTAA
+50 ADGVTVQTLAVTPGQ
-64 LYGDQVVYWA
+64 YGEQTVYWA
-74 TVPEEALQTGV
+74 MLPPEAMQSVSGV
-85 TIAAI
+85 TVAAI
-90 TGAEDPSVVTYA
+90 TPPAGLEDPTVTYA
-102 PAVGTSVTGNA
+102 PAAGTPVTGNS
-113 TAVDDIP
+113 TAVDDMP
-120 AVSIEVWRNGAFE
+120 ATWIQVLRNGVPDPAS
-133 IAYPLYLSVI
+133 YPLYLSAQEL
-143 PMPPYQPVGPT
+143 PPYQPVGPT

-161 YSFAGDEVYGFDDTV
+161 YSFAGAEVYGFDETV
-176 PAEGRSFAPDAAL
+176 PAEGCSFVPDASL
-189 VPAGYELVSTG
+189 VPAGYELVSTS

-211 TSPNPVVFEVQQSAP
+211 TSPNPVVFEVQLSAP
-226 QVVNSTVTFHHL
+226 QVVNSTVTAHHV
-238 DEVTGQ
+238 DAQTGQ
-244 QITGDTWQELAPETY
+244 PVTGDTTAEAEANRETY
-259 SAATYQQAVEGYT
+259 SSAYQQTVEGYT
-272 YSYATPDPFT
+272 YSHAEPESFTPD
-282 VDGTGTP
+282 GMGTP
-289 VEVTLYYTPSAPEP
+289 VEVTLYYTLNAPEQ
-303 VNSVVTIHHLDKDT
+303 VNSPVTIHHLDKDT

-322 GDTTEEAAAGMETYS
+322 GDTTAEAAAGMETYS
-337 SIYQMQVEGYTYS
+337 SIYQTPVEGYTYS
-350 SANPESFTPDGTGT
+350 SANPESFTPDGAGT

-376 PEPVNSTVTVHHV
+376 PEPVNSTVT
-389 DAQTSQPITGDT
+389 
-401 TAEADA
+401 
-407 NMETYSS
+407 
-414 IYQTQVEGYTYS
+414 
-426 YADPE
+426 
-431 SFTPDGMGT
+431 F
-440 PVEVTLYYTQNA
+440 
-452 PEQVNSTVT
+452 
-461 IHHRD
+461 HHRD
-466 AADTGVSLADD
+466 AGDGSKTLVDD

-489 AAYAIGIDGYTF
+489 AAYATGIDGYTF

-527 APEPVDSMVT
+527 APEPVNSTVT
-537 FHHKDAATD
+537 FHHRDAATD

-574 YASAAQETF
+574 YASAAQESFT
-583 VVDGSG
+583 VDGTG
-589 AAVDVTLYY
+589 TPVDVTLYY
-598 NANAPTEPVVLEEYT
+598 NQNAPTEPVVLEEYT

-814 LQVNVQKVVVHD
+814 LQVNVQEVVVHD

-836 FTYAVKQTEPVNSV
+836 FTYKAKQAEPVNSV
-850 VTFHHLCDGEAITGD
+850 VTFHHMCDGVSIAAD
-865 TQQELAPNTYNAADY
+865 TQQELAPNTYHAADY

-889 AGASPETFT
+889 AGASPESFT
-898 VDGTGAAIEVTLNYT
+898 VDGTGAAIEV
-913 KAVQQLDS
+913 A
-921 VVTFHHLCD
+921 
-930 GEAITGDTQ
+930 
-939 QTLAPNT
+939 
-946 YNAADYQTAVEG
+946 
-958 YTYAG
+958 
-963 ASPETF
+963 
-969 TVDGTGAAIEVTL
+969 L

-1002 GAAITGDTQQ
+1002 GAAITEDTQQ

-1020 SASYQAAVEGYTY
+1020 SASYQATVEGYTY
-1033 AGANPETFTVDGS
+1033 AGASPESFTVDGS

-1051 VTLNYTKN
+1051 VTLTYTKN

-1074 ANGAP
+1074 TNGAP
-1079 IAADTQQEL
+1079 VAADTQQEL

-1101 VPGYTYASA
+1101 VQGYTYTSA
-1110 NPESFTVDGKGTPVE
+1110 NPESFQVDGKGTAVV

-1134 VASNVTFHHVD
+1134 VASKVTFHHVD

-1163 ESYRSESYASA
+1163 EAYRSESYASA

-1252 FKSTSSQTVEVSQD
+1252 FKSTSSQTVEVSAD
-1266 GKATPDKVTFTYTE
+1266 GVATPDKVTFTYTE
-1280 TPTTAAV
+1280 NPTTAAV
-1287 QVHYRNSIG
+1287 QVHYRNRIG

-1319 VPAGYIVSSSAQPQ
+1319 VPAGYVVSSSAQPQ
-1333 TVTVSDNLVATPN
+1333 TVTVTNDLVATPN
-1346 SISFTCYDQNI
+1346 SISFTCYDKNI

-1364 YYDSADLTKPIATEQ
+1364 YYDSADLSKPIATEQ
-1379 RPLKPGIQMVAADDS
+1379 RSLSPGPQTVAADDS
-1394 VVAKA
+1394 VVAKV

-1415 NEDGTVVPATISFYY
+1415 NENGTVVPSTISFYY
-1430 KSVQN
+1430 KSVQD
-1435 TSYVGYAVTTR
+1435 TSYIGYAVTTR

-1464 TVNTLLYINGQQQVS
+1464 AVNTLLYINGQQQVGS
-1479 GVTWDSSQTVLGGTS
+1479 VVWDSSQTVLGGTS

-1585 YVLNGQLRKLTD
+1585 YVLNGQLRKLT
-1597 EEVKNYLASGNP
+1597 EKEVENYLASGNP

-1636 NFRTAPNGSRIKQ
+1636 NFRTSPNGSRIKQ

-1663 VDGVTW
+1663 VNGVTW

-1693 FNSFLSSSQYQQGLT
+1693 FNSFLSSSQYQQGLA

-1713 TATPKPSTGGSTS
+1713 TATPKPSTGGS
-1726 GNTSGNTGSATQGS
+1726 TSGNTGSATQGS

-1748 VGTWQNTGTNTQN
+1748 VGAWQNTGAANQT

-1806 NATLNVVETVTQNN
+1806 NATLNVLETVTQNN

-1846 GTSPTP
+1846 GASPTP

-1913 AAASRRAGTTAGTTA
+1913 AAASRRAATAAGTTA

-1956 ANPQNKPAGSAAY
+1956 ANPQNKPAGSATY
-1969 SGVKNPYSSGS
+1969 GGVKNPYSSGS
-1980 ITGTQNPYSRPTTAA
+1980 ITGTQNPYSRPASAT

-2006 GGASATAQNPYAR
+2006 GGASA
-2019 STQPGG
+2019 S
-2025 NASATGTAQNPY
+2025 
-2037 ARSAQPGGNASA
+2037 
-2049 AGTAQN
+2049 
-2055 PYARSAQPGGNASAA
+2055 
-2070 GTAQNPYARST
+2070 AQNPYARST
-2081 QTGGSA
+2081 QTGTGTGTP
-2087 SAAGMTQNPYATAAS
+2087 AAAQNPYARSAQTGTGTRNPYAVTGGQSAS
-2102 MAAKPAAPQGEDA
+2102 MAGKPVSPQSAGAGDGAATPYAAGAAP
-2115 LKPHDSMEAAKSPY
+2115 KIPY
-2129 ADGTLSEG
+2129 ADGTLPTAGSSAG
-2137 FKAFDGTTNSASG
+2137 SASMASG
-2150 TPAANGL
+2150 SAAFTTSVNGGAAKPASASAANGL
-2157 HSAGSLETKGASATG
+2157 HSAGSLESRSESASSG
-2172 STAANPY
+2172 SGTAASANPY
-2179 ARPLGAVPAPQTP
+2179 ARPIGAAPASQSP
-2192 AQENHGPDASARRR
+2192 AQESPAAEGSARRR

-2215 AGGDDEGNNT
+2215 AGGDDEGGNT

>member
-6 PGAFRRMLALVTSVL
+6 PGAFRRVLALATSVL

-50 LADQSVQSTTVTAA
+50 PADGSAQSTTVMAS
-64 LYGDQVVYWA
+64 LYGEQVVYWA

-90 TGAEDPSVVTYA
+90 TGAEDPSMVTYA
-102 PAVGTSVTGNA
+102 PAAGTPVNGNS
-113 TAVDDIP
+113 TAVDGIP
-120 AVSIEVWRNGAFE
+120 AVNIEVWRNGVFE

-143 PMPPYQPVGPT
+143 PMPPYQPAGPT

-161 YSFAGDEVYGFDDTV
+161 YSFAGAEVYGFDETV
-176 PAEGRSFAPDAAL
+176 PAEGRSFAPDASL
-189 VPAGYELVSTG
+189 VPAGYELVSTD
-200 EVLVTLNPDGT
+200 EVFVTLNPDGT

-244 QITGDTWQELAPETY
+244 QITGDTWEDLAPETY
-259 SAATYQQAVEGYT
+259 SASTYQQAVEGYT
-272 YSYATPDPFT
+272 YSYGSPDPFT
-282 VDGTGTP
+282 VDGMGTP
-289 VEVTLYYTPSAPEP
+289 VEVTLYYTPSAPQV
-303 VNSVVTIHHLDKDT
+303 VNSTVTVHHVDAQT
-317 NQQIT
+317 SQPIT
-322 GDTTEEAAAGMETYS
+322 GDTTAEADANMETYS
-337 SIYQMQVEGYTYS
+337 SIYQTQVEGYTYS
-350 SANPESFTPDGTGT
+350 YADPESFTPDGMGT
-364 PVEVTLYYAQNA
+364 PVEVTLYYTQNA

-452 PEQVNSTVT
+452 PEPVNSTVT

-527 APEPVDSMVT
+527 APEPVNSTVT

-558 NTYPSAD
+558 STYASAD

-574 YASAAQETF
+574 YASAAQESFT
-583 VVDGSG
+583 VDGTG
-589 AAVDVTLYY
+589 APVDVTLYY
-598 NANAPTEPVVLEEYT
+598 NQNAPTEPVVLEEYT

-625 LRSSPTTEDKNNKV
+625 LRSSPTTKDNNKV

-646 VIMPATQRV
+646 VVMPTTQRV
-655 QGLDNDGYSWYR
+655 QSLDNDGYSWYR

-710 FYTATAQCM
+710 FYTTTAQCA

-729 LSQAQG
+729 LNQAQG

-748 DANGTLTPAEAVF
+748 DANGTLTPAEVVF
-761 TFAKEQQAVK
+761 TFAKEQQPVK
-771 GTVSATYVDEDQKP
+771 GTVSAIYVDEAQKP

-814 LQVNVQKVVVHD
+814 LQVNVQEVIVHD

-850 VTFHHLCDGEAITGD
+850 VTFHHLCDGAAITGD
-865 TQQELAPNTYNAADY
+865 TQQELAPNTYNASDY
-880 QAAVEGYTY
+880 QA
-889 AGASPETFT
+889 
-898 VDGTGAAIEVTLNYT
+898 
-913 KAVQQLDS
+913 
-921 VVTFHHLCD
+921 
-930 GEAITGDTQ
+930 
-939 QTLAPNT
+939 
-946 YNAADYQTAVEG
+946 AVEG

-1002 GAAITGDTQQ
+1002 GAAIAGDTQQTLAPNTYNAADYQAAVEGYTYAGASPETFTVDGTGVAIEVTLNYTKVVQQLDSVVTFHHLCDGAAITGDTQQ

-1020 SASYQAAVEGYTY
+1020 SASYQATVEGYTY

-1046 GAAIE
+1046 GAPIE

-1110 NPESFTVDGKGTPVE
+1110 NPESFTVDGQGTPVE

-1134 VASNVTFHHVD
+1134 VASKVTFHHVD

-1156 VEIAPSA
+1156 VEVAPSA
-1163 ESYRSESYASA
+1163 EAYRSESYASA

-1199 VVFTYAQKPAVTA
+1199 VVFTYAKKPAVTA

-1226 ASPMTVDLP
+1226 ENPMTVPLP
-1235 VGPNDVMEY
+1235 VGPTDVMEY
-1244 CKVVDGYT
+1244 RKVVDGYT
-1252 FKSTSSQTVEVSQD
+1252 FKSVSSQTVEVSAD
-1266 GKATPDKVTFTYTE
+1266 GVATPAKVTFTYTE
-1280 TPTTAAV
+1280 NPTTATV

-1312 YLIQPED
+1312 YTIQPEN

-1333 TVTVSDNLVATPN
+1333 TVTVTNDLVATPN
-1346 SISFTCYDQNI
+1346 SISFTCYDANI

-1364 YYDSADLTKPIATEQ
+1364 YYDVTEQNKLIATEQ

-1394 VVAKA
+1394 VVAKV
-1399 GNYQRTEGYAD
+1399 GNYQRFDGYAD

-1415 NEDGTVVPATISFYY
+1415 NEDGTVVPSTIAFSY
-1430 KSVQN
+1430 KPAEN
-1435 TSYVGYAVTTR
+1435 TNYLGYVLVTR

-1451 SSAAANGAVTQTL
+1451 KEPSANSTAVTTL
-1464 TVNTLLYINGQQQVS
+1464 QANTLLYVAGQHVA
-1479 GVTWDSSQTVLGGTS
+1479 GTVTWHSAQTVLGSS
-1494 ASGWVTDAD
+1494 AYGGWVNDAD
-1503 VRHISASEAQ
+1503 VRRISGSEAQ

-1585 YVLNGQLRKLTD
+1585 YVLNGQLRKLT
-1597 EEVKNYLASGNP
+1597 EKEVENYLASGNP
-1609 STPENP
+1609 ATPENP

-1636 NFRTAPNGSRIKQ
+1636 NFRTSPNGSRIKQ
-1649 LNKYAMAMILGTRQ
+1649 LNKYAMAMILGTQQ
-1663 VDGVTW
+1663 VNGVTW

-1693 FNSFLSSSQYQQGLT
+1693 FNSFLSSSQYQQGLA

-1726 GNTSGNTGSATQGS
+1726 GNTSGNKGSATQGS

-1748 VGTWQNTGTNTQN
+1748 VGKWENTGATNQT

-1806 NATLNVVETVTQNN
+1806 NATLNVLETVTQNN

-1846 GTSPTP
+1846 SASATPTP
-1852 TSTFV
+1852 TIP

-1863 INYEDETVETQTSG
+1863 INYDDETIETQTSG

-1885 AVVVIG
+1885 AVVIIG

-1913 AAASRRAGTTAGTTA
+1913 AAASRRAATAAGTTA
-1928 AGAAGATSP
+1928 AGAAGAASP

-1946 IAPGTKQNES
+1946 IAPGTKQNDTNS
-1956 ANPQNKPAGSAAY
+1956 QNKPTGGAPYG
-1969 SGVKNPYSSGS
+1969 GVKNPYSSGS
-1980 ITGTQNPYSRPTTAA
+1980 ITGTQNPYSRPTA
-1995 GSGSA
+1995 GSGTSA
-2000 ATGAPH
+2000 TTAGSQGLH
-2006 GGASATAQNPYAR
+2006 GGAPTGTAQNPYAR
-2019 STQPGG
+2019 GAQAGTGTG
-2025 NASATGTAQNPY
+2025 SAAMTGTAQNPY
-2037 ARSAQPGGNASA
+2037 ARSAQ
-2049 AGTAQN
+2049 AGTGTGAAAMTGMAQN
-2055 PYARSAQPGGNASAA
+2055 PYAAT
-2070 GTAQNPYARST
+2070 GTQ
-2081 QTGGSA
+2081 SA
-2087 SAAGMTQNPYATAAS
+2087 SASAKSAS
-2102 MAAKPAAPQGEDA
+2102 AQTTGTGSGAAKPYAAG
-2115 LKPHDSMEAAKSPY
+2115 AASRIPY
-2129 ADGTLSEG
+2129 ADGTMPTAGG
-2137 FKAFDGTTNSASG
+2137 FTGSTDASSASG
-2150 TPAANGL
+2150 ASTASAGGSAMNPASGSPMSSGL
-2157 HSAGSLETKGASATG
+2157 HSAGSLESRSASSASGEGAAQT
-2172 STAANPY
+2172 ANPY
-2179 ARPLGAVPAPQTP
+2179 ARPLGTVPASQSST
-2192 AQENHGPDASARRR
+2192 QESQGAESATRRR

-2215 AGGDDEGNNT
+2215 AGGDDEGSDT

>member
-6 PGAFRRMLALVTSVL
+6 PGAFRRVLALATSVL

-50 LADQSVQSTTVTAA
+50 PADGSVQSTTVMAS
-64 LYGDQVVYWA
+64 LYGEQVVYWA
-74 TVPEEALQTGV
+74 TVPEEALQNGV
-85 TIAAI
+85 TIAGI
-90 TGAEDPSVVTYA
+90 TGMEDPSVVTYA
-102 PAVGTSVTGNA
+102 PAAGTPVNGNS
-113 TAVDDIP
+113 TAVDGIP
-120 AVSIEVWRNGAFE
+120 AVNIEVWRNGVFE

-143 PMPPYQPVGPT
+143 PMPPYQPAGPT

-161 YSFAGDEVYGFDDTV
+161 YSFAGAEVYGFDETV
-176 PAEGRSFAPDAAL
+176 PAEGRSFAPDASL

-244 QITGDTWQELAPETY
+244 QITGDTWQDLAPETY
-259 SAATYQQAVEGYT
+259 SASTYQQAVEGYT
-272 YSYATPDPFT
+272 YSYASPDPFT
-282 VDGTGTP
+282 VDGMGTP
-289 VEVTLYYTPSAPEP
+289 VEVTLYYTPSAPQV
-303 VNSVVTIHHLDKDT
+303 VNSTVTIHHVDAQT
-317 NQQIT
+317 GQPIT
-322 GDTTEEAAAGMETYS
+322 GDTTAEAEANMETYS
-337 SIYQMQVEGYTYS
+337 SVYQQTVEDYTYS
-350 SANPESFTPDGTGT
+350 YADPESFTPDGMGT
-364 PVEVTLYYAQNA
+364 PVEVTLYYTQNA

-414 IYQTQVEGYTYS
+414 VYQTQVEGYTYS

-431 SFTPDGMGT
+431 SFTPDG
-440 PVEVTLYYTQNA
+440 
-452 PEQVNSTVT
+452 
-461 IHHRD
+461 
-466 AADTGVSLADD
+466 
-477 TTQSLPAGPYDS
+477 
-489 AAYAIGIDGYTF
+489 
-501 QSADPVSF
+501 
-509 NVDGAGTPV
+509 
-518 EVTLYYAQN
+518 
-527 APEPVDSMVT
+527 
-537 FHHKDAATD
+537 
-546 QELTSTQQELAP
+546 
-558 NTYPSAD
+558 
-565 YKTEIEGYT
+565 
-574 YASAAQETF
+574 
-583 VVDGSG
+583 
-589 AAVDVTLYY
+589 
-598 NANAPTEPVVLEEYT
+598 
-613 NQYGITTKGSLN
+613 
-625 LRSSPTTEDKNNKV
+625 
-639 VQGVNKD
+639 
-646 VIMPATQRV
+646 
-655 QGLDNDGYSWYR
+655 
-667 VNYNG
+667 
-672 TDCYVRDDCFRLLTE
+672 
-687 EEMQQYLNVEVP
+687 
-699 VKYVDQATGEA
+699 
-710 FYTATAQCM
+710 
-719 KGGSVTVEVD
+719 
-729 LSQAQG
+729 
-735 YTLVSEAS
+735 
-743 VQVSA
+743 
-748 DANGTLTPAEAVF
+748 
-761 TFAKEQQAVK
+761 
-771 GTVSATYVDEDQKP
+771 
-785 VAEPQTFER
+785 
-794 DPGSYSVN
+794 
-802 EFAIN
+802 
-807 TPEGYEP
+807 
-814 LQVNVQKVVVHD
+814 
-826 DGTVEPETVV
+826 
-836 FTYAVKQTEPVNSV
+836 
-850 VTFHHLCDGEAITGD
+850 
-865 TQQELAPNTYNAADY
+865 
-880 QAAVEGYTY
+880 
-889 AGASPETFT
+889 
-898 VDGTGAAIEVTLNYT
+898 
-913 KAVQQLDS
+913 
-921 VVTFHHLCD
+921 
-930 GEAITGDTQ
+930 
-939 QTLAPNT
+939 
-946 YNAADYQTAVEG
+946 
-958 YTYAG
+958 
-963 ASPETF
+963 
-969 TVDGTGAAIEVTL
+969 
-982 NYTKVV
+982 
-988 QQLDSVVTFHHLCD
+988 
-1002 GAAITGDTQQ
+1002 
-1012 TLAPNTYG
+1012 
-1020 SASYQAAVEGYTY
+1020 
-1033 AGANPETFTVDGS
+1033 
-1046 GAAIE
+1046 
-1051 VTLNYTKN
+1051 
-1059 APQVVNSIVTFHHVD
+1059 
-1074 ANGAP
+1074 
-1079 IAADTQQEL
+1079 
-1088 APNTY
+1088 
-1093 SASGYQVA
+1093 
-1101 VPGYTYASA
+1101 
-1110 NPESFTVDGKGTPVE
+1110 KGTPVE

-1134 VASNVTFHHVD
+1134 VASKVTFHHVD

-1156 VEIAPSA
+1156 VEVAPSA
-1163 ESYRSESYASA
+1163 EAYRSESDAAA

-1226 ASPMTVDLP
+1226 DNPMTVDLP

-1244 CKVVDGYT
+1244 CKVVEGYT
-1252 FKSTSSQTVEVSQD
+1252 FKSVSSQTVEVSAD
-1266 GKATPDKVTFTYTE
+1266 GVATPAKVTFTYTE
-1280 TPTTAAV
+1280 NPTTATV

-1333 TVTVSDNLVATPN
+1333 TVTVTNDLVATPN
-1346 SISFTCYDQNI
+1346 SISFTCYDANI

-1364 YYDSADLTKPIATEQ
+1364 YYDAADLSKPIATEQ
-1379 RPLKPGIQMVAADDS
+1379 RPLKPGLQTVAADDS

-1451 SSAAANGAVTQTL
+1451 ASAAANGAVTQTL

-1585 YVLNGQLRKLTD
+1585 YVLNGQLRKLT
-1597 EEVKNYLASGNP
+1597 EKEVENYLASGNP
-1609 STPENP
+1609 ATPENP

-1636 NFRTAPNGSRIKQ
+1636 NFRTSPNGSRIKQ

-1663 VDGVTW
+1663 VNGVTW

-1693 FNSFLSSSQYQQGLT
+1693 FNSFLSSSQYQQGLA

-1726 GNTSGNTGSATQGS
+1726 GNTSGNKGSATQGS

-1748 VGTWQNTGTNTQN
+1748 VGTWQNTGANTQN

-1806 NATLNVVETVTQNN
+1806 NATLNVLETVTQNN

-1835 EAEAALTEVTA
+1835 EAEAALTEVA
-1846 GTSPTP
+1846 ASASPTP

-1863 INYEDETVETQTSG
+1863 INYEDETIETQTSG

-1885 AVVVIG
+1885 AVVIIG

-1913 AAASRRAGTTAGTTA
+1913 AAASRRAATAAGTTA
-1928 AGAAGATSP
+1928 AGAAGAASP

-1946 IAPGTKQNES
+1946 IAPGTKQNDTNS
-1956 ANPQNKPAGSAAY
+1956 QNKPTGGAPYG
-1969 SGVKNPYSSGS
+1969 GVKNPYSSGS
-1980 ITGTQNPYSRPTTAA
+1980 ITGTQNPYSRPTA
-1995 GSGSA
+1995 GSG
-2000 ATGAPH
+2000 T
-2006 GGASATAQNPYAR
+2006 SATTAGSQ
-2019 STQPGG
+2019 GLHG
-2025 NASATGTAQNPY
+2025 SAPTGTAQNPY
-2037 ARSAQPGGNASA
+2037 ARSAQAGTETGA
-2049 AGTAQN
+2049 ATMTGTAQN
-2055 PYARSAQPGGNASAA
+2055 PYARSAQAGTGTGAA
-2070 GTAQNPYARST
+2070 AMTGTAQTPYAATGT
-2081 QTGGSA
+2081 QSA
-2087 SAAGMTQNPYATAAS
+2087 SASAKPAS
-2102 MAAKPAAPQGEDA
+2102 AQTTGTGSGAAKPYAAG
-2115 LKPHDSMEAAKSPY
+2115 AASRIPY
-2129 ADGTLSEG
+2129 ADGTMPTAGG
-2137 FKAFDGTTNSASG
+2137 FTGSTGASSASG
-2150 TPAANGL
+2150 ASMASAGGSAMNPASGSPMSSGL
-2157 HSAGSLETKGASATG
+2157 HSAGSLESRSTSSASGEGAAQT
-2172 STAANPY
+2172 ANPY
-2179 ARPLGAVPAPQTP
+2179 ARPLGTVPASHSST
-2192 AQENHGPDASARRR
+2192 QESQDAENATRRR

-2215 AGGDDEGNNT
+2215 AGGDDEGSDT

>member
-6 PGAFRRMLALVTSVL
+6 PKAFRRATALLTSLL
-21 LIAAQLVLPVAALA
+21 LIAAQMVLPLAALA
-35 QDISMLPTVTLQWTA
+35 QDISMLPTVTIQWSA
-50 LADQSVQSTTVTAA
+50 ADGSVQSMPVTAT

-74 TVPEEALQTGV
+74 SVSEEAMQAGV
-85 TIAAI
+85 SIQSI
-90 TGAEDPSVVTYA
+90 TGPEDPQLVTYG
-102 PAVGTSVTGNA
+102 PAAGTLLTGNA
-113 TAVDDIP
+113 TAVDGSV
-120 AVSIEVWRNGAFE
+120 AASIEVYRGGVFE
-133 IAYPLYLSVI
+133 IAYPFYLSTVAI
-143 PMPPYQPVGPT
+143 PPYQPAGPT
-154 SGTVHIS
+154 SGTVYIS
-161 YSFAGDEVYGFDDTV
+161 YRYEGGEEFYGYEDVV
-176 PAEGRSFAPDAAL
+176 PVEGRSFAPDLSL

-200 EVLVTLNPDGT
+200 EVFVTLNPDGT
-211 TSPNPVVFEVQQSAP
+211 TSPNPVVFEVQQSEP

-376 PEPVNSTVTVHHV
+376 PEPVNSTVT
-389 DAQTSQPITGDT
+389 
-401 TAEADA
+401 
-407 NMETYSS
+407 
-414 IYQTQVEGYTYS
+414 
-426 YADPE
+426 
-431 SFTPDGMGT
+431 F
-440 PVEVTLYYTQNA
+440 
-452 PEQVNSTVT
+452 
-461 IHHRD
+461 HHRD
-466 AADTGVSLADD
+466 AGDGSSTLADD

-489 AAYAIGIDGYTF
+489 AAYAVAIDGYTF

-527 APEPVDSMVT
+527 APEPVNSMVT

-574 YASAAQETF
+574 YASAAQESFT
-583 VVDGSG
+583 VDGTG
-589 AAVDVTLYY
+589 APVDVTLYY

-771 GTVSATYVDEDQKP
+771 GTVSAIYVDEAQKP

-814 LQVNVQKVVVHD
+814 LQVNVQEVIVHD

-836 FTYAVKQTEPVNSV
+836 FTYTAKQPEPVNSV
-850 VTFHHLCDGEAITGD
+850 VTFHHLCDGAAITGD
-865 TQQELAPNTYNAADY
+865 TQQE
-880 QAAVEGYTY
+880 
-889 AGASPETFT
+889 
-898 VDGTGAAIEVTLNYT
+898 
-913 KAVQQLDS
+913 
-921 VVTFHHLCD
+921 
-930 GEAITGDTQ
+930 
-939 QTLAPNT
+939 LAPNT

-1012 TLAPNTYG
+1012 ELAPNTYNAADYQAAVEGYTYAGASPETFTVDGSGAAIEVTLNYTKVVQQLDSVVTFHHLCDGAAITGDTQQELAPNTYNAADYQAAVEGYTYAGASPETFTVDGSGAAIEVTLNYTKVVQQLDSVVTFHHLCDGEAIAGDTQQTLAPNTYG

-1059 APQVVNSIVTFHHVD
+1059 APQVVNSIVTFHHAD

-1101 VPGYTYASA
+1101 VPGYTYTSA
-1110 NPESFTVDGKGTPVE
+1110 NPESFTVDGKGTAVE

-1134 VASNVTFHHVD
+1134 VASKVTFHHVD
-1145 ADGNPLMADRT
+1145 ADGKPLMADRT

-1163 ESYRSESYASA
+1163 ESYRSESYAAA

-1189 TVDGSGTPIT
+1189 TVDGGGTPIT
-1199 VVFTYAQKPAVTA
+1199 VVFTYAQKPVVTA

-1226 ASPMTVDLP
+1226 ESPMTVDLP

-1244 CKVVDGYT
+1244 CKVVEGYT
-1252 FKSTSSQTVEVSQD
+1252 FKSVSSQTVEVSAD
-1266 GKATPDKVTFTYTE
+1266 GVATPAKVTFTYTE
-1280 TPTTAAV
+1280 NPTTATV

-1312 YLIQPED
+1312 YTIQPED
-1319 VPAGYIVSSSAQPQ
+1319 VPAGYNVSSSAQPQ
-1333 TVTVSDNLVATPN
+1333 TVTVTNDLVATPN
-1346 SISFTCYDQNI
+1346 SISFTCYDANI

-1364 YYDSADLTKPIATEQ
+1364 YYDVTEQNKLIATEQ

-1394 VVAKA
+1394 VVAKV
-1399 GNYQRTEGYAD
+1399 GNYQRFDGYAD

-1415 NEDGTVVPATISFYY
+1415 NEDGTVVPSTIAFSY
-1430 KSVQN
+1430 KPAEN
-1435 TSYVGYAVTTR
+1435 TNYLGYVLVTR

-1451 SSAAANGAVTQTL
+1451 KEPSANSTAVTTL
-1464 TVNTLLYINGQQQVS
+1464 QANTLLYVAGQHVA
-1479 GVTWDSSQTVLGGTS
+1479 GTVTWHSAQTVLGSS
-1494 ASGWVTDAD
+1494 AYGGWVNDAD
-1503 VRHISASEAQ
+1503 VRRISGSEAQ
-1513 ALIDQYNQQQQKPT
+1513 ALIDQYNQQQQQPT

-1649 LNKYAMAMILGTRQ
+1649 LNQYAMAMILGTRQ

-1726 GNTSGNTGSATQGS
+1726 GNTSGNKGSATQGS

-1806 NATLNVVETVTQNN
+1806 NATLNVLETVTQNN

-1846 GTSPTP
+1846 SASATPTP
-1852 TSTFV
+1852 TIP

-1863 INYEDETVETQTSG
+1863 INYDDETIETQTSG

-1885 AVVVIG
+1885 AVVIIG

-1913 AAASRRAGTTAGTTA
+1913 AAASRRAATAAGTTA

-2037 ARSAQPGGNASA
+2037 ARSAQPGG
-2049 AGTAQN
+2049 
-2055 PYARSAQPGGNASAA
+2055 
-2070 GTAQNPYARST
+2070 
-2081 QTGGSA
+2081 SA

-2157 HSAGSLETKGASATG
+2157 HSAGSLESKGASATG

-2179 ARPLGAVPAPQTP
+2179 ARPLGAVPAPQTS

>member
-6 PGAFRRMLALVTSVL
+6 PGAFRRVLALATSVL

-35 QDISMLPTVTLQWTA
+35 QDISMLPTVTLQWIA
-50 LADQSVQSTTVTAA
+50 PADGSAQSTTVMAS
-64 LYGDQVVYWA
+64 LYGEQVVYWA

-102 PAVGTSVTGNA
+102 PAAGTPVNGNS
-113 TAVDDIP
+113 TAVDGIP
-120 AVSIEVWRNGAFE
+120 AVNIEVWRNGVFE

-143 PMPPYQPVGPT
+143 PMPPYQPAGPA

-161 YSFAGDEVYGFDDTV
+161 YSFAGAEVYGFDETV
-176 PAEGRSFAPDAAL
+176 PAEGRSFAPDASL

-244 QITGDTWQELAPETY
+244 QITGDTWEDLAPETY
-259 SAATYQQAVEGYT
+259 SASTYQQAVEGYT
-272 YSYATPDPFT
+272 YSYASPDPFT
-282 VDGTGTP
+282 VDGMGTP
-289 VEVTLYYTPSAPEP
+289 VEVTLYYT
-303 VNSVVTIHHLDKDT
+303 
-317 NQQIT
+317 
-322 GDTTEEAAAGMETYS
+322 
-337 SIYQMQVEGYTYS
+337 
-350 SANPESFTPDGTGT
+350 
-364 PVEVTLYYAQNA
+364 QNA

-527 APEPVDSMVT
+527 APEPVNSTVT

-558 NTYPSAD
+558 NTYASAD

-574 YASAAQETF
+574 YASAAQESFT
-583 VVDGSG
+583 VDGTG
-589 AAVDVTLYY
+589 APVDVTLYY
-598 NANAPTEPVVLEEYT
+598 NQNAPTEPVVLEEYT

-625 LRSSPTTEDKNNKV
+625 LRSSPTTGVNNQV
-639 VQGVNKD
+639 VQGVKKD
-646 VIMPATQRV
+646 VVMPTTQRV
-655 QGLDNDGYSWYR
+655 QGFDNDGYSWYR

-710 FYTATAQCM
+710 FYTATAQCA

-729 LSQAQG
+729 LNQAQG

-748 DANGTLTPAEAVF
+748 DANGTLTPAEVVF
-761 TFAKEQQAVK
+761 TFAKEQQPVK
-771 GTVSATYVDEDQKP
+771 GTVSAIYVDEAQKP

-814 LQVNVQKVVVHD
+814 LQVNVQEVIVHD

-850 VTFHHLCDGEAITGD
+850 VTFHHLCDGAAITGD

-880 QAAVEGYTY
+880 QA
-889 AGASPETFT
+889 
-898 VDGTGAAIEVTLNYT
+898 
-913 KAVQQLDS
+913 
-921 VVTFHHLCD
+921 
-930 GEAITGDTQ
+930 
-939 QTLAPNT
+939 
-946 YNAADYQTAVEG
+946 AVEG

-1020 SASYQAAVEGYTY
+1020 SASYQATVEGYTY
-1033 AGANPETFTVDGS
+1033 AGASPETFTVDGS
-1046 GAAIE
+1046 GAPIE

-1059 APQVVNSIVTFHHVD
+1059 APQVVNSIVTFHHAD

-1101 VPGYTYASA
+1101 VPGYTYTSA

-1134 VASNVTFHHVD
+1134 VASKVTFHHVD

-1156 VEIAPSA
+1156 VEVAPSA
-1163 ESYRSESYASA
+1163 EAYRSESYASA

-1199 VVFTYAQKPAVTA
+1199 VVLTYAQKPAVTA

-1226 ASPMTVDLP
+1226 DNPMTVDLP

-1244 CKVVDGYT
+1244 CKVVEGYT
-1252 FKSTSSQTVEVSQD
+1252 FKSVSSQTVEVSAD
-1266 GKATPDKVTFTYTE
+1266 GVATPAKVTFTYTE
-1280 TPTTAAV
+1280 NPTTAAV

-1312 YLIQPED
+1312 YTIQPEN

-1333 TVTVSDNLVATPN
+1333 TVTVTNDLVATPN
-1346 SISFTCYDQNI
+1346 SISFTCYDANI

-1364 YYDSADLTKPIATEQ
+1364 YYDVTEQNKLIATEQ

-1394 VVAKA
+1394 VVAKV
-1399 GNYQRTEGYAD
+1399 GNYQRFDGYAD

-1415 NEDGTVVPATISFYY
+1415 NEDGTVVPSTIAFSY
-1430 KSVQN
+1430 KPAEN
-1435 TSYVGYAVTTR
+1435 TNYLGYVLVTR

-1451 SSAAANGAVTQTL
+1451 KEPSANSTAVTTL
-1464 TVNTLLYINGQQQVS
+1464 QANTLLYVAGQHVA
-1479 GVTWDSSQTVLGGTS
+1479 GTVTWHSAQTVLGSS
-1494 ASGWVTDAD
+1494 AYGGWVNDAD
-1503 VRHISASEAQ
+1503 VRRISGSEAQ

-1585 YVLNGQLRKLTD
+1585 YVLNGQLRKLT
-1597 EEVKNYLASGNP
+1597 EKEVENYLASGNP
-1609 STPENP
+1609 ATPENP

-1636 NFRTAPNGSRIKQ
+1636 NFRTSPNGSRIKQ
-1649 LNKYAMAMILGTRQ
+1649 LNKYAMAMILGTQQ
-1663 VDGVTW
+1663 VNGVTW

-1693 FNSFLSSSQYQQGLT
+1693 FNSFLSSSQYQQGLA

-1726 GNTSGNTGSATQGS
+1726 GNTSGNKGSATQGS

-1748 VGTWQNTGTNTQN
+1748 VGKWENTGATNQT

-1806 NATLNVVETVTQNN
+1806 NATLNVLETVTQNN

-1846 GTSPTP
+1846 SASATPTP
-1852 TSTFV
+1852 TIP

-1863 INYEDETVETQTSG
+1863 INYDDETIETQTSG

-1885 AVVVIG
+1885 AVVIIG

-1913 AAASRRAGTTAGTTA
+1913 AAASRRAATAAGTTA
-1928 AGAAGATSP
+1928 AGAAGAASP

-1946 IAPGTKQNES
+1946 IAPGTKQNDTNS
-1956 ANPQNKPAGSAAY
+1956 QNKPTGGAPYG
-1969 SGVKNPYSSGS
+1969 GVKNPYSSGS
-1980 ITGTQNPYSRPTTAA
+1980 ITGTQNPYSRPTA
-1995 GSGSA
+1995 GSGTSA
-2000 ATGAPH
+2000 TTAGSQGLH
-2006 GGASATAQNPYAR
+2006 GGAP
-2019 STQPGG
+2019 
-2025 NASATGTAQNPY
+2025 TGTAQNPY
-2037 ARSAQPGGNASA
+2037 ARSAQAGTGTGA
-2049 AGTAQN
+2049 AAMTGTAQN
-2055 PYARSAQPGGNASAA
+2055 PYARSAQAGTGTGAA
-2070 GTAQNPYARST
+2070 AMTGTAQNPYAATGT
-2081 QTGGSA
+2081 QSA
-2087 SAAGMTQNPYATAAS
+2087 SASAKPAS
-2102 MAAKPAAPQGEDA
+2102 AQTTGTGSGAAKPYAAG
-2115 LKPHDSMEAAKSPY
+2115 AASRIPY
-2129 ADGTLSEG
+2129 ADGTMPTAGG
-2137 FKAFDGTTNSASG
+2137 FTGSTDASSASG
-2150 TPAANGL
+2150 ASTASAGGSAMNPASGSPMSSGL
-2157 HSAGSLETKGASATG
+2157 HSAGSLESRSTSSASGEGAAQT
-2172 STAANPY
+2172 ANPY
-2179 ARPLGAVPAPQTP
+2179 ARPLGAAPASHSPT
-2192 AQENHGPDASARRR
+2192 QESQATESATRRR

-2215 AGGDDEGNNT
+2215 AGGDDEGSDT

>member
-6 PGAFRRMLALVTSVL
+6 PGAFRRVLALATSVL

-50 LADQSVQSTTVTAA
+50 PADGSVQSTTVMAS
-64 LYGDQVVYWA
+64 LYGEQVVYWA

-85 TIAAI
+85 TIAGI
-90 TGAEDPSVVTYA
+90 TGMEDPSMVTYA
-102 PAVGTSVTGNA
+102 PAVGTPVNGNS
-113 TAVDDIP
+113 TAVDGIP
-120 AVSIEVWRNGAFE
+120 AVNIEVWRNGVFE

-143 PMPPYQPVGPT
+143 PMPPYQPAGPT

-161 YSFAGDEVYGFDDTV
+161 YSFAGAEVYGFDETV
-176 PAEGRSFAPDAAL
+176 PAEGRSFAPDASL
-189 VPAGYELVSTG
+189 VPAGYELVSTD

-244 QITGDTWQELAPETY
+244 QITGDTWEDLAPETY
-259 SAATYQQAVEGYT
+259 SASTYQQAVEGYT
-272 YSYATPDPFT
+272 YSYASPDPFT
-282 VDGTGTP
+282 VDGMGTP
-289 VEVTLYYTPSAPEP
+289 VEVTLYYTPSAPQV
-303 VNSVVTIHHLDKDT
+303 VNSTVTVHHVDAQT
-317 NQQIT
+317 SQPIT
-322 GDTTEEAAAGMETYS
+322 GDTTAEAEANMETYS
-337 SIYQMQVEGYTYS
+337 SIYQTQVEGYTYS
-350 SANPESFTPDGTGT
+350 YADPESFTPDGMGT
-364 PVEVTLYYAQNA
+364 PVEVTLYYTQNA

-401 TAEADA
+401 TAEAEA

-509 NVDGAGTPV
+509 SVDGLGTPV

-527 APEPVDSMVT
+527 APEPVNSMVT

-574 YASAAQETF
+574 YASAAQESFT
-583 VVDGSG
+583 VDGTG
-589 AAVDVTLYY
+589 APVDVTLYY
-598 NANAPTEPVVLEEYT
+598 NQNAPTEPVVLEEYT

-771 GTVSATYVDEDQKP
+771 GTVSAIYVDEAQKP

-814 LQVNVQKVVVHD
+814 LQVNVQEVIVHD

-836 FTYAVKQTEPVNSV
+836 FTYTAKQPEPVNSV
-850 VTFHHLCDGEAITGD
+850 VTFHHLCDGAAITGD

-898 VDGTGAAIEVTLNYT
+898 VDGSGAAIEVTLNYT
-913 KAVQQLDS
+913 KVVQQLDS

-946 YNAADYQTAVEG
+946 YNAADYQAAVEG

-1002 GAAITGDTQQ
+1002 GEAITGDTQQ

-1074 ANGAP
+1074 TNGAP

-1101 VPGYTYASA
+1101 VPGYTYTSA

-1125 VTLTYTKDL
+1125 VTMTYTKDL

-1163 ESYRSESYASA
+1163 EAYRSESYAAA

-1189 TVDGSGTPIT
+1189 TVDGGGTPIT
-1199 VVFTYAQKPAVTA
+1199 VVFTYAKKPAVTA

-1306 QLGPGT
+1306 QLGPGKYT
-1312 YLIQPED
+1312 IQPED

-1379 RPLKPGIQMVAADDS
+1379 RPLKPGLQTVAADDS

-1464 TVNTLLYINGQQQVS
+1464 AVNTLLYINGQQQVGS
-1479 GVTWDSSQTVLGGTS
+1479 VVWDSSQTVLGGTS

-1513 ALIDQYNQQQQKPT
+1513 AIIDQQQQPT

-1585 YVLNGQLRKLTD
+1585 YVLNGQLRKLT
-1597 EEVKNYLASGNP
+1597 EKEVENYLASGNP

-1636 NFRTAPNGSRIKQ
+1636 NFRTSPNGSRIKQ

-1663 VDGVTW
+1663 VNGVTW

-1693 FNSFLSSSQYQQGLT
+1693 FNSFLSSSQYQQGLA

-1726 GNTSGNTGSATQGS
+1726 GNTSGNKGSATQGS

-1748 VGTWQNTGTNTQN
+1748 VGTWQNTGANTQN

-1806 NATLNVVETVTQNN
+1806 NATLNVLETVTQNN

-1846 GTSPTP
+1846 SASPTP

-1863 INYEDETVETQTSG
+1863 INYEDETIETQTSG

-1885 AVVVIG
+1885 AVVIIG

-1913 AAASRRAGTTAGTTA
+1913 AAASRRAATAAGTTA
-1928 AGAAGATSP
+1928 AGAAGAASP

-1946 IAPGTKQNES
+1946 IAPGTKQNDTNS
-1956 ANPQNKPAGSAAY
+1956 QNKPTGGAPYG
-1969 SGVKNPYSSGS
+1969 GVKNPYSSGS
-1980 ITGTQNPYSRPTTAA
+1980 ITGTQNPYSRPTA
-1995 GSGSA
+1995 GSGTSA
-2000 ATGAPH
+2000 TTAGSQGLH
-2006 GGASATAQNPYAR
+2006 GGAP
-2019 STQPGG
+2019 
-2025 NASATGTAQNPY
+2025 TGTAQNPY
-2037 ARSAQPGGNASA
+2037 ARSAQAGTGTGA
-2049 AGTAQN
+2049 AAMTGTAQN
-2055 PYARSAQPGGNASAA
+2055 PYAAT
-2070 GTAQNPYARST
+2070 GTQ
-2081 QTGGSA
+2081 SA
-2087 SAAGMTQNPYATAAS
+2087 SATGKPAS
-2102 MAAKPAAPQGEDA
+2102 AQTTGTGSGAAKPYAAG
-2115 LKPHDSMEAAKSPY
+2115 AASRIPY
-2129 ADGTLSEG
+2129 ADGTMPTAGG
-2137 FKAFDGTTNSASG
+2137 FTGSTDASSASG
-2150 TPAANGL
+2150 ASTASAGGSAMNPASGSPMSSGL
-2157 HSAGSLETKGASATG
+2157 HSAGSLESRSTSSASGEGAAQT
-2172 STAANPY
+2172 ANPY
-2179 ARPLGAVPAPQTP
+2179 ARPLGAAPASHSPT
-2192 AQENHGPDASARRR
+2192 QESQATESATRRR

-2215 AGGDDEGNNT
+2215 AGGDDEGSDT

>member
-6 PGAFRRMLALVTSVL
+6 PGAFRRVLALATSVL
-21 LIAAQLVLPVAALA
+21 LIAAQLGLPVAALA

-50 LADQSVQSTTVTAA
+50 PADGSVQSTTVMAS
-64 LYGDQVVYWA
+64 LYGEQVVYWA

-102 PAVGTSVTGNA
+102 PAAGTPVNGNS
-113 TAVDDIP
+113 TAVDGIP
-120 AVSIEVWRNGAFE
+120 AVNIEVWRNGVFE

-143 PMPPYQPVGPT
+143 PMPPYQPAGPT

-161 YSFAGDEVYGFDDTV
+161 YSFAGAEVYGFDETV
-176 PAEGRSFAPDAAL
+176 PAEGRSFAPDASL

-200 EVLVTLNPDGT
+200 EVLVKLNPDGT

-244 QITGDTWQELAPETY
+244 QITGDTWEDLAPETY
-259 SAATYQQAVEGYT
+259 SASTYQQAVEGYT
-272 YSYATPDPFT
+272 YSYASPDPFT
-282 VDGTGTP
+282 VDGMGTP
-289 VEVTLYYTPSAPEP
+289 VEVTLYYTPSAP
-303 VNSVVTIHHLDKDT
+303 
-317 NQQIT
+317 
-322 GDTTEEAAAGMETYS
+322 
-337 SIYQMQVEGYTYS
+337 QV
-350 SANPESFTPDGTGT
+350 
-364 PVEVTLYYAQNA
+364 
-376 PEPVNSTVTVHHV
+376 VNSTVTAHHV
-389 DAQTSQPITGDT
+389 DAQTGQPITGDT

-414 IYQTQVEGYTYS
+414 IYQTQVERYTYP

-527 APEPVDSMVT
+527 APEPVNSTVT

-558 NTYPSAD
+558 NTYASAD

-574 YASAAQETF
+574 YASAAQESFT
-583 VVDGSG
+583 VDGTG
-589 AAVDVTLYY
+589 APVDVTLYY
-598 NANAPTEPVVLEEYT
+598 NQNAPTEPVVLEEYT

-625 LRSSPTTEDKNNKV
+625 LRSSPTTKDNNKV

-646 VIMPATQRV
+646 VVMPTTQRV
-655 QGLDNDGYSWYR
+655 QSLDNDGYSWYR

-710 FYTATAQCM
+710 FYTTTAQCM
-719 KGGSVTVEVD
+719 KGGSVTVEAD
-729 LSQAQG
+729 LNQAQG

-748 DANGTLTPAEAVF
+748 DANGTLTPAEVVF

-771 GTVSATYVDEDQKP
+771 GTVSAIYVDEAQKP

-814 LQVNVQKVVVHD
+814 LQVNVQEVIVHD

-850 VTFHHLCDGEAITGD
+850 VTFHHLCDGAAITGD

-880 QAAVEGYTY
+880 QA
-889 AGASPETFT
+889 
-898 VDGTGAAIEVTLNYT
+898 
-913 KAVQQLDS
+913 
-921 VVTFHHLCD
+921 
-930 GEAITGDTQ
+930 
-939 QTLAPNT
+939 
-946 YNAADYQTAVEG
+946 AVEG

-1033 AGANPETFTVDGS
+1033 AGASPETFTVDGS
-1046 GAAIE
+1046 GAPIE

-1059 APQVVNSIVTFHHVD
+1059 APQVVNSIVTFHHAD
-1074 ANGAP
+1074 ANGTP

-1101 VPGYTYASA
+1101 VPGYTYTSA
-1110 NPESFTVDGKGTPVE
+1110 NPESFTVDGQGTPVE

-1134 VASNVTFHHVD
+1134 VASKVTFHHVD

-1156 VEIAPSA
+1156 VEVAPSA
-1163 ESYRSESYASA
+1163 EAYRSESYAAA

-1199 VVFTYAQKPAVTA
+1199 VVLTYAKKPAVTA

-1226 ASPMTVDLP
+1226 DNPMTVDLP

-1244 CKVVDGYT
+1244 CKVVEGYT
-1252 FKSTSSQTVEVSQD
+1252 FKSVSSQTVEVSAD
-1266 GKATPDKVTFTYTE
+1266 GVATPAKVTFTYTE
-1280 TPTTAAV
+1280 NPTTATV

-1333 TVTVSDNLVATPN
+1333 TVTVTNDLVATPN
-1346 SISFTCYDQNI
+1346 SISFTCYDANI

-1364 YYDSADLTKPIATEQ
+1364 YYDAADLSKPIATEQ
-1379 RPLKPGIQMVAADDS
+1379 RPLKPGLQTVAADDS

-1464 TVNTLLYINGQQQVS
+1464 AVNTLLYINGQQQVS

-1585 YVLNGQLRKLTD
+1585 YVLNGQLRKLT
-1597 EEVKNYLASGNP
+1597 EKEVENYLASGNP
-1609 STPENP
+1609 ATPENP

-1636 NFRTAPNGSRIKQ
+1636 NFRTSPNGSRIKQ
-1649 LNKYAMAMILGTRQ
+1649 LNKYAMAMILGTQQ
-1663 VDGVTW
+1663 VNGVTW

-1693 FNSFLSSSQYQQGLT
+1693 FNSFLSSSQYQQGLA

-1726 GNTSGNTGSATQGS
+1726 GNTSGNKGSATQGS

-1748 VGTWQNTGTNTQN
+1748 VGTWQNTGANTQN
-1761 TYAPFNPYA
+1761 TSAPFNPYA

-1806 NATLNVVETVTQNN
+1806 NATLNVLETVTQNN

-1846 GTSPTP
+1846 SASPTP

-1863 INYEDETVETQTSG
+1863 INYEDETIETQTSG

-1885 AVVVIG
+1885 AVVIIG

-1913 AAASRRAGTTAGTTA
+1913 AAASRRAATAAGTTA
-1928 AGAAGATSP
+1928 AGAAGAASP

-1946 IAPGTKQNES
+1946 IAPGTKQNDTNS
-1956 ANPQNKPAGSAAY
+1956 QNKPAGSTPY

-1980 ITGTQNPYSRPTTAA
+1980 ITGTQNPYSRPTAGPGTSATTA
-1995 GSGSA
+1995 GSQGLHGS
-2000 ATGAPH
+2000 TP
-2006 GGASATAQNPYAR
+2006 
-2019 STQPGG
+2019 
-2025 NASATGTAQNPY
+2025 TGTAQNPY
-2037 ARSAQPGGNASA
+2037 ARSAQAGTGTGA
-2049 AGTAQN
+2049 AAMTGTAQN
-2055 PYARSAQPGGNASAA
+2055 PYAAT
-2070 GTAQNPYARST
+2070 GTQ
-2081 QTGGSA
+2081 SA
-2087 SAAGMTQNPYATAAS
+2087 SATGKPAS
-2102 MAAKPAAPQGEDA
+2102 AQTTGTGSGAAKPYAAG
-2115 LKPHDSMEAAKSPY
+2115 AASRIPY
-2129 ADGTLSEG
+2129 ADGTMPTAGG
-2137 FKAFDGTTNSASG
+2137 FTGSTDASSASG
-2150 TPAANGL
+2150 ASTASAGGSAMNPASGSPMSSGL
-2157 HSAGSLETKGASATG
+2157 HSAGSLESRSTSSASGEGAAQT
-2172 STAANPY
+2172 ANPY
-2179 ARPLGAVPAPQTP
+2179 ARPLGAAPAYHSPT
-2192 AQENHGPDASARRR
+2192 QESQATESATRRR

-2215 AGGDDEGNNT
+2215 AGGDDEGSDT

>member
-6 PGAFRRMLALVTSVL
+6 PGAFRRVLALATSVL

-50 LADQSVQSTTVTAA
+50 PADGSVQSTTVMAS
-64 LYGDQVVYWA
+64 LYGEQVVYWA

-102 PAVGTSVTGNA
+102 PAAGTPVNGNS
-113 TAVDDIP
+113 TAVDGIP
-120 AVSIEVWRNGAFE
+120 AVNIEVWRNGVFE

-143 PMPPYQPVGPT
+143 PMPPYQPAGPT

-161 YSFAGDEVYGFDDTV
+161 YSFAGAEVYGFDETV
-176 PAEGRSFAPDAAL
+176 PAEGRSFAPDASL
-189 VPAGYELVSTG
+189 VPAGYELVSTD
-200 EVLVTLNPDGT
+200 EVFVTLNPDGT

-244 QITGDTWQELAPETY
+244 QITGDTWQDLAPETY
-259 SAATYQQAVEGYT
+259 SASTYQQAVEGYT
-272 YSYATPDPFT
+272 YSYASPDPFN
-282 VDGTGTP
+282 VDGMGTP
-289 VEVTLYYTPSAPEP
+289 VEVTLYYTPSAP
-303 VNSVVTIHHLDKDT
+303 
-317 NQQIT
+317 
-322 GDTTEEAAAGMETYS
+322 
-337 SIYQMQVEGYTYS
+337 QV
-350 SANPESFTPDGTGT
+350 
-364 PVEVTLYYAQNA
+364 
-376 PEPVNSTVTVHHV
+376 VNSTVTIHHV
-389 DAQTSQPITGDT
+389 DAQTGQPITGDT
-401 TAEADA
+401 TAEAEA

-527 APEPVDSMVT
+527 APEPVNSTVT

-574 YASAAQETF
+574 YASAAQESFT
-583 VVDGSG
+583 VDGSG
-589 AAVDVTLYY
+589 TPVDVTLYY
-598 NANAPTEPVVLEEYT
+598 NQNAPTEPVVLEEYT

-625 LRSSPTTEDKNNKV
+625 LRSSPTTGVNNQV
-639 VQGVNKD
+639 VQGVKKD
-646 VIMPATQRV
+646 VIMPTTRRV
-655 QGLDNDGYSWYR
+655 QGFDNDGYSWYR

-710 FYTATAQCM
+710 FYTATAQCA

-729 LSQAQG
+729 LNQAQG

-748 DANGTLTPAEAVF
+748 DANGTLTPAEVVF
-761 TFAKEQQAVK
+761 TFAKEQQPVK
-771 GTVSATYVDEDQKP
+771 GTVSAIYVDEAQKP

-814 LQVNVQKVVVHD
+814 LQVNVQEVIVHD

-850 VTFHHLCDGEAITGD
+850 VTFHHLCDGAAITGD

-889 AGASPETFT
+889 AGASPESFT
-898 VDGTGAAIEVTLNYT
+898 VDG
-913 KAVQQLDS
+913 S
-921 VVTFHHLCD
+921 
-930 GEAITGDTQ
+930 
-939 QTLAPNT
+939 
-946 YNAADYQTAVEG
+946 
-958 YTYAG
+958 
-963 ASPETF
+963 
-969 TVDGTGAAIEVTL
+969 GAAIEVTL

-1012 TLAPNTYG
+1012 TLAPNTYN
-1020 SASYQAAVEGYTY
+1020 AADYQTAVEGYTY
-1033 AGANPETFTVDGS
+1033 AGASPETFTVDGS
-1046 GAAIE
+1046 GAPIE

-1088 APNTY
+1088 APNNY

-1163 ESYRSESYASA
+1163 EAYRSESYAAA

-1226 ASPMTVDLP
+1226 DNPMTVDLP

-1244 CKVVDGYT
+1244 CKVVEGYT
-1252 FKSTSSQTVEVSQD
+1252 FKSVSSQTVEVSAD
-1266 GKATPDKVTFTYTE
+1266 GVATPAKVTFTYTE
-1280 TPTTAAV
+1280 NPTTATV

-1312 YLIQPED
+1312 YTIQPEN

-1333 TVTVSDNLVATPN
+1333 TVTVTNDLVATPN
-1346 SISFTCYDQNI
+1346 SISFTCYDANI

-1364 YYDSADLTKPIATEQ
+1364 YYDIADLSKPIATEQ
-1379 RPLKPGIQMVAADDS
+1379 RPLKPGLQTVAADDS

-1585 YVLNGQLRKLTD
+1585 YVLNGQLRKLT
-1597 EEVKNYLASGNP
+1597 EKEVENYLASGNP
-1609 STPENP
+1609 ATPENP

-1636 NFRTAPNGSRIKQ
+1636 NFRTSPNGSRIKQ

-1663 VDGVTW
+1663 VNGVTW

-1693 FNSFLSSSQYQQGLT
+1693 FNSFLSSSQYQQGLA

-1726 GNTSGNTGSATQGS
+1726 GNTSGNKGSATQGS

-1748 VGTWQNTGTNTQN
+1748 VGTWQNTGAANQT

-1778 KDQYMTKDATVKFYQ
+1778 RDQYMTKDATVKFYQ

-1806 NATLNVVETVTQNN
+1806 NATLNVLETVTQNN

-1846 GTSPTP
+1846 SASPTP

-1863 INYEDETVETQTSG
+1863 INYEDETIETQTSG

-1885 AVVVIG
+1885 AVVIIG

-1913 AAASRRAGTTAGTTA
+1913 AAASRRAATAAGTTA
-1928 AGAAGATSP
+1928 AGAAGAASP

-1946 IAPGTKQNES
+1946 IAPGTKQNDTNS
-1956 ANPQNKPAGSAAY
+1956 QNKPTGGAPYG
-1969 SGVKNPYSSGS
+1969 GVKNPYSSGS
-1980 ITGTQNPYSRPTTAA
+1980 ITGTQNPYSRPTA
-1995 GSGSA
+1995 GSGTSA
-2000 ATGAPH
+2000 TTAGSQGLH
-2006 GGASATAQNPYAR
+2006 GGAP
-2019 STQPGG
+2019 
-2025 NASATGTAQNPY
+2025 TGTAQNPY
-2037 ARSAQPGGNASA
+2037 ARSAQAGTGTGA
-2049 AGTAQN
+2049 AAMTGTAQN
-2055 PYARSAQPGGNASAA
+2055 PYAAT
-2070 GTAQNPYARST
+2070 GTQ
-2081 QTGGSA
+2081 SA
-2087 SAAGMTQNPYATAAS
+2087 SASAKPAS
-2102 MAAKPAAPQGEDA
+2102 AQTTGTGSGAAKPYAAG
-2115 LKPHDSMEAAKSPY
+2115 AASRIPY
-2129 ADGTLSEG
+2129 ADGTMPTAGG
-2137 FKAFDGTTNSASG
+2137 FTGSTDASSASG
-2150 TPAANGL
+2150 ASTASAGGSAMNPASGSPMSSGL
-2157 HSAGSLETKGASATG
+2157 HSAGSLESRSKSSASGEGAAQT
-2172 STAANPY
+2172 ANPY
-2179 ARPLGAVPAPQTP
+2179 ARPLGTAPASQPST
-2192 AQENHGPDASARRR
+2192 QESQGAESATRRR

-2215 AGGDDEGNNT
+2215 AGGDDEGSDT

>member
-6 PGAFRRMLALVTSVL
+6 PGAFRRVLALATSVL

-35 QDISMLPTVTLQWTA
+35 QDISMLPTVTLQWIA
-50 LADQSVQSTTVTAA
+50 PADGSVQSTTVMAS
-64 LYGDQVVYWA
+64 LYGEQVVYWA
-74 TVPEEALQTGV
+74 TVPEEALQNGV
-85 TIAAI
+85 TIAGI
-90 TGAEDPSVVTYA
+90 TGMEDPSMVTYA
-102 PAVGTSVTGNA
+102 PAVGTPVTGNS
-113 TAVDDIP
+113 TAVDGIP
-120 AVSIEVWRNGAFE
+120 AVNIEVWRNGAFE

-143 PMPPYQPVGPT
+143 PMPPYQPAGPT

-161 YSFAGDEVYGFDDTV
+161 YSFAGAEVYGFDETV
-176 PAEGRSFAPDAAL
+176 PAEGRSFAPDASL

-244 QITGDTWQELAPETY
+244 QITGDTWQDLAPETY
-259 SAATYQQAVEGYT
+259 SASTYQQAVEGYT
-272 YSYATPDPFT
+272 YSYASPDPFT
-282 VDGTGTP
+282 VDGMGTP
-289 VEVTLYYTPSAPEP
+289 VEVTLYYTPSAP
-303 VNSVVTIHHLDKDT
+303 
-317 NQQIT
+317 
-322 GDTTEEAAAGMETYS
+322 
-337 SIYQMQVEGYTYS
+337 QV
-350 SANPESFTPDGTGT
+350 
-364 PVEVTLYYAQNA
+364 
-376 PEPVNSTVTVHHV
+376 VNSTVTVHHV

-527 APEPVDSMVT
+527 APEPVNSTVT

-558 NTYPSAD
+558 NTYASAD

-574 YASAAQETF
+574 YASAAQESFT
-583 VVDGSG
+583 VDGTG
-589 AAVDVTLYY
+589 APVDVTLYY
-598 NANAPTEPVVLEEYT
+598 NQNAPTEPVVLEEYT
-613 NQYGITTKGSLN
+613 NQYGITTKGSLY
-625 LRSSPTTEDKNNKV
+625 LRSSPTTKDNNKV

-646 VIMPATQRV
+646 VVMPTTRRV
-655 QGLDNDGYSWYR
+655 QSLDNDGYSWYR

-710 FYTATAQCM
+710 FYTTTAQCA

-729 LSQAQG
+729 LNQAQG

-748 DANGTLTPAEAVF
+748 DANGTLTPAEVVF

-771 GTVSATYVDEDQKP
+771 GTVSAIYVDEAQKP

-794 DPGSYSVN
+794 DPGNYSVN

-814 LQVNVQKVVVHD
+814 LQVNVQEVIVHD

-850 VTFHHLCDGEAITGD
+850 VTFHHLCDGA
-865 TQQELAPNTYNAADY
+865 
-880 QAAVEGYTY
+880 
-889 AGASPETFT
+889 
-898 VDGTGAAIEVTLNYT
+898 
-913 KAVQQLDS
+913 
-921 VVTFHHLCD
+921 
-930 GEAITGDTQ
+930 AITGDTQ

-969 TVDGTGAAIEVTL
+969 TVDGSGAAIEVTL

-1033 AGANPETFTVDGS
+1033 AGASPETFTVDGS
-1046 GAAIE
+1046 GAPIE

-1059 APQVVNSIVTFHHVD
+1059 APQVVNSIVTFHHAD

-1101 VPGYTYASA
+1101 VPGYTYTSA

-1134 VASNVTFHHVD
+1134 VASKVTFHHVD

-1156 VEIAPSA
+1156 VEVAPSA
-1163 ESYRSESYASA
+1163 EAYRSESYASA

-1199 VVFTYAQKPAVTA
+1199 VVLTYAQKPAVTA

-1226 ASPMTVDLP
+1226 DNPMTVDLP

-1244 CKVVDGYT
+1244 CKVVEGYT
-1252 FKSTSSQTVEVSQD
+1252 FKSVSSQTVEVSAD
-1266 GKATPDKVTFTYTE
+1266 GVATPAKVTFTYTE
-1280 TPTTAAV
+1280 NPTTAAV

-1312 YLIQPED
+1312 YTIQPEN

-1333 TVTVSDNLVATPN
+1333 TVTVTNDLVATPN
-1346 SISFTCYDQNI
+1346 SISFTCYDANI

-1364 YYDSADLTKPIATEQ
+1364 YYDSADLSKPIATEQ
-1379 RPLKPGIQMVAADDS
+1379 RPLKPGLQTVAADDS

-1585 YVLNGQLRKLTD
+1585 YVLNGQLRKLT
-1597 EEVKNYLASGNP
+1597 EKEVENYLASGNP
-1609 STPENP
+1609 ATPENP

-1636 NFRTAPNGSRIKQ
+1636 NFRTSPNGSRIKQ
-1649 LNKYAMAMILGTRQ
+1649 LNKYAMAMILGTQQ
-1663 VDGVTW
+1663 VNGVTW

-1693 FNSFLSSSQYQQGLT
+1693 FNSFLSSSQYQQGLA

-1726 GNTSGNTGSATQGS
+1726 GNTSGNKGSATQGS

-1748 VGTWQNTGTNTQN
+1748 VGTWQNTGANTQN

-1806 NATLNVVETVTQNN
+1806 NATLNVLETVTQNN

-1846 GTSPTP
+1846 SASPTP

-1863 INYEDETVETQTSG
+1863 INYEDETIETQTSG

-1885 AVVVIG
+1885 AVVIIG

-1913 AAASRRAGTTAGTTA
+1913 AAASRRAATAAGTTA
-1928 AGAAGATSP
+1928 AGAAGAASP

-1946 IAPGTKQNES
+1946 IAPGTKQNDTNS
-1956 ANPQNKPAGSAAY
+1956 QNKPTGGAPYG
-1969 SGVKNPYSSGS
+1969 GVKNPYSSGS
-1980 ITGTQNPYSRPTTAA
+1980 ITGTQNPYSRPTA
-1995 GSGSA
+1995 GSGTSA
-2000 ATGAPH
+2000 TTAGSQGLH
-2006 GGASATAQNPYAR
+2006 GGAP
-2019 STQPGG
+2019 
-2025 NASATGTAQNPY
+2025 TGTAQNPY
-2037 ARSAQPGGNASA
+2037 ARSAQAGTGTGA
-2049 AGTAQN
+2049 AAMTGTAQN
-2055 PYARSAQPGGNASAA
+2055 PYAAT
-2070 GTAQNPYARST
+2070 GTQ
-2081 QTGGSA
+2081 SA
-2087 SAAGMTQNPYATAAS
+2087 SASAKPASAQATGTGS
-2102 MAAKPAAPQGEDA
+2102 GAAKPYAAG
-2115 LKPHDSMEAAKSPY
+2115 AASRIPY
-2129 ADGTLSEG
+2129 ADGTMPTAGG
-2137 FKAFDGTTNSASG
+2137 FTGSTDASSASG
-2150 TPAANGL
+2150 ASTASAGGSAMNPASGSPMSSGL
-2157 HSAGSLETKGASATG
+2157 HSAGSLESRSTSSASGEGAAQT
-2172 STAANPY
+2172 ANPY
-2179 ARPLGAVPAPQTP
+2179 ARPLGAAPASQSST
-2192 AQENHGPDASARRR
+2192 QESQGAESATRRR

-2215 AGGDDEGNNT
+2215 AGGDDEGSDT

>member
-6 PGAFRRMLALVTSVL
+6 PGAFRRVLALATSVL

-35 QDISMLPTVTLQWTA
+35 QDISMLPTVTLQWIA
-50 LADQSVQSTTVTAA
+50 PADGSVQSTTVMAS
-64 LYGDQVVYWA
+64 LYGEQVVYWA
-74 TVPEEALQTGV
+74 TVPEEALQNGV
-85 TIAAI
+85 TIAGI
-90 TGAEDPSVVTYA
+90 TGMEDPSMVTYA
-102 PAVGTSVTGNA
+102 PAVGTPVTGNS
-113 TAVDDIP
+113 TAVDGIP
-120 AVSIEVWRNGAFE
+120 AVNIEVWRNGAFE

-143 PMPPYQPVGPT
+143 PMPPYQPAGPT

-161 YSFAGDEVYGFDDTV
+161 YSFAGAEVYGFDETV
-176 PAEGRSFAPDAAL
+176 PAEGRSFAPDASL

-200 EVLVTLNPDGT
+200 EVLVKLNPDGT

-244 QITGDTWQELAPETY
+244 QITGDTWEDLAPETY
-259 SAATYQQAVEGYT
+259 SASTYQQAVEGYT
-272 YSYATPDPFT
+272 YSYASPDPFT
-282 VDGTGTP
+282 VDGMGTP
-289 VEVTLYYTPSAPEP
+289 VEVTLYYTPSAP
-303 VNSVVTIHHLDKDT
+303 
-317 NQQIT
+317 
-322 GDTTEEAAAGMETYS
+322 
-337 SIYQMQVEGYTYS
+337 QV
-350 SANPESFTPDGTGT
+350 
-364 PVEVTLYYAQNA
+364 
-376 PEPVNSTVTVHHV
+376 VNSTVTAHHV
-389 DAQTSQPITGDT
+389 DAQTGQPITGDT
-401 TAEADA
+401 TAEAEA

-440 PVEVTLYYTQNA
+440 PVEVALYYTQNA

-527 APEPVDSMVT
+527 APEPVNSTVT

-558 NTYPSAD
+558 NTYASAD

-574 YASAAQETF
+574 YASAAQESFT
-583 VVDGSG
+583 VDGTG
-589 AAVDVTLYY
+589 APVDVTLYY
-598 NANAPTEPVVLEEYT
+598 NQNAPTEPVVLEEYT

-625 LRSSPTTEDKNNKV
+625 LRSSPTTKDNNKV

-646 VIMPATQRV
+646 VVMPTTQRV
-655 QGLDNDGYSWYR
+655 QSLDNDGYSWYR

-699 VKYVDQATGEA
+699 VKYVDQATDEA
-710 FYTATAQCM
+710 FYTTTAQCM
-719 KGGSVTVEVD
+719 KGGSVTVEAD
-729 LSQAQG
+729 LNQAQG

-748 DANGTLTPAEAVF
+748 DANGTLTPAEVVF

-771 GTVSATYVDEDQKP
+771 GTVSAIYVDEAQKP

-794 DPGSYSVN
+794 DPGNYSVN

-814 LQVNVQKVVVHD
+814 LQVNVQEVIVHD

-850 VTFHHLCDGEAITGD
+850 VTFHHLCDGAAITGD
-865 TQQELAPNTYNAADY
+865 TQQELAPNTYNASDY

-898 VDGTGAAIEVTLNYT
+898 VDGTGV
-913 KAVQQLDS
+913 
-921 VVTFHHLCD
+921 
-930 GEAITGDTQ
+930 
-939 QTLAPNT
+939 
-946 YNAADYQTAVEG
+946 
-958 YTYAG
+958 
-963 ASPETF
+963 
-969 TVDGTGAAIEVTL
+969 AIEVTL

-1020 SASYQAAVEGYTY
+1020 SASYQATVEGYTY

-1046 GAAIE
+1046 GAPIE

-1059 APQVVNSIVTFHHVD
+1059 APQVVNSIVTFHHAD
-1074 ANGAP
+1074 ANGTP

-1101 VPGYTYASA
+1101 VPGYTYTSA

-1134 VASNVTFHHVD
+1134 VASKVTFHHVD

-1156 VEIAPSA
+1156 VEVAPSA
-1163 ESYRSESYASA
+1163 EAYRSESYASA

-1199 VVFTYAQKPAVTA
+1199 VVFTYAKKPAVTA

-1226 ASPMTVDLP
+1226 DNPMTVDLP

-1244 CKVVDGYT
+1244 CKVVEGYT
-1252 FKSTSSQTVEVSQD
+1252 FKSASSQTVEVSAD
-1266 GKATPDKVTFTYTE
+1266 GVATPAKVTFTYTE
-1280 TPTTAAV
+1280 NPTTATV

-1312 YLIQPED
+1312 YTIQPEN

-1333 TVTVSDNLVATPN
+1333 PVTVTNDLVATPN
-1346 SISFTCYDQNI
+1346 SISFTCYDANI

-1364 YYDSADLTKPIATEQ
+1364 YYDAADLSKPIATEQ
-1379 RPLKPGIQMVAADDS
+1379 RPLKPGLQTVAADDS

-1451 SSAAANGAVTQTL
+1451 ASAAANGAVTQTL

-1585 YVLNGQLRKLTD
+1585 YVLNGQLRKLT
-1597 EEVKNYLASGNP
+1597 EKEVENYLASGNP

-1636 NFRTAPNGSRIKQ
+1636 NFRTSPNGSRIKQ
-1649 LNKYAMAMILGTRQ
+1649 LNKYAMAMILGTQQ
-1663 VDGVTW
+1663 VNGVTW

-1693 FNSFLSSSQYQQGLT
+1693 FNSFLSSSQYQQGLA

-1726 GNTSGNTGSATQGS
+1726 GNTSGNKGSATQGS

-1748 VGTWQNTGTNTQN
+1748 VGTWQNTGANTQN

-1806 NATLNVVETVTQNN
+1806 NATLNVLETVTQNN

-1846 GTSPTP
+1846 SASPTP

-1863 INYEDETVETQTSG
+1863 INYEDETIETQTSG

-1885 AVVVIG
+1885 AVVIIG

-1913 AAASRRAGTTAGTTA
+1913 AAASRRAATAAGTTA
-1928 AGAAGATSP
+1928 AGAAGAASP

-1946 IAPGTKQNES
+1946 IAPGTKQNDTNS
-1956 ANPQNKPAGSAAY
+1956 QNKPTGGAPYG
-1969 SGVKNPYSSGS
+1969 GVKNPYSSGS
-1980 ITGTQNPYSRPTTAA
+1980 ITGTQNPYSRPTA
-1995 GSGSA
+1995 GSGTSA
-2000 ATGAPH
+2000 TTAGSQGLH
-2006 GGASATAQNPYAR
+2006 GGAP
-2019 STQPGG
+2019 
-2025 NASATGTAQNPY
+2025 TGTAQNPY
-2037 ARSAQPGGNASA
+2037 ARSAQAGTGTGA
-2049 AGTAQN
+2049 AAVTGTAQN
-2055 PYARSAQPGGNASAA
+2055 PYARSAQAGTGTGAA
-2070 GTAQNPYARST
+2070 AMTGTAQNPYAATGT
-2081 QTGGSA
+2081 QSA
-2087 SAAGMTQNPYATAAS
+2087 SASAKPAS
-2102 MAAKPAAPQGEDA
+2102 AQTTGTGSGAAKPYAAG
-2115 LKPHDSMEAAKSPY
+2115 AASRIPY
-2129 ADGTLSEG
+2129 ADGTMPTAGG
-2137 FKAFDGTTNSASG
+2137 FTGSTDASSASG
-2150 TPAANGL
+2150 ASTASAGGSAMNPASGSPMSSGL
-2157 HSAGSLETKGASATG
+2157 HSAGSLESRSTSSASGEGAAQT
-2172 STAANPY
+2172 ANPY
-2179 ARPLGAVPAPQTP
+2179 ARPLGAAPASQSST
-2192 AQENHGPDASARRR
+2192 QESQGAESATRRR

-2215 AGGDDEGNNT
+2215 AGGDDEGSDT

>member
-6 PGAFRRMLALVTSVL
+6 PGAFRRVLALATSVL

-35 QDISMLPTVTLQWTA
+35 QDISMLPTVTLQWIA
-50 LADQSVQSTTVTAA
+50 PADGSAQSTTVMAS
-64 LYGDQVVYWA
+64 LYGEQVVYWA

-102 PAVGTSVTGNA
+102 PAAGTPVNGNS
-113 TAVDDIP
+113 TAVDGIP
-120 AVSIEVWRNGAFE
+120 AVNIEVWRNGAFE

-143 PMPPYQPVGPT
+143 PMPPYQPAGPT

-161 YSFAGDEVYGFDDTV
+161 YSFARAEVYGFDETV
-176 PAEGRSFAPDAAL
+176 PAEGRSFAPDASL

-200 EVLVTLNPDGT
+200 EVFVTLNPDGT

-244 QITGDTWQELAPETY
+244 QITGDTWEDLAPETY
-259 SAATYQQAVEGYT
+259 SASTYQQAVEGYT
-272 YSYATPDPFT
+272 YSYASPDPFT
-282 VDGTGTP
+282 VDGMGTP
-289 VEVTLYYTPSAPEP
+289 VEVTLYYTPSAP
-303 VNSVVTIHHLDKDT
+303 
-317 NQQIT
+317 
-322 GDTTEEAAAGMETYS
+322 
-337 SIYQMQVEGYTYS
+337 QV
-350 SANPESFTPDGTGT
+350 
-364 PVEVTLYYAQNA
+364 
-376 PEPVNSTVTVHHV
+376 VNSTVTIHHV
-389 DAQTSQPITGDT
+389 DAQTGQPITGDT
-401 TAEADA
+401 TAEAEA

-527 APEPVDSMVT
+527 APEPVNSTVT

-546 QELTSTQQELAP
+546 QALTSTQQELAP
-558 NTYPSAD
+558 NTYASAD

-574 YASAAQETF
+574 YASAAQESFT
-583 VVDGSG
+583 VDGTG
-589 AAVDVTLYY
+589 APVDVTLYY
-598 NANAPTEPVVLEEYT
+598 NQNAPTEPVVLEEYT

-625 LRSSPTTEDKNNKV
+625 LRSSPTTEDNSNKV

-646 VIMPATQRV
+646 VVMPTTQRV
-655 QGLDNDGYSWYR
+655 QSLENDGYSWYR

-710 FYTATAQCM
+710 FYTTTAQCA

-729 LSQAQG
+729 LNQAQG

-748 DANGTLTPAEAVF
+748 DANGTLTPAEVVF

-771 GTVSATYVDEDQKP
+771 GTVSAIYVDEAQKP

-794 DPGSYSVN
+794 DPGNYSVN

-814 LQVNVQKVVVHD
+814 LQVNVQEVIVHD

-836 FTYAVKQTEPVNSV
+836 FTYAAKQTEPVNSV
-850 VTFHHLCDGEAITGD
+850 VTFHHLCDGAAITGD

-880 QAAVEGYTY
+880 QAAVDGYTY

-898 VDGTGAAIEVTLNYT
+898 VDG
-913 KAVQQLDS
+913 S
-921 VVTFHHLCD
+921 
-930 GEAITGDTQ
+930 
-939 QTLAPNT
+939 
-946 YNAADYQTAVEG
+946 
-958 YTYAG
+958 
-963 ASPETF
+963 
-969 TVDGTGAAIEVTL
+969 GAAIEVTL

-1020 SASYQAAVEGYTY
+1020 SASYQATVEGYTY
-1033 AGANPETFTVDGS
+1033 AGASPETFTVDGS
-1046 GAAIE
+1046 GAPIE

-1074 ANGAP
+1074 ANGTP

-1101 VPGYTYASA
+1101 VPGYTYAGA

-1134 VASNVTFHHVD
+1134 VASKVTFHHVD

-1156 VEIAPSA
+1156 VEVAPSA
-1163 ESYRSESYASA
+1163 EAYRSESYASA

-1199 VVFTYAQKPAVTA
+1199 VVFTYAKKPAVTA

-1226 ASPMTVDLP
+1226 ENPMTVPLP
-1235 VGPNDVMEY
+1235 VGPTDVMEY
-1244 CKVVDGYT
+1244 RKVVDGYT
-1252 FKSTSSQTVEVSQD
+1252 FKSVSSQTVEVSAD
-1266 GKATPDKVTFTYTE
+1266 GVATPAKVTFTYTE
-1280 TPTTAAV
+1280 NPTTAAV

-1333 TVTVSDNLVATPN
+1333 TVTVTNDLVATPN
-1346 SISFTCYDQNI
+1346 SISFTCYDANI

-1364 YYDSADLTKPIATEQ
+1364 YYDSADLSKPIATEQ
-1379 RPLKPGIQMVAADDS
+1379 RPLKPGLQTVAADDS

-1585 YVLNGQLRKLTD
+1585 YVLNGQLRKLT
-1597 EEVKNYLASGNP
+1597 EKEVENYLASGNP

-1636 NFRTAPNGSRIKQ
+1636 NFRTSPNGSRIKQ

-1663 VDGVTW
+1663 VNGVTW

-1693 FNSFLSSSQYQQGLT
+1693 FNSFLSSSQYQQGLA

-1726 GNTSGNTGSATQGS
+1726 GNTSGNKGSATQGS

-1748 VGTWQNTGTNTQN
+1748 VGTWQNTGANTQN

-1806 NATLNVVETVTQNN
+1806 NATLNVLETVTQNN

-1846 GTSPTP
+1846 SASPTP

-1863 INYEDETVETQTSG
+1863 INYEDETIETQTSG

-1885 AVVVIG
+1885 AVVIIG

-1913 AAASRRAGTTAGTTA
+1913 AAASRRAATAAGTTA
-1928 AGAAGATSP
+1928 AGAAGAASP

-1946 IAPGTKQNES
+1946 IAPGTKQNDTNS
-1956 ANPQNKPAGSAAY
+1956 QNKPTGGAPYG
-1969 SGVKNPYSSGS
+1969 GVKNPYSSGS
-1980 ITGTQNPYSRPTTAA
+1980 ITGTQNPYSRPTA
-1995 GSGSA
+1995 GSGTSA
-2000 ATGAPH
+2000 TTAGSQGLH
-2006 GGASATAQNPYAR
+2006 GGAP
-2019 STQPGG
+2019 
-2025 NASATGTAQNPY
+2025 TGTAQNPY
-2037 ARSAQPGGNASA
+2037 ARSAQAGTGTGA
-2049 AGTAQN
+2049 AAVTGTAQN
-2055 PYARSAQPGGNASAA
+2055 PYARSAQAGTGTGAA
-2070 GTAQNPYARST
+2070 AMTGTAQNPYAATGT
-2081 QTGGSA
+2081 QSA
-2087 SAAGMTQNPYATAAS
+2087 SATGKPAS
-2102 MAAKPAAPQGEDA
+2102 AQTTGTGSGAAKPYAAG
-2115 LKPHDSMEAAKSPY
+2115 AASRIPY
-2129 ADGTLSEG
+2129 ADGTMPTAGG
-2137 FKAFDGTTNSASG
+2137 FTGSTDASSASG
-2150 TPAANGL
+2150 ASTASAGGSTMNPASGSPMSSGL
-2157 HSAGSLETKGASATG
+2157 HSAGSLESRSTSSASGEGAAQT
-2172 STAANPY
+2172 ANPY
-2179 ARPLGAVPAPQTP
+2179 ARPLGAAPASQSST
-2192 AQENHGPDASARRR
+2192 QESQGAESATRRR

-2215 AGGDDEGNNT
+2215 AGGDDEGSDT